1 MTERNKAMSKKATKL
16 ISLLLSVIMLLGMV
30 PMQVIAEGIDS
41 STSTVSYP
49 TGDSDGLIL
58 EFSSAGA
65 MEVFRTVYGGRILGG
80 NMLLV
85 DGSYEEAVRYE
96 KMPNIESVTYNY
108 TLEAAG
114 IAEDFGTAPT
124 DPRISDTYVS
134 APFLDTLGKMADEA
148 GLTSLYTVRVAVLDS
163 GIDATHEDLVNRVV
177 AGYDAINDAAIV
189 KGINSDIGENGHG
202 TKVAGLIG
210 AEADNGVGFCG
221 MAGKYPLELIP
232 VRVLGEDG
240 KGKIADV
247 VRGIYWAIDNGADI
261 LNMSFGANMSYYP
274 TALANA
280 IRDARRQN
288 VFSICA
294 GGNDTGY
301 NSSTTYSGFYPA
313 DLQDAYPVLA
323 GYYMSANIQSF
334 SYCAKYSD
342 VPGYDYVG
350 HDGSSLLTT
359 EPGGG
364 YARFTGTSASC
375 AAISGYTA
383 VMFSLLGGRTNSEA
397 ITAAKRMFAYGHGG
411 VSSYNKNYH
420 VYNFRNMTDMN
431 DSIKEAF
438 ISSVKATRVTIQGGI
453 ECRNVLTG
461 TVEITGRLTV
471 GATLAK
477 DATLVVYNEE
487 GTALY
492 TSEPVLKT
500 ATEQT
505 EYVFTLDT
513 SGFEDGSIT
522 LKIFY
527 RTAAE
532 AEANKDAT
540 TVQNF
545 SEYATIIRNSLVV
558 TKANLYIYDPAG
570 SAIAGQI
577 SVYNA
582 DTGKFLQKV
591 GGASSSK
598 IEVDKKLFDENGG
611 RLTFSFVTDDM
622 IFTKTSVFAP
632 EISLGGD
639 EAQKTTL
646 HFGGSTATLSYADIK
661 LCYGSDSLDLGTT
674 DSAGDIT
681 FYLSDG
687 EHRFF
692 VRDETN
698 RYLIFATAVQ
708 DGSKTE
714 ISLAE
719 DIDAAREIT
728 ISAVDSLGNGDLWT
742 VAASNGSIL
751 SAGDGMSLDMYGTD
765 IKTVYLSPV
774 MQNLA
779 VGIYDVIRHKYVTS
793 GGTESTIRRYCHVTH
808 ILGEVDVN
816 TMNSIDFDPT
826 KIITQFDIGT
836 DTLCYGENTTIVQ
849 KAVDDKGNILVGGE
863 ILIDAKATSQDQ
875 YLNSTANE
883 FSMKSANEEDT
894 ADYYSGMVE
903 DYPGTLYAGGINRW
917 PKMPIAECDYILNV
931 RYALQTDLSYD
942 GTPYVDFLP
951 YQFNTVTKTL
961 RVKLDKMMTLRLEV
975 PEGYTSAYAS
985 VEQGNIYIVRNG
997 KVETPTDIGYKA
1009 EEDGTYIVYLDAKN
1023 WDDVTDVFVAVRLSN
1038 NSGSSDES
1046 IMFFDYFPYD
1056 SANPNRTVTKPDAE
1070 FGGLKVYLG
1079 QSGRQ
1084 VYSPLLFVN
1093 YGGHTFTTS
1102 AHDKIPVGSYYVG
1115 GVDSVYGSDKTETYY
1130 VFYRGVNVAA
1140 EGTDV
1145 FLSEEEFREYN
1156 ISNNDSSNSSLCL
1169 IPELSGI
1176 VMDNSDG
1183 NSMYVYSTQK
1193 FMLDSGVT
1201 GMYAKLAERSFQWE
1215 GSGTVFM
1222 LTLPLNQTEFTV
1234 SGREIDSFV
1243 GSPAQSEF
1251 TAEQEVLIDLNA
1263 TVTGGLRITD
1273 IRHVT
1278 GSNPKAGITG
1288 EVRLLP
1294 LEIKY
1299 RKAGGDWQ
1307 KKEFFDWTGINLGKL
1322 EVGEYEAVISFAGD
1336 TESALASKET
1346 TFAFKV
1352 LGAPS
1357 AHFVTLA
1364 APNAAAD
1371 NVILTI
1377 SGKAGAIVS
1386 VSYTTPGSAAKTL
1399 SPVTLP
1405 ANGIYRMSVPLT
1417 EYGSY
1422 TFSAVSK
1429 LAGESDATAEISV
1442 ESVPS
1447 YVSPITGF
1455 KVTNGE
1461 AGELKLAWDAPV
1473 GTGKL
1478 WITRDGVTLGCL
1490 TEEYTSYND
1499 KNLDSNRIYTYE
1511 IVFEN
1516 AAGRRSGAAS
1526 AMGKPTGAPD
1536 TEKPTAPAVVTSQ
1549 ISGTSITLD
1558 WTRATDNVRVSG
1570 YRVYRDGVIIRDTT
1584 KRTFTDEGLA
1594 IDTEYS
1600 YYIKAYDGA
1609 GNESDASMI
1618 VTAKTPDGWSIDKL
1632 DASLERNRDG
1642 YIIGST
1648 LNIRASIGAGIDSAV
1663 ATVVYRTMDDKDTL
1677 QTEKIDLGNAG
1688 TAWNGVW
1695 KLSRIYEIVS
1705 VTVTAYKNGAAVA
1718 EKAAEG
1724 YPCSM
1729 TAKVSVEM
1737 TVNNAVYAKST
1748 VEKMLLVL
1756 RNNTQKSTFTLAVSP
1771 DAETNFYTFGDLS
1784 EGTYTLSLLLDGREV
1799 YKSGSFYVGEGI
1811 NKVMT
1816 PIIFDKIVR
1825 FKVPKGIILFL
1836 PYRCDGST
1844 DEDGYLMKDGE
1855 SAFLVSGSSMTLDRV
1870 VGRYAEEDGN
1880 IYDIPSSYTV
1890 TTDGSKEYTLP
1901 LPSAFTKME
1910 SYPVKLK
1917 FNAASGSSL
1926 AGVKVSIICGNFRN
1940 EAVLDSNGEAT
1951 AVILPLNS
1959 ERIYAT
1965 IENITLYNEAGER
1978 TTKIPYQTFNFMLM
1992 KPETSF
1998 EATLEEAVR
2007 EEVHLK
2013 FTSEGSLD
2021 GVTGVLSGK
2030 GDRLKFKLDAS
2041 GEVTLPMQTLTA
2053 GSYSVTIDAAY
2064 KDGRY
2069 ISPQSFSFSGTEFTG
2084 QIKSQKAVVKRVK
2097 LHFTDP
2103 TGYSPEGATVKIST
2117 TFARFE
2123 YTLGADGILEADVV
2137 FSDKNGEQFWVF
2149 LSGANGN
2156 LKWDIYGKNFWQLDC
2171 SETSEYT
2178 LSVASNI
2185 DVHVKSTGNSYDWYF
2200 YYQKDGKPMFER
2212 LYSAVPTD
2220 ILVSGA
2226 ELLALPLGSAAFS
2239 WKKATAQESYEFL
2252 KSLPAVR
2259 SFALNKETV
2268 ETVFKID
2275 DSKTEYYTVNC
2286 PTDLVGTKIPYYD
2299 VYMQIGDTLLSHR
2312 VTWQMPITL
2321 PKLADGQRVIVRPSS
2336 TKDISESLKYLGTYC
2351 AEWIL
2356 DDLSPHEKSFQF
2368 GYQSEFKF
2376 ILKDKDGNEH
2386 DGARMYFFDEVKQF
2400 RGTGLKSY
2408 TITDPLS
2415 FHTVTVFGAWVG
2427 SADGTLSRMY
2437 SYWNGIS
2444 EEKNVARH
2452 ELDITVAHTEL
2463 IVLTAEYDPIY
2474 RISRIT
2480 GELDTNIKSVKQ
2492 QADGSY
2498 LVRFTQAGA
2507 YGYQSLIRL
2516 PAGAYDITLDGENQ
2530 ASGELNLVSGTY
2542 THNLSFRISEAD
2554 LKADNRI
2561 LCHIITPQGNRS
2573 LQFIREIENTV
2584 FTYSM
2589 PTQVSSNE
2597 VMFSK
2602 RLTESGSAYLLGYGT
2617 TQPAHSIFYYNLGT
2631 TFGAY
2636 WGLERHIYT
2645 DPFSRKT
2652 TSTEYDRLDPTKSYY
2667 KPDYSAEDYK
2677 NAEYT
2682 AFSNGGSYKSF
2693 ECKWVTF
2700 KSTTN
2705 DFAVALNV
2713 DGAVTYLDTQYIK
2726 AGYYSRSGFRMRI
2739 KSRSVGFTSSFGS
2752 TYDAENQCY
2761 WLSSYFLAEYG
2772 LYDKSTG
2779 IGFLPIPMSEPESY
2793 PHTYKAELKYKY
2805 KNGAGETVMQEVSHD
2820 IRLYYDA
2827 PVLQKWNYEHFENQ
2841 YVQTSPM
2848 HYATITNREDRIAY
2862 ANQKNQYFRL
2872 DWNGTDIFTFR
2883 AWFDKPKEVYN
2894 VYAVADVPE
2903 NCKNFAIKLEY
2914 DEEQGCYTG
2923 TGVLGDALNPPKEF
2937 NIVYEL
2943 VAARPYDGMPTM
2955 QIKDLAKTYA
2965 SSKDRADK
2973 GDNGLPEGWTMETV
2987 APTNGWT
2994 LEKTHRIWAEYE
3006 KLVLSGNKITDDDLK
3021 ALLGDEMKLYYP
3033 AYNIYN
3039 EKGELLGTIQNYFI
3053 FGGVKNTD
3061 GEYSVA
3067 IMNGNEYLGKVT
3079 NGFAVNKDKGII
3091 SMYTTS
3097 DNYELL
3103 LPEFGEESVSAA
3115 GIPAVVAKA
3124 ASAIGGAIGNVGQL
3138 AASSPVVS
3146 AASDFFT
3153 VKGTAD
3159 VLNAAHGDYASN
3171 KDWMKYLT
3179 NEQRQDYLDM
3189 KSDSYLYT
3197 AVETA
3202 AGMAHPLAGV
3212 AFGLFD
3218 IWRGNMESDIE
3229 AKYKEIARLNRE
3241 NIRLKEKLEWEEFKE
3256 RWRIEME
3263 EHERA
3268 LVLIITY
3275 GWDGTTFPRNAEL
3288 PYELCYHID
3297 PSGYIFEGIEGNL
3310 LEGVKATV
3318 YYLDTESGEWVQWDS
3333 EAHGEGPNPN
3343 ISGADGKYGW
3353 DVLIGKWKV
3362 VFEKDG
3368 YYTVESIELDVP
3380 PAHLDVN
3387 MSMVSTS
3394 PATLKEVKA
3403 GAMGAYI
3410 DFTFDRPV
3418 LVDDAKRLVS
3428 VMLGGDVPDGNV
3440 EALNAALTAFG
3451 NKQKA
3456 GENDVTVGLNVATK
3470 FRFTPEDP
3478 IEVGASVKVVG
3489 EKGILTYNGIEMA
3502 AFESGYVLVPD
3513 TVADPITALS
3523 YTGIKEIEIGATLD
3537 LKADLTI
3544 TGSKGALTFKAKT
3557 PTVATVDEN
3566 GVVTAV
3572 SGGIAY
3578 FEISCGAVR
3587 TMAAVSVKEAPHTH
3601 SFTNEYPLMEYLASE
3616 ATCTEPAKYYRFCSC
3631 GIVGTE
3637 TYSHGD
3643 AKGHS
3648 FGEWTLN
3655 LADNTCERT
3664 CSVCG
3669 EVEKDNSMSLLSV
3682 SGRTA
3687 KAGGTV
3693 SMTISLANNPGIAA
3707 LAFRVSYPKSAMT
3720 LESAVAGELF
3730 GSAALNTSTGMFLFD
3745 NAADVTENGALLTLT
3760 FKVSDMAALG
3770 EYRISVEI
3778 VSCNN
3783 AAEERVVICGG
3794 QANIEIGDILPG
3806 DANGDGTVN
3815 TLDITRLRRYLAEE
3829 SVDLFPGADM
3839 NGDGAVDIEDL
3850 ACLRRYL
3857 VESGTGLGE

>member
-1 MTERNKAMSKKATKL
+1 MTERNKAMIKKATKL
-16 ISLLLSVIMLLGMV
+16 ISLLLSVVMLLGML
-30 PMQVIAEGIDS
+30 PMQVIADGIDRS
-41 STSTVSYP
+41 LPKVSYP

-65 MEVFRTVYGGRILGG
+65 LEVFRTVYGGRVLGG

-134 APFLDTLGKMADEA
+134 APFLDALGKMADEA
-148 GLTSLYTVRVAVLDS
+148 GLSSLYTVRVAVLDT

-177 AGYDAINDAAIV
+177 AGYDAINNAAIA
-189 KGINSDIGENGHG
+189 KGINSDIGTNGHG

-210 AEADNGVGFCG
+210 AEADNGVGLCG

-364 YARFTGTSASC
+364 YTRFTGTSASC

-383 VMFSLLGGRTNSEA
+383 VMFSLLGGRTNPEA

-420 VYNFRNMTDMN
+420 VYNFRNMTDMD
-431 DSIKEAF
+431 DSIRQAF

-492 TSEPVLKT
+492 ASEPVLKT

-505 EYVFTLDT
+505 EYIFTLDT
-513 SGFEDGSIT
+513 SGFKDGNIT

-591 GGASSSK
+591 GGASSSE
-598 IEVDKKLFDENGG
+598 IEVNKKLFDENGG

-622 IFTKTSVFAP
+622 IFTKTSAFAP

-646 HFGGSTATLSYADIK
+646 HFSGSKVTLSYADIK
-661 LCYGSDSLDLGTT
+661 LCCGSDSLDIGNT

-692 VRDETN
+692 VKDEKN

-708 DGSKTE
+708 DGNKTE

-751 SAGDGMSLDMYGTD
+751 SASDGMSLNLYGTD

-774 MQNLA
+774 TQNLA
-779 VGIYDVIRHKYVTS
+779 VGIYDVIRCKYVTS

-836 DTLCYGENTTIVQ
+836 DTLCYGENTTIVH

-894 ADYYSGMVE
+894 TDYYSGMVE

-931 RYALQTDLSYD
+931 RYALKTDLSYD

-961 RVKLDKMMTLRLEV
+961 HVKLDKMMTLRLEV

-997 KVETPTDIGYKA
+997 KVETPTAIGYKT

-1038 NSGSSDES
+1038 NSES

-1056 SANPNRTVTKPDAE
+1056 PANPTRTVTKPDAE
-1070 FGGLKVYLG
+1070 FGELKVYLG

-1102 AHDKIPVGSYYVG
+1102 AYDKIPVGSYHVG
-1115 GVDSVYGSDKTETYY
+1115 GVDSVYGSDKSQIYY

-1140 EGTDV
+1140 EGTNVVLAD
-1145 FLSEEEFREYN
+1145 EEFREYN
-1156 ISNNDSSNSSLCL
+1156 ISNNDNSNSALSL
-1169 IPELSGI
+1169 IPELGGI

-1201 GMYAKLAERSFQWE
+1201 GMYAKLSERSFQWE

-1243 GSPAQSEF
+1243 GSPGQSEF
-1251 TAEQEVLIDLNA
+1251 TAEQDVLIDLNA
-1263 TVTGGLRITD
+1263 TVSGGLRITD

-1278 GSNPKAGITG
+1278 GSNPKMGITG

-1322 EVGEYEAVISFAGD
+1322 ETGEYEVVISFAGD

-1352 LGAPS
+1352 SGAPS
-1357 AHFVTLA
+1357 AHFVTLT

-1371 NVILTI
+1371 DVILTI

-1386 VSYTTPGSAAKTL
+1386 VSYTTPGGTAKTL
-1399 SPVTLP
+1399 NSVTLP
-1405 ANGIYRMSVPLT
+1405 ANGIYRLSVPLT

-1422 TFSAVSK
+1422 AFSAVSK
-1429 LAGESDATAEISV
+1429 LAGESDATAEVSV

-1455 KVTNGE
+1455 KVINGE

-1499 KNLDSNRIYTYE
+1499 TNLDSNRIYTYE
-1511 IVFEN
+1511 IIFEN
-1516 AAGRRSGAAS
+1516 AAGMRSSAVS

-1549 ISGTSITLD
+1549 ISGTSITLN

-1570 YRVYRDGVIIRDTT
+1570 YRIYRDGVLIRDTA

-1609 GNESDASMI
+1609 GNESDASMT

-1632 DASLERNRDG
+1632 DVSLERNRDG
-1642 YIIGST
+1642 YIIRST

-1663 ATVVYRTMDDKDTL
+1663 ATVVYKTLDDKGTL

-1688 TAWNGVW
+1688 TAWNGVC

-1705 VTVTAYKNGAAVA
+1705 VTVTAYKDGVAVA

-1724 YPCSM
+1724 FPCLIASSVSIAL
-1729 TAKVSVEM
+1729 TVSNAPFAKA
-1737 TVNNAVYAKST
+1737 AVGN
-1748 VEKMLLVL
+1748 MQIVL
-1756 RNNTQKSTFTLAVSP
+1756 RGKQRNTTYTMPVLTES
-1771 DAETNFYTFGDLS
+1771 ETNFYSFDGLS
-1784 EGTYTLSLLLDGREV
+1784 AGTYTLSVLKDGRTV
-1799 YKSGSFYVGEGI
+1799 YEVGEI
-1811 NKVMT
+1811 AVAAEADRVLT
-1816 PIIFDKIVR
+1816 PHTISGFVR
-1825 FKVPKGIILFL
+1825 FRS
-1836 PYRCDGST
+1836 PYGTALLYTPARLS
-1844 DEDGYLMKDGE
+1844 DGYSVDENGYLTNGE
-1855 SAFLVSGSSMTLDRV
+1855 DSAFWYSGGTVRFYRVCEEYCEVEGGFYRLPQYQNITLND
-1870 VGRYAEEDGN
+1870 
-1880 IYDIPSSYTV
+1880 
-1890 TTDGSKEYTLP
+1890 SKEYTLAP
-1901 LPSAFTKME
+1901 LSGFD
-1910 SYPVKLK
+1910 SLQSQRIR
-1917 FNAASGSSL
+1917 FRFSLASGKSL
-1926 AGVKVSIICGNFRN
+1926 AGLSVQVSTMGDYRKT
-1940 EAVLDSNGEAT
+1940 VTLDQNGEAT
-1951 AVILPLNS
+1951 VLLLKPDVGGYSVSYSVADTALYSEDGSVVAYLPSQHRFFMLWQSAEEVLLTPQLQEAVI
-1959 ERIYAT
+1959 ET
-1965 IENITLYNEAGER
+1965 I
-1978 TTKIPYQTFNFMLM
+1978 
-1992 KPETSF
+1992 
-1998 EATLEEAVR
+1998 
-2007 EEVHLK
+2007 
-2013 FTSEGSLD
+2013 
-2021 GVTGVLSGK
+2021 
-2030 GDRLKFKLDAS
+2030 RLKFKSDAPLDGITGTLRSNLNDQLSFRLDAS
-2041 GEVTLPMQTLTA
+2041 GEIELPLKTATPGDYQLSIDSRLTDDYYIPSQSLSLEGTDYTMTVEAQKIEKQT
-2053 GSYSVTIDAAY
+2053 
-2064 KDGRY
+2064 
-2069 ISPQSFSFSGTEFTG
+2069 
-2084 QIKSQKAVVKRVK
+2084 VK
-2097 LHFTDP
+2097 LKFTDP
-2103 TGYSPEGATVKIST
+2103 SGYSVEGATVLIST
-2117 TFARFE
+2117 AFTRKE
-2123 YTLGADGILEADVV
+2123 YTLGADGILSAEVLVESRNAEAKSISVRISGKNGNILWKDSLYLSLADVL
-2137 FSDKNGEQFWVF
+2137 NGEYEIRINS
-2149 LSGANGN
+2149 LISISMDGAGRNQYERH
-2156 LKWDIYGKNFWQLDC
+2156 LF
-2171 SETSEYT
+2171 YT
-2178 LSVASNI
+2178 QDGTKKVICLQSDNSVVPSNI
-2185 DVHVKSTGNSYDWYF
+2185 IALG
-2200 YYQKDGKPMFER
+2200 GE
-2212 LYSAVPTD
+2212 LIAVPRPINTM
-2220 ILVSGA
+2220 LM
-2226 ELLALPLGSAAFS
+2226 LPDA
-2239 WKKATAQESYEFL
+2239 AQERYDLL
-2252 KSLPAVR
+2252 KSLTAIQ
-2259 SFALNKETV
+2259 SFVLNKETA
-2268 ETVFKID
+2268 ETVFRID
-2275 DSKTEYYTVNC
+2275 DSKTEYYTVNS
-2286 PTDLVGTKIPYYD
+2286 PTDLVGNRIPRFECF
-2299 VYMQIGDTLLSHR
+2299 VLIGDTPILSSLGAIGTSAR
-2312 VTWQMPITL
+2312 I
-2321 PKLADGQRVIVRPSS
+2321 PKLTNGQRVIIRPRS
-2336 TKDISESLKYLGTYC
+2336 TKDISESLKHLGTYC

-2356 DDLSPHEKSFQF
+2356 DDLSPHERSFRLGF
-2368 GYQSEFKF
+2368 QSIYEFR
-2376 ILKDKDGNEH
+2376 LEDKDGNPH
-2386 DGARMYFFDEVKQF
+2386 DGALAYIFNNSKRLTTESSLRVNI
-2400 RGTGLKSY
+2400 S
-2408 TITDPLS
+2408 DPLS
-2415 FHTVTVFGAWVG
+2415 PPETLFAAWVG
-2427 SADGTLSRMY
+2427 YVEKYTASVY
-2437 SYWNGIS
+2437 SYWVDVSNSGTA
-2444 EEKNVARH
+2444 ARFDFN
-2452 ELDITVAHTEL
+2452 DITTAYPEP
-2463 IVLTAEYDPIY
+2463 IVLTADYELLY
-2474 RISRIT
+2474 RIPRYT
-2480 GELDTNIKSVKQ
+2480 GEHDTNIKSVKQ
-2492 QADGSY
+2492 QKDGSY
-2498 LVRFTQAGA
+2498 LVRLTQNGA
-2507 YGYQSLIRL
+2507 NGYQSLIAL
-2516 PAGAYDITLDGENQ
+2516 PAGAFNVMLDGTEQ
-2530 ASGELNLVSGTY
+2530 TSRELELQPGKISHDV
-2542 THNLSFRISEAD
+2542 SFRISEAD
-2554 LKADNRI
+2554 LKSDNSIR
-2561 LCHIITPQGNRS
+2561 CYIITPQGNRS
-2573 LQFIREIENTV
+2573 LQFVREIDHDI
-2584 FTYSM
+2584 FAYSVPM
-2589 PTQVSSNE
+2589 KVSTNE
-2597 VMFSK
+2597 VMFHEALRNGTS
-2602 RLTESGSAYLLGYGT
+2602 LLGPGI
-2617 TQPAHSIFYYNLGT
+2617 TQPVQSIFYYNLGT
-2631 TFGAY
+2631 RFGTY
-2636 WGLERHIYT
+2636 WGLERRLFTNAIT
-2645 DPFSRKT
+2645 GKT
-2652 TSTEYDRLDPTKSYY
+2652 TSTEYDRLNPASPYY
-2667 KPDYSAEDYK
+2667 KPDYTVDDYRDTT
-2677 NAEYT
+2677 YT
-2682 AFSNGGSYKSF
+2682 AFAQGGSYKAF
-2693 ECKWVTF
+2693 ECKWVSF
-2700 KSTTN
+2700 KANTD
-2705 DFAVALNV
+2705 DFAIALNV
-2713 DGAVTYLDTQYIK
+2713 DGAVTYIDTLWPNASYFSSTRIVGFKQYIPPDNLSCSFT
-2726 AGYYSRSGFRMRI
+2726 AGYD
-2739 KSRSVGFTSSFGS
+2739 K
-2752 TYDAENQCY
+2752 ENNCY
-2761 WLSSYFLAEYG
+2761 WLTSAFLEKYG
-2772 LYDKSTG
+2772 FYDRSTG
-2779 IGFLPIPMSEPESY
+2779 YGILPIPMSEPDSY
-2793 PHTYKAELKYKY
+2793 PHTYKAELKFKY
-2805 KNGAGETVMQEVSHD
+2805 KNGAGETEMLENSND
-2820 IRLYYDA
+2820 IRMYYDA
-2827 PVLQKWNYEHFENQ
+2827 PVLQKWDFDHYTPYGIE
-2841 YVQTSPM
+2841 TSPM
-2848 HYATITNREDRIAY
+2848 HYITITNRADREGCKQQQS
-2862 ANQKNQYFRL
+2862 NNNRFTL
-2872 DWNGTDIFTFR
+2872 NWNGTDIFTFR
-2883 AWFDKPKEVYN
+2883 AWFDKPSEVCN
-2894 VYAVADVPE
+2894 VYAIGNVPTQ
-2903 NCKNFAIKLEY
+2903 CDNFAIKLEY
-2914 DEEQGCYTG
+2914 DEELGCYTG
-2923 TGVLGDALNPPKEF
+2923 TGMLGDALNPPKQF
-2937 NIVYEL
+2937 SVVYEL
-2943 VAARPYDGMPTM
+2943 VAEQPYNGMPTV
-2955 QIKDLAKTYA
+2955 QLKDMRKTEQERNAA
-2965 SSKDRADK
+2965 SEKQY
-2973 GDNGLPEGWTMETV
+2973 NLPEGWTVKEN

-2994 LEKTHRIWAEYE
+2994 LAETYRAWEKYAELYNSDKPITKE
-3006 KLVLSGNKITDDDLK
+3006 TLLPILGKELILYRPLLEIYNPEGKLVGTVQNYYDFSGK
-3021 ALLGDEMKLYYP
+3021 ALDTQISVDVAVMDGGKYITKVTSGASKSEDGKSIRFAMTSDDPAVILPDIKPTDVSSAGWGTVGKAVGTAVGAYSDYSTLDSVADYAASEADAAGWKNNLTPEQREAYNDYKQTEALRVGVESVMGISGIGAAVTVVGDLVIETVLGDQDVDGQYRKMAQLNEQMKKQQEEMEFFKEHGYRPGYP
-3033 AYNIYN
+3033 PPPAEPNI
-3039 EKGELLGTIQNYFI
+3039 KRG
-3053 FGGVKNTD
+3053 
-3061 GEYSVA
+3061 A
-3067 IMNGNEYLGKVT
+3067 
-3079 NGFAVNKDKGII
+3079 NGFPLDCVWGFD
-3091 SMYTTS
+3091 
-3097 DNYELL
+3097 
-3103 LPEFGEESVSAA
+3103 P
-3115 GIPAVVAKA
+3115 
-3124 ASAIGGAIGNVGQL
+3124 
-3138 AASSPVVS
+3138 
-3146 AASDFFT
+3146 
-3153 VKGTAD
+3153 
-3159 VLNAAHGDYASN
+3159 DY
-3171 KDWMKYLT
+3171 Y
-3179 NEQRQDYLDM
+3179 
-3189 KSDSYLYT
+3189 
-3197 AVETA
+3197 
-3202 AGMAHPLAGV
+3202 
-3212 AFGLFD
+3212 
-3218 IWRGNMESDIE
+3218 
-3229 AKYKEIARLNRE
+3229 
-3241 NIRLKEKLEWEEFKE
+3241 
-3256 RWRIEME
+3256 
-3263 EHERA
+3263 
-3268 LVLIITY
+3268 
-3275 GWDGTTFPRNAEL
+3275 
-3288 PYELCYHID
+3288 ID
-3297 PSGYIFEGIEGNL
+3297 PSGYIFEGTESNL

-3318 YYLDTESGEWVQWDS
+3318 YYLDTASGEWVQWDS

-3394 PATLKEVKA
+3394 PAMLKEVKA
-3403 GAMGAYI
+3403 GARGAYI

-3428 VMLGGDVPDGNV
+3428 VMLGGDALDGNV

-3456 GENDVTVGLNVATK
+3456 GVNDVTVGLNVATK

-3478 IEVGASVKVVG
+3478 IEVGASVKVAG

-3502 AFESGYVLVPD
+3502 AFESGYVLVPE
-3513 TVADPITALS
+3513 TVADPITALY

-3544 TGSKGALTFKAKT
+3544 TGREGALTFKAKN

-3587 TMAAVSVKEAPHTH
+3587 TMAAVSVKEAPHAH

-3643 AKGHS
+3643 AKGHV

-3693 SMTISLANNPGIAA
+3693 SVTISLANNPGIAA
-3707 LAFRVSYPKSAMT
+3707 LAFRVSYPKGAMT
-3720 LESAVAGELF
+3720 LESAVAGGLF
-3730 GSAALNTSTGMFLFD
+3730 GSATLNTSTGMFLFD
-3745 NAADVTENGALLTLT
+3745 DAADVTENGTLLTLT

-3778 VSCNN
+3778 ISCNN

-3794 QANIEIGDILPG
+3794 QANIEVRDILPG
-3806 DANGDGTVN
+3806 DANGDGTVD

-3829 SVDLFPGADM
+3829 SVDLSSGADM

-3850 ACLRRYL
+3850 TRLRRYL
-3857 VESGTGLGE
+3857 VESGTGLGG

>member
-1 MTERNKAMSKKATKL
+1 MSKKATKW
-16 ISLLLSVIMLLGMV
+16 ISLLLSVVMLLGML
-30 PMQVIAEGIDS
+30 PMQIS
-41 STSTVSYP
+41 SGAADRSNSAVGYP

-65 MEVFRTVYGGRILGG
+65 LEVFRTVYGGRMLGG

-96 KMPNIESVTYNY
+96 KMPNIASVTYNY

-124 DPRISDTYVS
+124 DPRIGDTYVS
-134 APFLDTLGKMADEA
+134 APFLDAMGKMADEA
-148 GLTSLYTVRVAVLDS
+148 GLTSLYTVRVAVLDT

-177 AGYDAINDAAIV
+177 AGYDAIHDAAIA
-189 KGINSDIGENGHG
+189 KGIHSDIGTNGHG

-232 VRVLGEDG
+232 VRVLGEDE

-294 GGNDTGY
+294 GGNDSGY

-323 GYYMSANIQSF
+323 GYDTSANIQSF

-364 YARFTGTSASC
+364 YVRFTGTSASC

-383 VMFSLLGGRTNSEA
+383 VMFSLLGGRTNPEA
-397 ITAAKRMFAYGHGG
+397 ITAAKRMFAYGHGD

-471 GATLAK
+471 GAALAK

-505 EYVFTLDT
+505 EYIFTLDT
-513 SGFEDGSIT
+513 SGFEDGNIT

-611 RLTFSFVTDDM
+611 RLTFSFVADDM
-622 IFTKTSVFAP
+622 IFSKTCVFAP

-646 HFGGSTATLSYADIK
+646 HFRGSTVTLSYADVK
-661 LCYGSDSLDLGTT
+661 LCYGSDSLDIGST

-692 VRDETN
+692 VRDKVN

-708 DGSKTE
+708 DGNKTE

-742 VAASNGSIL
+742 VAASNGRIL
-751 SAGDGMSLDMYGTD
+751 SAGDGMSLNLYGTD

-774 MQNLA
+774 TQNLA
-779 VGIYDVIRHKYVTS
+779 VGIYDVIRCQYVTS

-816 TMNSIDFDPT
+816 TMSSIDFDPT
-826 KIITQFDIGT
+826 QIITQFDIGT
-836 DTLCYGENTTIVQ
+836 DTLFYGENTTIVQ
-849 KAVDDKGNILVGGE
+849 KAVDNKGNILVGGE

-894 ADYYSGMVE
+894 TDYYSGMVE

-961 RVKLDKMMTLRLEV
+961 HVKLGKMMTLRLEV

-985 VEQGNIYIVRNG
+985 ADQGNIYIVRNG
-997 KVETPTDIGYKA
+997 KVETPTAIGYKT
-1009 EEDGTYIVYLDAKN
+1009 EEDGTYIVYLDAKD

-1056 SANPNRTVTKPDAE
+1056 PANPTRTVTKPDAE
-1070 FGGLKVYLG
+1070 FGALKVYLG

-1102 AHDKIPVGSYYVG
+1102 AYDKIPVGSYHVG

-1130 VFYRGVNVAA
+1130 VFYRSVTVAA
-1140 EGTDV
+1140 EGTNV
-1145 FLSEEEFREYN
+1145 VLSEEEFREYN
-1156 ISNNDSSNSSLCL
+1156 ISNHDSSNSSLCL
-1169 IPELSGI
+1169 IPELGGMVI
-1176 VMDNSDG
+1176 DNSDG

-1201 GMYAKLAERSFQWE
+1201 GMYAKLSARSFQWE

-1234 SGREIDSFV
+1234 SGREIDSFI
-1243 GSPAQSEF
+1243 GSPAQGEF
-1251 TAEQEVLIDLNA
+1251 TAEQEVFIDLNA
-1263 TVTGGLRITD
+1263 TVTGGLRIMD
-1273 IRHVT
+1273 LRHVT
-1278 GSNPKAGITG
+1278 GSNPKMGITG

-1294 LEIKY
+1294 LAIKY

-1322 EVGEYEAVISFAGD
+1322 ETGEYEAVISFAGD

-1346 TFAFKV
+1346 TFAFQV
-1352 LGAPS
+1352 SGAPS
-1357 AHFVTLA
+1357 AHFVTLT

-1371 NVILTI
+1371 DVILTI
-1377 SGKAGAIVS
+1377 SGKAGAMVS
-1386 VSYTTPGSAAKTL
+1386 VSYTTPGGAAKTL

-1405 ANGIYRMSVPLT
+1405 ANGIYRLSVPLT

-1429 LAGESDATAEISV
+1429 LTGESDATAEKSV

-1455 KVTNGE
+1455 RVTNGAE
-1461 AGELKLAWDAPV
+1461 GELTLAWDAPV

-1490 TEEYTSYND
+1490 TEEYTSYHD
-1499 KNLDSNRIYTYE
+1499 TNLDSNRIYTYE

-1516 AAGRRSGAAS
+1516 AAGRRSSAAS

-1536 TEKPTAPAVVTSQ
+1536 TEKPTAPAVVTAQ
-1549 ISGTSITLD
+1549 VSGTSITLS

-1570 YRVYRDGVIIRDTT
+1570 YRIYRDGVLIRDTT

-1600 YYIKAYDGA
+1600 YHIKAYDGA
-1609 GNESDASMI
+1609 GNESDASMT
-1618 VTAKTPDGWSIDKL
+1618 VTAKTPDGWSIDQL
-1632 DASLERNRDG
+1632 DVSLERNRDG
-1642 YIIGST
+1642 YIIRST

-1663 ATVVYRTMDDKDTL
+1663 ATVVYKTLDDKDAL
-1677 QTEKIDLGNAG
+1677 QTDQIDLGNAG

-1724 YPCSM
+1724 FPCLIASS
-1729 TAKVSVEM
+1729 VSIAL
-1737 TVNNAVYAKST
+1737 TVNNAPFAKAAAGH
-1748 VEKMLLVL
+1748 MQLVL
-1756 RNNTQKSTFTLAVSP
+1756 RSKQRNATYTLPVLTES
-1771 DAETNFYTFGDLS
+1771 ETNFYSFDGLS
-1784 EGTYTLSLLLDGREV
+1784 AGTYTLSVLKDGRTLYAVDEIAVAAEANRVLTPHTISGFFRFQSPYGTALLYTPAGLSDGYSVDENGYLTNGEDSAFWYSGGTARFSRVCEEYCEV
-1799 YKSGSFYVGEGI
+1799 EGSFY
-1811 NKVMT
+1811 
-1816 PIIFDKIVR
+1816 R
-1825 FKVPKGIILFL
+1825 L
-1836 PYRCDGST
+1836 PQYQNI
-1844 DEDGYLMKDGE
+1844 
-1855 SAFLVSGSSMTLDRV
+1855 TL
-1870 VGRYAEEDGN
+1870 N
-1880 IYDIPSSYTV
+1880 
-1890 TTDGSKEYTLP
+1890 GSKEYTLAP
-1901 LPSAFTKME
+1901 LSGFDLLQAQRIRFRF
-1910 SYPVKLK
+1910 SL
-1917 FNAASGSSL
+1917 ASGKSL
-1926 AGVKVSIICGNFRN
+1926 AGLSVQVSTMGDYRKT
-1940 EAVLDSNGEAT
+1940 VTLDQNGEAT
-1951 AVILPLNS
+1951 VMLLKPDVGGYSVSYSVADTALYSEDGSVVAYLPS
-1959 ERIYAT
+1959 KHR
-1965 IENITLYNEAGER
+1965 
-1978 TTKIPYQTFNFMLM
+1978 FFMLWQSDAEVLLT
-1992 KPETSF
+1992 PQLQESVIETI
-1998 EATLEEAVR
+1998 
-2007 EEVHLK
+2007 
-2013 FTSEGSLD
+2013 
-2021 GVTGVLSGK
+2021 
-2030 GDRLKFKLDAS
+2030 RLKFKSDAPLDGITGTLRSNLNDRLSFRLDAS
-2041 GEVTLPMQTLTA
+2041 GEIELPLKTATPGDYQLSIDSRLTDDYYIPPQSLRMEGTDYTMTVKAQKIEKQTVKLKVTDPS
-2053 GSYSVTIDAAY
+2053 GYSV
-2064 KDGRY
+2064 
-2069 ISPQSFSFSGTEFTG
+2069 
-2084 QIKSQKAVVKRVK
+2084 
-2097 LHFTDP
+2097 
-2103 TGYSPEGATVKIST
+2103 EGATVLIST
-2117 TFARFE
+2117 AFTRKG
-2123 YTLGADGILEADVV
+2123 YTLGADGILSAEVFVESRNAEAKSISVQIFGKNGNIQWNDSLYLSLADVL
-2137 FSDKNGEQFWVF
+2137 NGEYEIRINS
-2149 LSGANGN
+2149 LISISMDGAGRNQYERH
-2156 LKWDIYGKNFWQLDC
+2156 LF
-2171 SETSEYT
+2171 YT
-2178 LSVASNI
+2178 
-2185 DVHVKSTGNSYDWYF
+2185 
-2200 YYQKDGKPMFER
+2200 QDGTKKVIC
-2212 LYSAVPTD
+2212 LQSDNSAVPSH
-2220 ILVSGA
+2220 IIASGG
-2226 ELLALPLGSAAFS
+2226 ELIAVPRPIDTRLMLPDA
-2239 WKKATAQESYEFL
+2239 AQERYDLL
-2252 KSLPAVR
+2252 KSLTAIQ
-2259 SFALNKETV
+2259 SFVLNKETA
-2268 ETVFKID
+2268 ETVFRID
-2275 DSKTEYYTVNC
+2275 DSKTEYYTVNS
-2286 PTDLVGTKIPYYD
+2286 PTDLVGNRIPAFEYF
-2299 VYMQIGDTLLSHR
+2299 VLIGDTPILSQR
-2312 VTWQMPITL
+2312 GANGTSVRI
-2321 PKLADGQRVIVRPSS
+2321 PKLTNGQRVIIRPRS
-2336 TKDISESLKYLGTYC
+2336 TKDISESLKHLGTYC

-2356 DDLSPHEKSFQF
+2356 DDLSPHERSFRLGF
-2368 GYQSEFKF
+2368 QSIYEFR
-2376 ILKDKDGNEH
+2376 LEDKDGNPH
-2386 DGARMYFFDEVKQF
+2386 DGELVRICDNSKKL
-2400 RGTGLKSY
+2400 TTKSSMRVN
-2408 TITDPLS
+2408 ISDPLS
-2415 FHTVTVFGAWVG
+2415 PPETLFAAWVG
-2427 SADGTLSRMY
+2427 YVEPYTASVY
-2437 SYWNGIS
+2437 SYWVDVCNSGTA
-2444 EEKNVARH
+2444 ARFDFNDMTTAYP
-2452 ELDITVAHTEL
+2452 ET
-2463 IVLTAEYDPIY
+2463 IVLTADYELLY
-2474 RISRIT
+2474 RIPRYT
-2480 GELDTNIKSVKQ
+2480 GEHDTNIKSVKQ
-2492 QADGSY
+2492 QKDGSY
-2498 LVRFTQAGA
+2498 LVRLTQNGA
-2507 YGYQSLIRL
+2507 SGYHSLIAL
-2516 PAGAYDITLDGENQ
+2516 PAGAFNVMLDGTEQ
-2530 ASGELNLVSGTY
+2530 TSRELELQPGNISHDV
-2542 THNLSFRISEAD
+2542 SFRISEAD
-2554 LKADNRI
+2554 LKSDNSIR
-2561 LCHIITPQGNRS
+2561 CYIITPQGNRS
-2573 LQFIREIENTV
+2573 LQFVREIDHDI
-2584 FTYSM
+2584 FAYSVPM
-2589 PTQVSSNE
+2589 KVSTNE
-2597 VMFSK
+2597 VMFHEALRNGTS
-2602 RLTESGSAYLLGYGT
+2602 LLGSGV
-2617 TQPAHSIFYYNLGT
+2617 TQPVQSIFYFNLGT
-2631 TFGAY
+2631 RFGTY
-2636 WGLERHIYT
+2636 WGLERRLFTNAIT
-2645 DPFSRKT
+2645 GKT
-2652 TSTEYDRLDPTKSYY
+2652 TSTEYDRLNPASPYY
-2667 KPDYSAEDYK
+2667 KPDYTVDDYRDTT
-2677 NAEYT
+2677 YT
-2682 AFSNGGSYKSF
+2682 AFANGNSYKAF
-2693 ECKWVTF
+2693 ECKWVSF
-2700 KSTTN
+2700 KANTD
-2705 DFAVALNV
+2705 DFAIALNV
-2713 DGAVTYLDTQYIK
+2713 DGAVTYIDTIWPNASYFSYTRIVGFRQNIPPDNLSCSFT
-2726 AGYYSRSGFRMRI
+2726 AGYD
-2739 KSRSVGFTSSFGS
+2739 K
-2752 TYDAENQCY
+2752 ENNCY
-2761 WLSSYFLAEYG
+2761 WLTSAFLEKYG
-2772 LYDKSTG
+2772 FYDRSTG
-2779 IGFLPIPMSEPESY
+2779 YGILPIPMSEPDSY
-2793 PHTYKAELKYKY
+2793 PHTYKAELKFKY
-2805 KNGAGETVMQEVSHD
+2805 KNGAGETEMLENSND
-2820 IRLYYDA
+2820 IRMYYDA
-2827 PVLQKWNYEHFENQ
+2827 PVLQKWDFDHYTPYGIE
-2841 YVQTSPM
+2841 TSPM
-2848 HYATITNREDRIAY
+2848 HYVTITNRADRDGCKQQQSS
-2862 ANQKNQYFRL
+2862 NNRFTL
-2872 DWNGTDIFTFR
+2872 NWNGTDIFTFR
-2883 AWFDKPKEVYN
+2883 AWFDKPSEVCN
-2894 VYAVADVPE
+2894 VYAIGNVPTQ
-2903 NCKNFAIKLEY
+2903 CDNFAIRLEY
-2914 DEEQGCYTG
+2914 DEELGCYTG
-2923 TGVLGDALNPPKEF
+2923 TGMLGDALNPPKQF
-2937 NIVYEL
+2937 SVVYEL
-2943 VAARPYDGMPTM
+2943 VAEQPYNGMPTVRL
-2955 QIKDLAKTYA
+2955 KDMRKTEQERNAA
-2965 SSKDRADK
+2965 SEKQY
-2973 GDNGLPEGWTMETV
+2973 NLPEGWTVKEN

-2994 LEKTHRIWAEYE
+2994 LAETYRAWEKYAELYNSDKPITKE
-3006 KLVLSGNKITDDDLK
+3006 TLLPILGKELILYRPLLEIYNPEGKLVGTVQNYYDFSGK
-3021 ALLGDEMKLYYP
+3021 ALDTQISVDVAVMDGGKYITKVTSGASRSEDGKSIRFAMTSDDPAVILPDIKPTDISSAGWGTIGKAVGTAVGAYSDYKTLDSAADYVASEADAAGWKNNLTPEQREAYNDYKQTETLRIGVESVMGISGIGAAVTVVGDLVIETVLGDQDVDGQYRKMAQLNEQMKKQQEEMEFFKEHGYRPGYP
-3033 AYNIYN
+3033 PPPAEPNI
-3039 EKGELLGTIQNYFI
+3039 KRG
-3053 FGGVKNTD
+3053 
-3061 GEYSVA
+3061 A
-3067 IMNGNEYLGKVT
+3067 
-3079 NGFAVNKDKGII
+3079 NGFPLDHVWGFD
-3091 SMYTTS
+3091 
-3097 DNYELL
+3097 
-3103 LPEFGEESVSAA
+3103 P
-3115 GIPAVVAKA
+3115 
-3124 ASAIGGAIGNVGQL
+3124 
-3138 AASSPVVS
+3138 
-3146 AASDFFT
+3146 
-3153 VKGTAD
+3153 
-3159 VLNAAHGDYASN
+3159 DY
-3171 KDWMKYLT
+3171 Y
-3179 NEQRQDYLDM
+3179 
-3189 KSDSYLYT
+3189 
-3197 AVETA
+3197 
-3202 AGMAHPLAGV
+3202 
-3212 AFGLFD
+3212 
-3218 IWRGNMESDIE
+3218 
-3229 AKYKEIARLNRE
+3229 
-3241 NIRLKEKLEWEEFKE
+3241 
-3256 RWRIEME
+3256 
-3263 EHERA
+3263 
-3268 LVLIITY
+3268 
-3275 GWDGTTFPRNAEL
+3275 
-3288 PYELCYHID
+3288 ID
-3297 PSGYIFEGIEGNL
+3297 PSGYIFEGTENNL
-3310 LEGVKATV
+3310 LDGVRATV
-3318 YYLDTESGEWVQWDS
+3318 YYLDKDSGEWVKWDS

-3343 ISGADGKYGW
+3343 ISGTDGKYGW

-3418 LVDDAKRLVS
+3418 LVDDVKRLVS
-3428 VMLGGDVPDGNV
+3428 VMLGGDALDGNV

-3456 GENDVTVGLNVATK
+3456 GLNDVTVGLNAATK
-3470 FRFTPEDP
+3470 FRFTPDEP
-3478 IEVGASVKVVG
+3478 IEVGASVKLVG

-3502 AFESGYVLVPD
+3502 AFESGYVLVPE
-3513 TVADPITALS
+3513 TVADPITAL
-3523 YTGIKEIEIGATLD
+3523 YYNGIKEIEIGATLD
-3537 LKADLTI
+3537 LMPDLMI
-3544 TGSKGALTFKAKT
+3544 TGSEGTLTFKAKT

-3566 GVVTAV
+3566 GVVTAL

-3578 FEISCGAVR
+3578 FEISCGTVR

-3601 SFTNEYPLMEYLASE
+3601 SFTEEYPLMEYLASE
-3616 ATCTEPAKYYRFCSC
+3616 ATCTEPAKFYRFCSC

-3643 AKGHS
+3643 AKGHV

-3682 SGRTA
+3682 SGMTA
-3687 KAGGTV
+3687 KAGDTV
-3693 SMTISLANNPGIAA
+3693 SVTISLANNPGIAA
-3707 LAFRVSYPKSAMT
+3707 LAFRVSYPKGAMT
-3720 LESAVAGELF
+3720 LESAVAGGLF
-3730 GSAALNTSTGMFLFD
+3730 GSATLNTSTGMFLFD
-3745 NAADVTENGALLTLT
+3745 NAADVTENGTLLTLT
-3760 FKVSDMAALG
+3760 FRVSDMAVLG

-3794 QANIEIGDILPG
+3794 QANIEVRDVLPG
-3806 DANGDGTVN
+3806 DVNGDGVVD

-3829 SVDLFPGADM
+3829 TVDLFPGADM
-3839 NGDGAVDIEDL
+3839 NGDGAVNIEDL
-3850 ACLRRYL
+3850 TSLRRYL
-3857 VESGTGLGE
+3857 VEAATGLGG

>member
-1 MTERNKAMSKKATKL
+1 MIKKATKL
-16 ISLLLSVIMLLGMV
+16 ISLLLSVVMLLGML
-30 PMQVIAEGIDS
+30 PMQVIADGIDRS
-41 STSTVSYP
+41 LSKVSYP

-65 MEVFRTVYGGRILGG
+65 LEVFRTVYGGRVLGG

-134 APFLDTLGKMADEA
+134 APFLDALGKMADEA
-148 GLTSLYTVRVAVLDS
+148 GLSSLYTVRVAVLDT

-177 AGYDAINDAAIV
+177 AGYDAINNAAIA
-189 KGINSDIGENGHG
+189 KGINSDIGTNGHG

-210 AEADNGVGFCG
+210 AEADNGVGLCG

-364 YARFTGTSASC
+364 YTRFTGTSASC

-383 VMFSLLGGRTNSEA
+383 VMFSLLGGRTNPEA

-420 VYNFRNMTDMN
+420 VYNFRNMTDMD
-431 DSIKEAF
+431 DSIRQAF

-492 TSEPVLKT
+492 ASEPVLKT

-505 EYVFTLDT
+505 EYIFTLDT
-513 SGFEDGSIT
+513 SGFKDGNIT

-591 GGASSSK
+591 GGASSSE
-598 IEVDKKLFDENGG
+598 IEVNKKLFDENGG

-622 IFTKTSVFAP
+622 IFTKTSAFAP

-646 HFGGSTATLSYADIK
+646 HFSGSKVTLSYADIK
-661 LCYGSDSLDLGTT
+661 LCCGSDSLDIGNT

-692 VRDETN
+692 VKDEKN

-708 DGSKTE
+708 DGNKTE

-751 SAGDGMSLDMYGTD
+751 SASDGMSLNLYGTD

-774 MQNLA
+774 TQNLA
-779 VGIYDVIRHKYVTS
+779 VGIYDVIRCKYVTS

-836 DTLCYGENTTIVQ
+836 DTLCYGENTTIVH

-894 ADYYSGMVE
+894 TDYYSGMVE

-931 RYALQTDLSYD
+931 RYALKTDLSYD

-961 RVKLDKMMTLRLEV
+961 HVKLDKMMTLRLEV

-997 KVETPTDIGYKA
+997 KVETPTAIGYKT

-1038 NSGSSDES
+1038 NSES

-1056 SANPNRTVTKPDAE
+1056 PANPTRTVTKPDAE
-1070 FGGLKVYLG
+1070 FGELKVYLG

-1102 AHDKIPVGSYYVG
+1102 AYDKIPVGSYHVG
-1115 GVDSVYGSDKTETYY
+1115 GVDSVYGSDKSQIYY

-1140 EGTDV
+1140 EGTNVVLAD
-1145 FLSEEEFREYN
+1145 EEFREYN
-1156 ISNNDSSNSSLCL
+1156 ISNNDNSNSALSL
-1169 IPELSGI
+1169 IPELGGI

-1201 GMYAKLAERSFQWE
+1201 GMYAKLSERSFQWE

-1243 GSPAQSEF
+1243 GSPGQSEF
-1251 TAEQEVLIDLNA
+1251 TAEQDVLIDLNA
-1263 TVTGGLRITD
+1263 TVSGGLRITD

-1278 GSNPKAGITG
+1278 GSNPKMGITG

-1322 EVGEYEAVISFAGD
+1322 ETGEYEVVISFAGD

-1352 LGAPS
+1352 SGAPS
-1357 AHFVTLA
+1357 AHFVTLT

-1371 NVILTI
+1371 DVILTI

-1386 VSYTTPGSAAKTL
+1386 VSYTTPGGTAKTL
-1399 SPVTLP
+1399 NSVTLP
-1405 ANGIYRMSVPLT
+1405 ANGIYRLSVPLT

-1422 TFSAVSK
+1422 AFSAVSK
-1429 LAGESDATAEISV
+1429 LAGESDATAEVSV

-1455 KVTNGE
+1455 KVINGE

-1499 KNLDSNRIYTYE
+1499 TNLDSNRIYTYE
-1511 IVFEN
+1511 IIFEN
-1516 AAGRRSGAAS
+1516 AAGMRSSAVS

-1549 ISGTSITLD
+1549 ISGTSITLN

-1570 YRVYRDGVIIRDTT
+1570 YRIYRDGVLIRDTA

-1609 GNESDASMI
+1609 GNESDASMT

-1632 DASLERNRDG
+1632 DVSLERNRDG
-1642 YIIGST
+1642 YIIRST

-1663 ATVVYRTMDDKDTL
+1663 ATVVYKTLDDKGTL

-1688 TAWNGVW
+1688 TAWNGVC

-1705 VTVTAYKNGAAVA
+1705 VTVTAYKDGVAVA

-1724 YPCSM
+1724 FPCLIASSVSIAL
-1729 TAKVSVEM
+1729 TVSNAPFAKA
-1737 TVNNAVYAKST
+1737 AVGN
-1748 VEKMLLVL
+1748 MQIVL
-1756 RNNTQKSTFTLAVSP
+1756 RGKQRNTTYTMPVLTES
-1771 DAETNFYTFGDLS
+1771 ETNFYSFDGLS
-1784 EGTYTLSLLLDGREV
+1784 AGTYTLSVLKDGRTV
-1799 YKSGSFYVGEGI
+1799 YEVGEI
-1811 NKVMT
+1811 AVAAEADRVLT
-1816 PIIFDKIVR
+1816 PHTISGFVR
-1825 FKVPKGIILFL
+1825 FRS
-1836 PYRCDGST
+1836 PYGTALLYTPARLS
-1844 DEDGYLMKDGE
+1844 DGYSVDENGYLTNGE
-1855 SAFLVSGSSMTLDRV
+1855 DSAFWYSGGTVRFYRVCEEYCEVEGGFYRLPQYQNITLND
-1870 VGRYAEEDGN
+1870 
-1880 IYDIPSSYTV
+1880 
-1890 TTDGSKEYTLP
+1890 SKEYTLAP
-1901 LPSAFTKME
+1901 LSGFD
-1910 SYPVKLK
+1910 SLQSQRIR
-1917 FNAASGSSL
+1917 FRFSLASGKSL
-1926 AGVKVSIICGNFRN
+1926 AGLSVQVSTMGDYRKT
-1940 EAVLDSNGEAT
+1940 VTLDQNGEAT
-1951 AVILPLNS
+1951 VLLLKPDVGGYSVSYSVADTALYSEDGSVVAYLPSQHRFFMLWQSAEEVLLTPQLQEAVI
-1959 ERIYAT
+1959 ET
-1965 IENITLYNEAGER
+1965 I
-1978 TTKIPYQTFNFMLM
+1978 
-1992 KPETSF
+1992 
-1998 EATLEEAVR
+1998 
-2007 EEVHLK
+2007 
-2013 FTSEGSLD
+2013 
-2021 GVTGVLSGK
+2021 
-2030 GDRLKFKLDAS
+2030 RLKFKSDAPLDGITGTLRSNLNDQLSFRLDAS
-2041 GEVTLPMQTLTA
+2041 GEIELPLKTATPGDYQLSIDSRLTDDYYIPSQSLSLEGTDYTMTVEAQKIEKQT
-2053 GSYSVTIDAAY
+2053 
-2064 KDGRY
+2064 
-2069 ISPQSFSFSGTEFTG
+2069 
-2084 QIKSQKAVVKRVK
+2084 VK
-2097 LHFTDP
+2097 LKFTDP
-2103 TGYSPEGATVKIST
+2103 SGYSVEGATVLIST
-2117 TFARFE
+2117 AFTRKE
-2123 YTLGADGILEADVV
+2123 YTLGADGILSAEVLVESRNAEAKSISVRISGKNGNILWKDSLYLSLADVL
-2137 FSDKNGEQFWVF
+2137 NGEYEIRINS
-2149 LSGANGN
+2149 LISISMDGAGRNQYERH
-2156 LKWDIYGKNFWQLDC
+2156 LF
-2171 SETSEYT
+2171 YT
-2178 LSVASNI
+2178 
-2185 DVHVKSTGNSYDWYF
+2185 
-2200 YYQKDGKPMFER
+2200 QDGTKKVIC
-2212 LYSAVPTD
+2212 LQSDNSAVPSH
-2220 ILVSGA
+2220 IIASGG
-2226 ELLALPLGSAAFS
+2226 ELIAVPRPIDTRLMLPDA
-2239 WKKATAQESYEFL
+2239 AQERYDLL
-2252 KSLPAVR
+2252 KSLTAIQ
-2259 SFALNKETV
+2259 SFVLNKETA

-2275 DSKTEYYTVNC
+2275 DSKTEYYTVNS
-2286 PTDLVGTKIPYYD
+2286 PTDLVGNRIPAFEYF
-2299 VYMQIGDTLLSHR
+2299 VLIGDTPILSQR
-2312 VTWQMPITL
+2312 GANGTSVRI
-2321 PKLADGQRVIVRPSS
+2321 PKLTNGQRVIIRPHS
-2336 TKDISESLKYLGTYC
+2336 TKDISESLKHLGTYC

-2356 DDLSPHEKSFQF
+2356 DDLSPHERSFRLGF
-2368 GYQSEFKF
+2368 QSIYEFR
-2376 ILKDKDGNEH
+2376 LEDKDGNPH
-2386 DGARMYFFDEVKQF
+2386 DGELVRICDNSKKL
-2400 RGTGLKSY
+2400 TTKSSLRVN
-2408 TITDPLS
+2408 ISDPLS
-2415 FHTVTVFGAWVG
+2415 PPETLFAAWVG
-2427 SADGTLSRMY
+2427 YVEPYTASVY
-2437 SYWNGIS
+2437 SYWVDVCNSGTA
-2444 EEKNVARH
+2444 ARFDFNDMTTAYP
-2452 ELDITVAHTEL
+2452 ET
-2463 IVLTAEYDPIY
+2463 IVLTADYELLY
-2474 RISRIT
+2474 RIPRYT
-2480 GELDTNIKSVKQ
+2480 GEHDTNIKSVKQ
-2492 QADGSY
+2492 QKDGSY
-2498 LVRFTQAGA
+2498 LVRLTQNGA
-2507 YGYQSLIRL
+2507 NGYHSLIAL
-2516 PAGAYDITLDGENQ
+2516 PAGAFNVMLDGTEQ
-2530 ASGELNLVSGTY
+2530 TSRELELQPGKISHDVSF
-2542 THNLSFRISEAD
+2542 SISEAD
-2554 LKADNRI
+2554 LKSDNSIR
-2561 LCHIITPQGNRS
+2561 CYIITPQGNRS
-2573 LQFIREIENTV
+2573 LQFVREIDYDI
-2584 FTYSM
+2584 FAYSVPM
-2589 PTQVSSNE
+2589 KISTNE
-2597 VMFSK
+2597 VMFHEALRNGTS
-2602 RLTESGSAYLLGYGT
+2602 LLGPGI
-2617 TQPAHSIFYYNLGT
+2617 TQPVQSIFYYNLGT
-2631 TFGAY
+2631 RFGTY
-2636 WGLERHIYT
+2636 WGLERRLFTNAIT
-2645 DPFSRKT
+2645 GKT
-2652 TSTEYDRLDPTKSYY
+2652 TSTEYDRLNPASQYY
-2667 KPDYSAEDYK
+2667 KPDYTVDDYRDTT
-2677 NAEYT
+2677 YT
-2682 AFSNGGSYKSF
+2682 AFAQGGSYKAF
-2693 ECKWVTF
+2693 ECKWVSF
-2700 KSTTN
+2700 KANTD
-2705 DFAVALNV
+2705 DFAIALNV
-2713 DGAVTYLDTQYIK
+2713 DGAVTYIDTIWPNASYFSSTRIVGFKQYIPPDNLSCSFT
-2726 AGYYSRSGFRMRI
+2726 AGYD
-2739 KSRSVGFTSSFGS
+2739 K
-2752 TYDAENQCY
+2752 ENNCY
-2761 WLSSYFLAEYG
+2761 WLTSAFLEKYG
-2772 LYDKSTG
+2772 FYDRSTG
-2779 IGFLPIPMSEPESY
+2779 YGILPIPMSEPDSY
-2793 PHTYKAELKYKY
+2793 PHTYKAELKFKY
-2805 KNGAGETVMQEVSHD
+2805 KNGAGETEMLENSND
-2820 IRLYYDA
+2820 IRMYYDA
-2827 PVLQKWNYEHFENQ
+2827 PVLQKWDFDHYTPYGIE
-2841 YVQTSPM
+2841 TSPM
-2848 HYATITNREDRIAY
+2848 HYITITNRADREGCKQQQS
-2862 ANQKNQYFRL
+2862 NNNRFTL
-2872 DWNGTDIFTFR
+2872 NWNGTDIFTFR
-2883 AWFDKPKEVYN
+2883 AWFDKPSEVCN
-2894 VYAVADVPE
+2894 VYAIGNVPTQ
-2903 NCKNFAIKLEY
+2903 CDNFAIKLEY
-2914 DEEQGCYTG
+2914 DEELGCYTG
-2923 TGVLGDALNPPKEF
+2923 TGMLGDALNPPKQF
-2937 NIVYEL
+2937 SVVYEL
-2943 VAARPYDGMPTM
+2943 VAEQPYNGMPTV
-2955 QIKDLAKTYA
+2955 QLKDMRKTEQERNAA
-2965 SSKDRADK
+2965 SEKQY
-2973 GDNGLPEGWTMETV
+2973 NLPEGWTVKEN

-2994 LEKTHRIWAEYE
+2994 LAETYRAWEKYAELYNSDKPITKE
-3006 KLVLSGNKITDDDLK
+3006 TLLPILGKELILYRPLLEIYNPEGKLVGTVQNYYDFSGK
-3021 ALLGDEMKLYYP
+3021 ALDTQISVDVAVMDGGKYITKVTSGASRSEDGKSIRFAMTSDDPAVILPDIKPTDVSSAGWGTIGKAVGTAVGAYSDYSTLDSVADYVASEADAAGWKNNLTPEQREAYNDYKQTETLRIGVESVMGISGIGAAVTVVGDLVIETVLGDQDVDGQYRKMAELNEQMKKQQEEMEFFKEHGYRPGYP
-3033 AYNIYN
+3033 PPPAEPNI
-3039 EKGELLGTIQNYFI
+3039 KRG
-3053 FGGVKNTD
+3053 
-3061 GEYSVA
+3061 A
-3067 IMNGNEYLGKVT
+3067 
-3079 NGFAVNKDKGII
+3079 NGFPLDCVWGFD
-3091 SMYTTS
+3091 
-3097 DNYELL
+3097 
-3103 LPEFGEESVSAA
+3103 P
-3115 GIPAVVAKA
+3115 
-3124 ASAIGGAIGNVGQL
+3124 
-3138 AASSPVVS
+3138 
-3146 AASDFFT
+3146 
-3153 VKGTAD
+3153 
-3159 VLNAAHGDYASN
+3159 DY
-3171 KDWMKYLT
+3171 Y
-3179 NEQRQDYLDM
+3179 
-3189 KSDSYLYT
+3189 
-3197 AVETA
+3197 
-3202 AGMAHPLAGV
+3202 
-3212 AFGLFD
+3212 
-3218 IWRGNMESDIE
+3218 
-3229 AKYKEIARLNRE
+3229 
-3241 NIRLKEKLEWEEFKE
+3241 
-3256 RWRIEME
+3256 
-3263 EHERA
+3263 
-3268 LVLIITY
+3268 
-3275 GWDGTTFPRNAEL
+3275 
-3288 PYELCYHID
+3288 ID
-3297 PSGYIFEGIEGNL
+3297 PSGYIFEGTENNL
-3310 LEGVKATV
+3310 LEGVRATV
-3318 YYLDTESGEWVQWDS
+3318 YYLDKASGEWVKWDS

-3394 PATLKEVKA
+3394 PAMLKEVKA
-3403 GAMGAYI
+3403 GARGAYI

-3428 VMLGGDVPDGNV
+3428 VMLGGDALDGNV

-3456 GENDVTVGLNVATK
+3456 GVNDVTVGLNVATK

-3478 IEVGASVKVVG
+3478 IEVGASVKVAG

-3502 AFESGYVLVPD
+3502 AFESGYVLVPE
-3513 TVADPITALS
+3513 TVADPITALY

-3544 TGSKGALTFKAKT
+3544 TGREGALTFKAKN

-3587 TMAAVSVKEAPHTH
+3587 TMAAVSVKEAPHAH

-3643 AKGHS
+3643 AKGHV

-3693 SMTISLANNPGIAA
+3693 SVTISLANNPGIAA
-3707 LAFRVSYPKSAMT
+3707 LAFRVSYPKGAMT
-3720 LESAVAGELF
+3720 LESAVAGGLF
-3730 GSAALNTSTGMFLFD
+3730 GSATLNTSTGMFLFD
-3745 NAADVTENGALLTLT
+3745 DAADVTENGTLLTLT

-3778 VSCNN
+3778 ISCNN

-3794 QANIEIGDILPG
+3794 QANIEVRDILPG
-3806 DANGDGTVN
+3806 DANGDGTVD

-3829 SVDLFPGADM
+3829 SVDLSSGADM

-3850 ACLRRYL
+3850 TRLRRYL
-3857 VESGTGLGE
+3857 VESGTGLGG

>member
-1 MTERNKAMSKKATKL
+1 MIKKATKL
-16 ISLLLSVIMLLGMV
+16 ISLLLSVVMLLGML
-30 PMQVIAEGIDS
+30 PMQVIADGIDRS
-41 STSTVSYP
+41 LSKVSYP

-65 MEVFRTVYGGRILGG
+65 LEVFRTVYGGRVLGG

-134 APFLDTLGKMADEA
+134 APFLDALGKMADEA
-148 GLTSLYTVRVAVLDS
+148 GLSSLYTVRVAVLDT

-177 AGYDAINDAAIV
+177 AGYDAINNAAIA
-189 KGINSDIGENGHG
+189 KGINSDIGTNGHG

-210 AEADNGVGFCG
+210 AEADNGVGLCG

-364 YARFTGTSASC
+364 YTRFTGTSASC

-397 ITAAKRMFAYGHGG
+397 ITAAKRMFAYGHGE

-420 VYNFRNMTDMN
+420 VYNFRNMTDMD
-431 DSIKEAF
+431 DSIRQAF

-492 TSEPVLKT
+492 ASEPVLKT

-505 EYVFTLDT
+505 EYIFTLDT
-513 SGFEDGSIT
+513 SGFKDGNIT

-527 RTAAE
+527 RTA

-591 GGASSSK
+591 GGASSSE

-622 IFTKTSVFAP
+622 IFTKTSAFAP

-646 HFGGSTATLSYADIK
+646 HFSGSKVTLSYADIK
-661 LCYGSDSLDLGTT
+661 LCCGSDSLDIGNT

-692 VRDETN
+692 VKDEKN

-708 DGSKTE
+708 DGNKTE

-742 VAASNGSIL
+742 VVASNGSIL
-751 SAGDGMSLDMYGTD
+751 SASDGMSLNLYGTD

-774 MQNLA
+774 TQNLA
-779 VGIYDVIRHKYVTS
+779 VGIYDVIHHKYVTS

-836 DTLCYGENTTIVQ
+836 DTLCYGENTTIVH

-863 ILIDAKATSQDQ
+863 ILESAYSTTSTNQ
-875 YLNSTANE
+875 YFNSIANE

-894 ADYYSGMVE
+894 TDYYSGMVE

-931 RYALQTDLSYD
+931 RYALKTDLSYD

-961 RVKLDKMMTLRLEV
+961 HVKLDKMMTLRLEV

-985 VEQGNIYIVRNG
+985 ADQGNIYIVRNG
-997 KVETPTDIGYKA
+997 KVETPTAIGYKT

-1038 NSGSSDES
+1038 NSES

-1056 SANPNRTVTKPDAE
+1056 PANPTRTVTKPNAE
-1070 FGGLKVYLG
+1070 FGELKVYLG

-1102 AHDKIPVGSYYVG
+1102 AYDKIPVGSYHVG

-1140 EGTDV
+1140 EGTNV
-1145 FLSEEEFREYN
+1145 VLSDEEFREYN
-1156 ISNNDSSNSSLCL
+1156 ISNNDSSNSALSL
-1169 IPELSGI
+1169 IPELGGI

-1201 GMYAKLAERSFQWE
+1201 GMYAKLSERSFQWE

-1243 GSPAQSEF
+1243 GSPGQSEF
-1251 TAEQEVLIDLNA
+1251 TAEQDVLIDLNA
-1263 TVTGGLRITD
+1263 TVSGGLRITD

-1278 GSNPKAGITG
+1278 GSNPKMGITG

-1322 EVGEYEAVISFAGD
+1322 ETGEYEVVISFAGD

-1352 LGAPS
+1352 SGAPS
-1357 AHFVTLA
+1357 AHFVTLT

-1371 NVILTI
+1371 DVILTI

-1386 VSYTTPGSAAKTL
+1386 VSYTTPGGTAKTL
-1399 SPVTLP
+1399 NSVTLP
-1405 ANGIYRMSVPLT
+1405 ANGIYRLSVPLT

-1422 TFSAVSK
+1422 AFSAVSK
-1429 LAGESDATAEISV
+1429 LAGESDATAEVSV

-1511 IVFEN
+1511 IIFEN
-1516 AAGRRSGAAS
+1516 AAGMRSSAVS

-1549 ISGTSITLD
+1549 ISGTSITLN

-1570 YRVYRDGVIIRDTT
+1570 YRIYRDGVLIRDTA

-1609 GNESDASMI
+1609 GNESDASMT

-1632 DASLERNRDG
+1632 DVSLERNRDG
-1642 YIIGST
+1642 YIIRST

-1663 ATVVYRTMDDKDTL
+1663 ATVVYKTLDDKGTL

-1688 TAWNGVW
+1688 TAWNGVC

-1705 VTVTAYKNGAAVA
+1705 VTVTAYKDGVAVA

-1724 YPCSM
+1724 FPCLIASSVSIAL
-1729 TAKVSVEM
+1729 TVSNAPFAKA
-1737 TVNNAVYAKST
+1737 AVGN
-1748 VEKMLLVL
+1748 MQIVL
-1756 RNNTQKSTFTLAVSP
+1756 RGKQRNTTYTMPVLTES
-1771 DAETNFYTFGDLS
+1771 ETNFYSFDGLS
-1784 EGTYTLSLLLDGREV
+1784 AGTYTLSVLKDGRTV
-1799 YKSGSFYVGEGI
+1799 YEVGEI
-1811 NKVMT
+1811 AVAAEADRVLT
-1816 PIIFDKIVR
+1816 PHTISGFFRFKSPYGTALLYTPARLSDGYSVDENGYLTNGEDSAFWYSGGTVR
-1825 FKVPKGIILFL
+1825 FYRVCEEYCEVEGGFYRL
-1836 PYRCDGST
+1836 PQYQNI
-1844 DEDGYLMKDGE
+1844 
-1855 SAFLVSGSSMTLDRV
+1855 TLND
-1870 VGRYAEEDGN
+1870 
-1880 IYDIPSSYTV
+1880 
-1890 TTDGSKEYTLP
+1890 SKEYTLAP
-1901 LPSAFTKME
+1901 LSGFD
-1910 SYPVKLK
+1910 SLQSQRIR
-1917 FNAASGSSL
+1917 FRFSLASGKSL
-1926 AGVKVSIICGNFRN
+1926 AGLSVQVSTMGDYRKT
-1940 EAVLDSNGEAT
+1940 VTLDQNGEAT
-1951 AVILPLNS
+1951 VLLLKPDVGGYSVSYSVADTALYSEDGSVVAYLPSQHRFFMLWQSAEEVLLTPQLQEAVI
-1959 ERIYAT
+1959 ET
-1965 IENITLYNEAGER
+1965 I
-1978 TTKIPYQTFNFMLM
+1978 
-1992 KPETSF
+1992 
-1998 EATLEEAVR
+1998 
-2007 EEVHLK
+2007 
-2013 FTSEGSLD
+2013 
-2021 GVTGVLSGK
+2021 
-2030 GDRLKFKLDAS
+2030 RLKFKSDAPLDGITGTLRSNLNDQLSFRLDAS
-2041 GEVTLPMQTLTA
+2041 GEIELPLKTATPGDYQLSIDSRLTDDYYIPSQSLSLEGTDYTMTVEAQKIEKQT
-2053 GSYSVTIDAAY
+2053 
-2064 KDGRY
+2064 
-2069 ISPQSFSFSGTEFTG
+2069 
-2084 QIKSQKAVVKRVK
+2084 VK
-2097 LHFTDP
+2097 LKFTDP
-2103 TGYSPEGATVKIST
+2103 SGYSVEGATVLIST
-2117 TFARFE
+2117 AFTRKE
-2123 YTLGADGILEADVV
+2123 YTLGADGILSAEVLVESRNAEAKSISVRISGKNGNILWKDSLYLSLADVL
-2137 FSDKNGEQFWVF
+2137 NGEYEIRINS
-2149 LSGANGN
+2149 LISISMDGAGRNQYERH
-2156 LKWDIYGKNFWQLDC
+2156 LF
-2171 SETSEYT
+2171 YT
-2178 LSVASNI
+2178 
-2185 DVHVKSTGNSYDWYF
+2185 
-2200 YYQKDGKPMFER
+2200 QDGTKKVIC
-2212 LYSAVPTD
+2212 LQSDNSAVPSH
-2220 ILVSGA
+2220 IIASGG
-2226 ELLALPLGSAAFS
+2226 ELIAVPRPIDTRLMLPDA
-2239 WKKATAQESYEFL
+2239 AQERYDLL
-2252 KSLPAVR
+2252 KSLTAIQ
-2259 SFALNKETV
+2259 SFVLNKETA

-2275 DSKTEYYTVNC
+2275 DSKTEYYTVNS
-2286 PTDLVGTKIPYYD
+2286 PTDLVGNRIPAFEYF
-2299 VYMQIGDTLLSHR
+2299 VLIGDTPILSQR
-2312 VTWQMPITL
+2312 GANGTSVRI
-2321 PKLADGQRVIVRPSS
+2321 PKLTNGQRVIIRPHS
-2336 TKDISESLKYLGTYC
+2336 TKDISESLKHLGTYC

-2356 DDLSPHEKSFQF
+2356 DDLSPHERSFRLGF
-2368 GYQSEFKF
+2368 QSIYEFR
-2376 ILKDKDGNEH
+2376 LEDKDGNPH
-2386 DGARMYFFDEVKQF
+2386 DGEFVRICDNSKKL
-2400 RGTGLKSY
+2400 TTKSSLRVN
-2408 TITDPLS
+2408 ISDPLS
-2415 FHTVTVFGAWVG
+2415 PPETLFAAWVG
-2427 SADGTLSRMY
+2427 YVEPYTASVY
-2437 SYWNGIS
+2437 SYWVDVCNSGTA
-2444 EEKNVARH
+2444 ARFDFNDMTTAYP
-2452 ELDITVAHTEL
+2452 ET
-2463 IVLTAEYDPIY
+2463 IVLTADYELLY
-2474 RISRIT
+2474 RIPRYT
-2480 GELDTNIKSVKQ
+2480 GEHDTNIKSVKQ
-2492 QADGSY
+2492 QKDGSY
-2498 LVRFTQAGA
+2498 LVRLTQNGA
-2507 YGYQSLIRL
+2507 NGYHSLIAL
-2516 PAGAYDITLDGENQ
+2516 PAGAFNVMLDGTEQ
-2530 ASGELNLVSGTY
+2530 TSRELELQPGKISHDVSF
-2542 THNLSFRISEAD
+2542 SISEAD
-2554 LKADNRI
+2554 LKSDNSIR
-2561 LCHIITPQGNRS
+2561 CYIITPQGNRS
-2573 LQFIREIENTV
+2573 LQFVREIDHDI
-2584 FTYSM
+2584 FAYSVPM
-2589 PTQVSSNE
+2589 KVSTNE
-2597 VMFSK
+2597 VMFHEALRNGTS
-2602 RLTESGSAYLLGYGT
+2602 LLGPGI
-2617 TQPAHSIFYYNLGT
+2617 TQPVQSIFYYNLGT
-2631 TFGAY
+2631 RFGTY
-2636 WGLERHIYT
+2636 WGLERRLFTNAIT
-2645 DPFSRKT
+2645 GKT
-2652 TSTEYDRLDPTKSYY
+2652 TSTEYDRLNPASQYY
-2667 KPDYSAEDYK
+2667 KPDYTVDDYRDTT
-2677 NAEYT
+2677 YT
-2682 AFSNGGSYKSF
+2682 AFAQGGSYKAF
-2693 ECKWVTF
+2693 ECKWVSF
-2700 KSTTN
+2700 KANTD
-2705 DFAVALNV
+2705 DFAIALNV
-2713 DGAVTYLDTQYIK
+2713 DGAVTYIDTIWPNASYFSSTRIVGFKQYIPPDNLSCSFT
-2726 AGYYSRSGFRMRI
+2726 AGYD
-2739 KSRSVGFTSSFGS
+2739 K
-2752 TYDAENQCY
+2752 ENNCY
-2761 WLSSYFLAEYG
+2761 WLTSAFLEKYG
-2772 LYDKSTG
+2772 FYDRSTG
-2779 IGFLPIPMSEPESY
+2779 YGTLPIPMSEPDSY
-2793 PHTYKAELKYKY
+2793 PHTYKAELKFKY
-2805 KNGAGETVMQEVSHD
+2805 KNGAGETEMLENSND
-2820 IRLYYDA
+2820 IRMYYDA
-2827 PVLQKWNYEHFENQ
+2827 PVLQKWDFDHYTPYGIE
-2841 YVQTSPM
+2841 TSPM
-2848 HYATITNREDRIAY
+2848 QYVTITNRADREGCKQQQSNNY
-2862 ANQKNQYFRL
+2862 RFTLN
-2872 DWNGTDIFTFR
+2872 WNGTDIFTFR
-2883 AWFDKPKEVYN
+2883 AWFDKPAEVCN
-2894 VYAVADVPE
+2894 VYAIGNVPAQ
-2903 NCKNFAIKLEY
+2903 CDNFAIRLEY
-2914 DEEQGCYTG
+2914 DEELGCYTG
-2923 TGVLGDALNPPKEF
+2923 TGMLGDALNPPKQF
-2937 NIVYEL
+2937 SVVYEL
-2943 VAARPYDGMPTM
+2943 VAEQPYNGMPTV
-2955 QIKDLAKTYA
+2955 QLKDMRKTEQERNAA
-2965 SSKDRADK
+2965 SEKQY
-2973 GDNGLPEGWTMETV
+2973 NLPEGWTVKEN

-2994 LEKTHRIWAEYE
+2994 LAETYRAWEKYAELYNSDKPITKE
-3006 KLVLSGNKITDDDLK
+3006 TLLPILGKELILYRPLLEIYNPEGKLVGTVQNYYDFSGK
-3021 ALLGDEMKLYYP
+3021 ALDTQISVDAAVMDGGKYITKVTSGASRSEDGKSIRFAMTSDDPAVILPDIKPTDVSSAGWGTVGKAVGTAVGAYSDYSTLDSVADYAASEADAAGWKNNLTPEQREAYNDYKQTEALRVGVESVMGISGIGAAVTVVGDLVIETVLGDQDVDGQYRKMAQLNEQMKKQQEEMEFFKEHGYRPGYP
-3033 AYNIYN
+3033 PPPAEPNI
-3039 EKGELLGTIQNYFI
+3039 KRG
-3053 FGGVKNTD
+3053 
-3061 GEYSVA
+3061 A
-3067 IMNGNEYLGKVT
+3067 
-3079 NGFAVNKDKGII
+3079 NGFPLDCVWSFD
-3091 SMYTTS
+3091 
-3097 DNYELL
+3097 
-3103 LPEFGEESVSAA
+3103 P
-3115 GIPAVVAKA
+3115 
-3124 ASAIGGAIGNVGQL
+3124 
-3138 AASSPVVS
+3138 
-3146 AASDFFT
+3146 
-3153 VKGTAD
+3153 
-3159 VLNAAHGDYASN
+3159 DY
-3171 KDWMKYLT
+3171 Y
-3179 NEQRQDYLDM
+3179 
-3189 KSDSYLYT
+3189 
-3197 AVETA
+3197 
-3202 AGMAHPLAGV
+3202 
-3212 AFGLFD
+3212 
-3218 IWRGNMESDIE
+3218 
-3229 AKYKEIARLNRE
+3229 
-3241 NIRLKEKLEWEEFKE
+3241 
-3256 RWRIEME
+3256 
-3263 EHERA
+3263 
-3268 LVLIITY
+3268 
-3275 GWDGTTFPRNAEL
+3275 
-3288 PYELCYHID
+3288 ID
-3297 PSGYIFEGIEGNL
+3297 PSGYIFEGTESNL
-3310 LEGVKATV
+3310 LEGVRATV
-3318 YYLDTESGEWVQWDS
+3318 YYLDKDSGEWVQWDS

-3403 GAMGAYI
+3403 GARGTYI

-3428 VMLGGDVPDGNV
+3428 VMLGGDALEGNV

-3456 GENDVTVGLNVATK
+3456 GVNDVTVGLNVATK

-3502 AFESGYVLVPD
+3502 AFESGYVLVPE

-3544 TGSKGALTFKAKT
+3544 TGSEGTLTFKAKT

-3587 TMAAVSVKEAPHTH
+3587 TMAAVSVKEAPHAH
-3601 SFTNEYPLMEYLASE
+3601 SFTEEYPLMEYLASE

-3643 AKGHS
+3643 AKGHV

-3682 SGRTA
+3682 SGKTA

-3693 SMTISLANNPGIAA
+3693 SVTISLANNPGIAA
-3707 LAFRVSYPKSAMT
+3707 LAFRVSYPKGAMT
-3720 LESAVAGELF
+3720 LESAVAGGLF
-3730 GSAALNTSTGMFLFD
+3730 GSATLNTSTGMFLFD
-3745 NAADVTENGALLTLT
+3745 DAADVTENGTLLTLT

-3778 VSCNN
+3778 ISCNN

-3794 QANIEIGDILPG
+3794 QANIEVRDILPG
-3806 DANGDGTVN
+3806 DANGDGVVD

-3829 SVDLFPGADM
+3829 SVDLSSGADM
-3839 NGDGAVDIEDL
+3839 NGDGVVDIEDL
-3850 ACLRRYL
+3850 ARLRRYL
-3857 VESGTGLGE
+3857 VESGTGLGG

>member
-1 MTERNKAMSKKATKL
+1 MIKKATKL
-16 ISLLLSVIMLLGMV
+16 ISLLLSVVMLLGML
-30 PMQVIAEGIDS
+30 PMQVIADGIDRS
-41 STSTVSYP
+41 LSKVSYP

-65 MEVFRTVYGGRILGG
+65 LEVFRTVYGGRVLGG

-134 APFLDTLGKMADEA
+134 APFLDALGKMADEA
-148 GLTSLYTVRVAVLDS
+148 GLSSLYTVRVAVLDT

-177 AGYDAINDAAIV
+177 AGYDAINNAAIA
-189 KGINSDIGENGHG
+189 KGINSDIGTNGHG

-210 AEADNGVGFCG
+210 AEADNGVGLCG

-364 YARFTGTSASC
+364 YTRFTGTSASC

-383 VMFSLLGGRTNSEA
+383 VMFSLLGGRTNPEA

-420 VYNFRNMTDMN
+420 VYNFRNMTDMD
-431 DSIKEAF
+431 DSIRQAF

-492 TSEPVLKT
+492 ASEPVLKT

-505 EYVFTLDT
+505 EYIFTLDT
-513 SGFEDGSIT
+513 SGFEDGNIT

-591 GGASSSK
+591 GGASSSE

-622 IFTKTSVFAP
+622 IFTKTSAFAP

-646 HFGGSTATLSYADIK
+646 HFSGSKVTLSYADIK
-661 LCYGSDSLDLGTT
+661 LCYGSDSLDIGNT

-692 VRDETN
+692 VKDEKN

-742 VAASNGSIL
+742 VVASNGSIL
-751 SAGDGMSLDMYGTD
+751 SAGDGMSLNLYGTD

-774 MQNLA
+774 TQNLA
-779 VGIYDVIRHKYVTS
+779 VGIYDVIHHKYVTS

-863 ILIDAKATSQDQ
+863 ILESAYSTTSTSQ
-875 YLNSTANE
+875 YFNSIANE
-883 FSMKSANEEDT
+883 FSMKSTNEEDT

-931 RYALQTDLSYD
+931 RYALKTDLSYD

-961 RVKLDKMMTLRLEV
+961 HVKLDKMMTLRLEV

-985 VEQGNIYIVRNG
+985 ADQGNIYIVRNG
-997 KVETPTDIGYKA
+997 KVETPTAIGYKT

-1038 NSGSSDES
+1038 NSES

-1056 SANPNRTVTKPDAE
+1056 PANPTRTVTKPNAE
-1070 FGGLKVYLG
+1070 FGELKVYLG

-1102 AHDKIPVGSYYVG
+1102 AYDKIPVGSYHVG

-1140 EGTDV
+1140 EGTNV
-1145 FLSEEEFREYN
+1145 VLSDEEFREYN
-1156 ISNNDSSNSSLCL
+1156 ISNNDSSNSALSL
-1169 IPELSGI
+1169 IPELGGI

-1201 GMYAKLAERSFQWE
+1201 GMYAKLSERSFQWE

-1243 GSPAQSEF
+1243 GSPGQSEF
-1251 TAEQEVLIDLNA
+1251 TAEQDVLIDLNA
-1263 TVTGGLRITD
+1263 TVSGGLRITD

-1278 GSNPKAGITG
+1278 GSNPKMGITG

-1307 KKEFFDWTGINLGKL
+1307 KKEFFDWTRINLGKL
-1322 EVGEYEAVISFAGD
+1322 EAGEYEAVISFAGD

-1352 LGAPS
+1352 SGAPS
-1357 AHFVTLA
+1357 AHFVTLT

-1371 NVILTI
+1371 DVILTI

-1386 VSYTTPGSAAKTL
+1386 VSYTTPGGTAKTL
-1399 SPVTLP
+1399 NSVTLP
-1405 ANGIYRMSVPLT
+1405 ANGIYRLSVPLT

-1422 TFSAVSK
+1422 AFSAVSK
-1429 LAGESDATAEISV
+1429 LAGESDATAEVSV

-1516 AAGRRSGAAS
+1516 AAGRRSSAVS

-1549 ISGTSITLD
+1549 ISGTSITLN

-1570 YRVYRDGVIIRDTT
+1570 YRIYRDGVLIRDTA

-1609 GNESDASMI
+1609 GNESDASMT

-1632 DASLERNRDG
+1632 DVSLERNRDG
-1642 YIIGST
+1642 YIIRST

-1663 ATVVYRTMDDKDTL
+1663 ATVVYKTLDDKGTL

-1688 TAWNGVW
+1688 TAWNGVC

-1705 VTVTAYKNGAAVA
+1705 VTVTAYKDGVAVA

-1724 YPCSM
+1724 FPCLIASS
-1729 TAKVSVEM
+1729 VSIAL
-1737 TVNNAVYAKST
+1737 TVSNAPFAKSAAGN
-1748 VEKMLLVL
+1748 MQIVL
-1756 RNNTQKSTFTLAVSP
+1756 RGKQRNATYTMPVLTES
-1771 DAETNFYTFGDLS
+1771 ETNFYSFDGLS
-1784 EGTYTLSLLLDGREV
+1784 AGTYTLSVLKDGRTV
-1799 YKSGSFYVGEGI
+1799 YEVGEI
-1811 NKVMT
+1811 AVAAEADRVLT
-1816 PIIFDKIVR
+1816 PHTISGFFRFKSPYGTALLYTPARLSDGYSVDENGYLTNGEDSAFWYSGGTVR
-1825 FKVPKGIILFL
+1825 FYRVCEEYCEVEGGFYRL
-1836 PYRCDGST
+1836 PQYQNI
-1844 DEDGYLMKDGE
+1844 
-1855 SAFLVSGSSMTLDRV
+1855 TLND
-1870 VGRYAEEDGN
+1870 
-1880 IYDIPSSYTV
+1880 
-1890 TTDGSKEYTLP
+1890 SKEYTLAP
-1901 LPSAFTKME
+1901 LSGFD
-1910 SYPVKLK
+1910 SLQSQRIR
-1917 FNAASGSSL
+1917 FRFSLASGKSL
-1926 AGVKVSIICGNFRN
+1926 AGLSVQVSTMGDYRKT
-1940 EAVLDSNGEAT
+1940 VTLDQNGEAT
-1951 AVILPLNS
+1951 VLLLKPDVGGYSVSYSVADTALYSEDGSVVAYLPS
-1959 ERIYAT
+1959 QHR
-1965 IENITLYNEAGER
+1965 
-1978 TTKIPYQTFNFMLM
+1978 FFMLWQ
-1992 KPETSF
+1992 S
-1998 EATLEEAVR
+1998 A
-2007 EEVHLK
+2007 EEVLL
-2013 FTSEGSLD
+2013 TPQLQET
-2021 GVTGVLSGK
+2021 VIETI
-2030 GDRLKFKLDAS
+2030 RLKFKSDAPLDGITGTLRSNLNDQLSFRLDAS
-2041 GEVTLPMQTLTA
+2041 GEIELPLKTATPGDYQLSIDSRLTDDYYIPSQSLSLEGTDYTMTVKAQKIEKQT
-2053 GSYSVTIDAAY
+2053 
-2064 KDGRY
+2064 
-2069 ISPQSFSFSGTEFTG
+2069 
-2084 QIKSQKAVVKRVK
+2084 VK
-2097 LHFTDP
+2097 LKFTDP
-2103 TGYSPEGATVKIST
+2103 SGYSVEGATVLIST
-2117 TFARFE
+2117 AFTRKG
-2123 YTLGADGILEADVV
+2123 YTLGADGILSAEVFVESRNAEAKSISVQIFGRNGNILWDDSLYLSLADVL
-2137 FSDKNGEQFWVF
+2137 NGEYEIRINSFISIRMGGAGWNQYERHLFYTQDGTKKAICLQSDNSVVPSHIIA
-2149 LSGANGN
+2149 SGGE
-2156 LKWDIYGKNFWQLDC
+2156 LI
-2171 SETSEYT
+2171 
-2178 LSVASNI
+2178 
-2185 DVHVKSTGNSYDWYF
+2185 
-2200 YYQKDGKPMFER
+2200 
-2212 LYSAVPTD
+2212 AVPRPINTM
-2220 ILVSGA
+2220 LM
-2226 ELLALPLGSAAFS
+2226 LPDA
-2239 WKKATAQESYEFL
+2239 AQERYDLL
-2252 KSLPAVR
+2252 KSLTAIQ
-2259 SFALNKETV
+2259 SFVLNKETA
-2268 ETVFKID
+2268 ETVFRID
-2275 DSKTEYYTVNC
+2275 DSKTEYYTVNS
-2286 PTDLVGTKIPYYD
+2286 PTDLVGNRIPRFECF
-2299 VYMQIGDTLLSHR
+2299 VLIGDTPILSSLGAIGTSAR
-2312 VTWQMPITL
+2312 I
-2321 PKLADGQRVIVRPSS
+2321 PKLTNGQRVIIRPRS
-2336 TKDISESLKYLGTYC
+2336 TKDISESLKHLGTYC

-2356 DDLSPHEKSFQF
+2356 DDLSPHERSFRLGF
-2368 GYQSEFKF
+2368 QSIYEFR
-2376 ILKDKDGNEH
+2376 LEDKDGNTH
-2386 DGARMYFFDEVKQF
+2386 DGALAYIFNNSKRLTTESSLRVNI
-2400 RGTGLKSY
+2400 S
-2408 TITDPLS
+2408 DPLS
-2415 FHTVTVFGAWVG
+2415 PPETLFAAWGGYVEPYTA
-2427 SADGTLSRMY
+2427 SVY
-2437 SYWNGIS
+2437 SYWVDVCNSGTA
-2444 EEKNVARH
+2444 ARFDFNDMTTAYP
-2452 ELDITVAHTEL
+2452 EP
-2463 IVLTAEYDPIY
+2463 IVLTADYELLY
-2474 RISRIT
+2474 RIPRYT
-2480 GELDTNIKSVKQ
+2480 GEHDTNIKSVKQ
-2492 QADGSY
+2492 QKDGSY
-2498 LVRFTQAGA
+2498 LVRLTQNGA
-2507 YGYQSLIRL
+2507 SGYHSLIAL
-2516 PAGAYDITLDGENQ
+2516 PAGAFNVMLDGTEQ
-2530 ASGELNLVSGTY
+2530 TSRELELQPGKISHDVSF
-2542 THNLSFRISEAD
+2542 SISEAD
-2554 LKADNRI
+2554 LKSDNSIR
-2561 LCHIITPQGNRS
+2561 CYIITPQGNRS
-2573 LQFIREIENTV
+2573 LQFVREIDHDI
-2584 FTYSM
+2584 FAYSVPM
-2589 PTQVSSNE
+2589 KVSTNE
-2597 VMFSK
+2597 VMFHEALRNGTS
-2602 RLTESGSAYLLGYGT
+2602 LLGPGI
-2617 TQPAHSIFYYNLGT
+2617 TQPVQSIFYYNLGT
-2631 TFGAY
+2631 RFGTY
-2636 WGLERHIYT
+2636 WGLERRLFTNAIT
-2645 DPFSRKT
+2645 GKT
-2652 TSTEYDRLDPTKSYY
+2652 TSTEYDRLNPASQYY
-2667 KPDYSAEDYK
+2667 KPDYTVDDYRDTT
-2677 NAEYT
+2677 YT
-2682 AFSNGGSYKSF
+2682 AFAQGGSYKAF
-2693 ECKWVTF
+2693 ECKWVSF
-2700 KSTTN
+2700 KANTD
-2705 DFAVALNV
+2705 DFAIALNV
-2713 DGAVTYLDTQYIK
+2713 DGAVTYIDTIWPNASYFSSTRIVGFKQYIPPDNLSCSFT
-2726 AGYYSRSGFRMRI
+2726 AGYD
-2739 KSRSVGFTSSFGS
+2739 K
-2752 TYDAENQCY
+2752 ENNCY
-2761 WLSSYFLAEYG
+2761 WLTSAFLEKYG
-2772 LYDKSTG
+2772 FYDRSTG
-2779 IGFLPIPMSEPESY
+2779 YGILPIPMSEPDSY
-2793 PHTYKAELKYKY
+2793 PHTYKAELKFKY
-2805 KNGAGETVMQEVSHD
+2805 KNGAGETEMLENSND
-2820 IRLYYDA
+2820 IRMYYDA
-2827 PVLQKWNYEHFENQ
+2827 PVLQKWDFDHYTPYGIE
-2841 YVQTSPM
+2841 TSPM
-2848 HYATITNREDRIAY
+2848 HYITITNRADREGCKQQQS
-2862 ANQKNQYFRL
+2862 NNNHFTL
-2872 DWNGTDIFTFR
+2872 NWNGTDIFTFR
-2883 AWFDKPKEVYN
+2883 AWFDKPSEVCN
-2894 VYAVADVPE
+2894 VYAIGNVPTQ
-2903 NCKNFAIKLEY
+2903 CDNFAIKLEY
-2914 DEEQGCYTG
+2914 DEELGCYTG
-2923 TGVLGDALNPPKEF
+2923 TGMLGDALNPPKQF
-2937 NIVYEL
+2937 SVVYEL
-2943 VAARPYDGMPTM
+2943 VAEQPYNGMPTV
-2955 QIKDLAKTYA
+2955 QLKDMRKTEQERNAA
-2965 SSKDRADK
+2965 SEKQY
-2973 GDNGLPEGWTMETV
+2973 NLPEGWTVKEN

-2994 LEKTHRIWAEYE
+2994 LAETYRAWEKYAELYNSDKPITKE
-3006 KLVLSGNKITDDDLK
+3006 TLLPILGKELILYRPLLEIYNPEGKLVGTVQNYYDFSGK
-3021 ALLGDEMKLYYP
+3021 ALDTQIGVDVAVMDGGKYITKVTSGASRSEDGKSIRFAMTSDDPAVILPDIKPTDVSSAGWGTVGKAVGTAVGAYSDYSTLDSVADYAASEADAAGWKNNLTPEQREAYNDYKQTEALRIGVESVMGISGIGTAVTVVGDLVIETVLGDQDVDGQYRKMAQLNEQMKKQQEEMEFFKEHGYRPGYP
-3033 AYNIYN
+3033 PPPAEPNI
-3039 EKGELLGTIQNYFI
+3039 KRG
-3053 FGGVKNTD
+3053 
-3061 GEYSVA
+3061 A
-3067 IMNGNEYLGKVT
+3067 
-3079 NGFAVNKDKGII
+3079 NGFPLDCVWGFD
-3091 SMYTTS
+3091 
-3097 DNYELL
+3097 
-3103 LPEFGEESVSAA
+3103 P
-3115 GIPAVVAKA
+3115 
-3124 ASAIGGAIGNVGQL
+3124 
-3138 AASSPVVS
+3138 
-3146 AASDFFT
+3146 
-3153 VKGTAD
+3153 
-3159 VLNAAHGDYASN
+3159 DY
-3171 KDWMKYLT
+3171 Y
-3179 NEQRQDYLDM
+3179 
-3189 KSDSYLYT
+3189 
-3197 AVETA
+3197 
-3202 AGMAHPLAGV
+3202 
-3212 AFGLFD
+3212 
-3218 IWRGNMESDIE
+3218 
-3229 AKYKEIARLNRE
+3229 
-3241 NIRLKEKLEWEEFKE
+3241 
-3256 RWRIEME
+3256 
-3263 EHERA
+3263 
-3268 LVLIITY
+3268 
-3275 GWDGTTFPRNAEL
+3275 
-3288 PYELCYHID
+3288 ID
-3297 PSGYIFEGIEGNL
+3297 PSGYIFEGTESNL
-3310 LEGVKATV
+3310 LEGVRATV
-3318 YYLDTESGEWVQWDS
+3318 YYLDKDSGEWVQWDS

-3403 GAMGAYI
+3403 GARGTYI

-3428 VMLGGDVPDGNV
+3428 VMLGGDALEGNV

-3470 FRFTPEDP
+3470 FRFTPDEP

-3489 EKGILTYNGIEMA
+3489 EKGTLTYNGIEMA
-3502 AFESGYVLVPD
+3502 AFESGYVLVPE
-3513 TVADPITALS
+3513 TVADPITALYYS
-3523 YTGIKEIEIGATLD
+3523 GIKEIEIGATLD

-3544 TGSKGALTFKAKT
+3544 TGSEGTLTFKAKN
-3557 PTVATVDEN
+3557 PTVATIDEN

-3587 TMAAVSVKEAPHTH
+3587 TMAAVSVKEAPHAH

-3616 ATCTEPAKYYRFCSC
+3616 ATCTEAAKYYRFCSC
-3631 GIVGTE
+3631 GMVGTE
-3637 TYSHGD
+3637 TYSRGE

-3669 EVEKDNSMSLLSV
+3669 EVEKDNSMSILSV

-3693 SMTISLANNPGIAA
+3693 SVTISLANNPGIAA
-3707 LAFRVSYPKSAMT
+3707 LAFRVSYPKGAMK
-3720 LESAVAGELF
+3720 LESAVAGGLF
-3730 GSAALNTSTGMFLFD
+3730 GSATLNTSTGMFLFD
-3745 NAADVTENGALLTLT
+3745 NAADVTENGTLLTLT

-3794 QANIEIGDILPG
+3794 QANIEIRDILPG
-3806 DANGDGTVN
+3806 DANGDGTVD

-3850 ACLRRYL
+3850 TCLRRYL
-3857 VESGTGLGE
+3857 VESGTGLGG

>member
-1 MTERNKAMSKKATKL
+1 MSKKATKL
-16 ISLLLSVIMLLGMV
+16 ISLLLSVIMLLGML
-30 PMQVIAEGIDS
+30 PMQISAGAADRSKPAVG
-41 STSTVSYP
+41 YP

-65 MEVFRTVYGGRILGG
+65 LEIFRTVYGGRMLGG

-96 KMPNIESVTYNY
+96 KMPNIASVTYNY

-124 DPRISDTYVS
+124 DPRIGDTYVS
-134 APFLDTLGKMADEA
+134 APFLDAMGKMADEA
-148 GLTSLYTVRVAVLDS
+148 GLTSLYTVRVAVLDT

-177 AGYDAINDAAIV
+177 AGYDAIHDAAIA
-189 KGINSDIGENGHG
+189 KGIHSDIGTNGHG

-232 VRVLGEDG
+232 VRVLGEDE

-294 GGNDTGY
+294 GGNDSGY

-383 VMFSLLGGRTNSEA
+383 VMFSLLGGRTNPEA
-397 ITAAKRMFAYGHGG
+397 ITAAKRMFAYGHGD

-471 GATLAK
+471 GAALAK

-505 EYVFTLDT
+505 EYIFTLDT
-513 SGFEDGSIT
+513 SGFEDGNIT

-591 GGASSSK
+591 GGASSSE

-622 IFTKTSVFAP
+622 IFTKTSAFAP

-646 HFGGSTATLSYADIK
+646 HFSGSTVTLSYADIK
-661 LCYGSDSLDLGTT
+661 LCYGSDSLDLGST

-708 DGSKTE
+708 DGNKTE

-751 SAGDGMSLDMYGTD
+751 SAGDGMSLNLYGTD

-774 MQNLA
+774 TQNLA
-779 VGIYDVIRHKYVTS
+779 VGIYDVIRYKYVTS

-826 KIITQFDIGT
+826 QIITQFDIGT

-863 ILIDAKATSQDQ
+863 IMESAYSTSTNQ
-875 YLNSTANE
+875 YFNSTANE

-961 RVKLDKMMTLRLEV
+961 HVKLGKMMTLRLEV

-985 VEQGNIYIVRNG
+985 ADQGNIYIVRNG
-997 KVETPTDIGYKA
+997 KVETPTAIGYKT
-1009 EEDGTYIVYLDAKN
+1009 EEDGTYIVYLDAKD

-1056 SANPNRTVTKPDAE
+1056 PANPTRTVTKPDAE
-1070 FGGLKVYLG
+1070 FGALKVYLG

-1102 AHDKIPVGSYYVG
+1102 AYDKIPVGSYYVG

-1130 VFYRGVNVAA
+1130 VFYREVNVAA
-1140 EGTDV
+1140 EGTNV
-1145 FLSEEEFREYN
+1145 VLAEEEFREYS
-1156 ISNNDSSNSSLCL
+1156 ISNNDSSNSALSL
-1169 IPELSGI
+1169 IPELGGI

-1183 NSMYVYSTQK
+1183 NSMYVYGTQK

-1201 GMYAKLAERSFQWE
+1201 GMYAKLSERSFQWE

-1222 LTLPLNQTEFTV
+1222 LTLPLGQTEFIV

-1251 TAEQEVLIDLNA
+1251 AAEQDVLIDLNA

-1278 GSNPKAGITG
+1278 GGNPKMGITG
-1288 EVRLLP
+1288 EVRLFP

-1322 EVGEYEAVISFAGD
+1322 ETGEYEAVISFAGD

-1346 TFAFKV
+1346 TFAFQV
-1352 LGAPS
+1352 SGAPS
-1357 AHFVTLA
+1357 AHFVTLT

-1371 NVILTI
+1371 DVILTI
-1377 SGKAGAIVS
+1377 SGKAGAMVS
-1386 VSYTTPGSAAKTL
+1386 VSYTTPGGAAKTL

-1405 ANGIYRMSVPLT
+1405 ANGIYRLSVPLT

-1429 LAGESDATAEISV
+1429 LTGESDATAETSV

-1490 TEEYTSYND
+1490 TEEYTSYSD
-1499 KNLDSNRIYTYE
+1499 TNLDSNRIYTYE
-1511 IVFEN
+1511 IIFEN
-1516 AAGRRSGAAS
+1516 AAGMRSSAAS

-1536 TEKPTAPAVVTSQ
+1536 TEKPTAPAVVTPQ
-1549 ISGTSITLD
+1549 ISGTSITLS

-1570 YRVYRDGVIIRDTT
+1570 YRIYRDGVLIRDTT

-1600 YYIKAYDGA
+1600 YHIKAYDGA
-1609 GNESDASMI
+1609 GNESDASMT
-1618 VTAKTPDGWSIDKL
+1618 VTAKTPDGWSIDQL
-1632 DASLERNRDG
+1632 DVSLERNRDG
-1642 YIIGST
+1642 YIIRST

-1663 ATVVYRTMDDKDTL
+1663 ATVVYKTLDDKDAL
-1677 QTEKIDLGNAG
+1677 QTDQIDLGNAG

-1724 YPCSM
+1724 FPCLIASS
-1729 TAKVSVEM
+1729 VSIAL
-1737 TVNNAVYAKST
+1737 TVNNAPFAKAAAGH
-1748 VEKMLLVL
+1748 MQLVL
-1756 RNNTQKSTFTLAVSP
+1756 RSKQRNATYTLPVLTES
-1771 DAETNFYTFGDLS
+1771 ETNFYSFDGLS
-1784 EGTYTLSLLLDGREV
+1784 AGTYTLSVLKDGRAVYAVDEIAVAAEADKVLTPHTISGFFRFRSPYGTALLYTPARLPDGYSVDENGYLTNGEDSAFWYSGETARFSRVCEEYCEV
-1799 YKSGSFYVGEGI
+1799 EGSFY
-1811 NKVMT
+1811 
-1816 PIIFDKIVR
+1816 R
-1825 FKVPKGIILFL
+1825 L
-1836 PYRCDGST
+1836 PQYQNI
-1844 DEDGYLMKDGE
+1844 
-1855 SAFLVSGSSMTLDRV
+1855 TL
-1870 VGRYAEEDGN
+1870 N
-1880 IYDIPSSYTV
+1880 
-1890 TTDGSKEYTLP
+1890 GSKEYTLAP
-1901 LPSAFTKME
+1901 LSGFDLLQAQRIRFRF
-1910 SYPVKLK
+1910 SL
-1917 FNAASGSSL
+1917 ASGKSL
-1926 AGVKVSIICGNFRN
+1926 AGLSVQVSTMGDYRKT
-1940 EAVLDSNGEAT
+1940 VTLDQNGEAT
-1951 AVILPLNS
+1951 VMLLKPDVGGYSVSYSVADTALYAEDGSVVACLPS
-1959 ERIYAT
+1959 QHR
-1965 IENITLYNEAGER
+1965 
-1978 TTKIPYQTFNFMLM
+1978 FFMLWQSDAEVLLT
-1992 KPETSF
+1992 PQLQEVVIETI
-1998 EATLEEAVR
+1998 
-2007 EEVHLK
+2007 
-2013 FTSEGSLD
+2013 
-2021 GVTGVLSGK
+2021 
-2030 GDRLKFKLDAS
+2030 RLKFQSDAPLDGITGTLRSNLNDQLSFRLDAS
-2041 GEVTLPMQTLTA
+2041 GEIELPLETATPGDYRLSIDSRLTDD
-2053 GSYSVTIDAAY
+2053 Y
-2064 KDGRY
+2064 Y
-2069 ISPQSFSFSGTEFTG
+2069 IPSQSFRLEGTDYTMTV
-2084 QIKSQKAVVKRVK
+2084 KAQKVEKQTVK
-2097 LHFTDP
+2097 LKFTDP
-2103 TGYSPEGATVKIST
+2103 SGYSVEGASVLIST
-2117 TFARFE
+2117 AFARKG
-2123 YTLGADGILEADVV
+2123 YTLGADGILSAEVFVESRNAEAKSISVRIFGKNGNIQWKDSLYLSLADVW
-2137 FSDKNGEQFWVF
+2137 NGEYEIRINS
-2149 LSGANGN
+2149 LIRIRMEGAGRNQYERY
-2156 LKWDIYGKNFWQLDC
+2156 LF
-2171 SETSEYT
+2171 YT
-2178 LSVASNI
+2178 QDGTKKAICLQSDNSVVPSHIIALGGELI
-2185 DVHVKSTGNSYDWYF
+2185 
-2200 YYQKDGKPMFER
+2200 
-2212 LYSAVPTD
+2212 AVPRPGNTW
-2220 ILVSGA
+2220 
-2226 ELLALPLGSAAFS
+2226 LLLPDA
-2239 WKKATAQESYEFL
+2239 AQERYDLL
-2252 KSLPAVR
+2252 KSLTATQ
-2259 SFALNKETV
+2259 SFVLNKETA
-2268 ETVFKID
+2268 ETVFRID
-2275 DSKTEYYTVNC
+2275 DAKTEYYTVNQ
-2286 PTDLVGTKIPYYD
+2286 PTDLVGNRIPAFEYF
-2299 VYMQIGDTLLSHR
+2299 VLIGDTPILSSLGVFGTSAR
-2312 VTWQMPITL
+2312 I
-2321 PKLADGQRVIVRPSS
+2321 PKLTNGQRVIIRPRS
-2336 TKDISESLKYLGTYC
+2336 TKDISESLKHLGTYC

-2356 DDLSPHEKSFQF
+2356 DDLSPHERSFRLGF
-2368 GYQSEFKF
+2368 QSIYEFR
-2376 ILKDKDGNEH
+2376 LEDKDGNPH
-2386 DGARMYFFDEVKQF
+2386 DGELVRICDNSKKL
-2400 RGTGLKSY
+2400 TTKSSMRVN
-2408 TITDPLS
+2408 ISDPLS
-2415 FHTVTVFGAWVG
+2415 PPETLFAAWVG
-2427 SADGTLSRMY
+2427 YVETYTGSVY
-2437 SYWNGIS
+2437 SYWVDVCNSGTA
-2444 EEKNVARH
+2444 ARFDFNDMTTAYP
-2452 ELDITVAHTEL
+2452 EP
-2463 IVLTAEYDPIY
+2463 IVLTADYELLY
-2474 RISRIT
+2474 RIPRYT
-2480 GELDTNIKSVKQ
+2480 GEHDTNIKSVKQ
-2492 QADGSY
+2492 QKDGSY
-2498 LVRFTQAGA
+2498 LVRLTQNGA
-2507 YGYQSLIRL
+2507 SGYHSLIAL
-2516 PAGAYDITLDGENQ
+2516 PAGAFNVMLDGTEQ
-2530 ASGELNLVSGTY
+2530 TSRELELQPGNISHDV
-2542 THNLSFRISEAD
+2542 SFRISEAD
-2554 LKADNRI
+2554 LKSDNSIR
-2561 LCHIITPQGNRS
+2561 CYIITPQGNRS
-2573 LQFIREIENTV
+2573 LQFVREIDHDI
-2584 FTYSM
+2584 FAYSVPM
-2589 PTQVSSNE
+2589 KVSTNE
-2597 VMFSK
+2597 VMFHEALRNGTS
-2602 RLTESGSAYLLGYGT
+2602 LLGSGV
-2617 TQPAHSIFYYNLGT
+2617 TQPVQSIFYFNLGT
-2631 TFGAY
+2631 RFGTY
-2636 WGLERHIYT
+2636 WGLERRLFTNAIT
-2645 DPFSRKT
+2645 GKT
-2652 TSTEYDRLDPTKSYY
+2652 TSTEYDRLNPASPYY
-2667 KPDYSAEDYK
+2667 KPDYTVDDYRDTT
-2677 NAEYT
+2677 YT
-2682 AFSNGGSYKSF
+2682 AFANGNSYKAF
-2693 ECKWVTF
+2693 ECKWVSF
-2700 KSTTN
+2700 KANTD
-2705 DFAVALNV
+2705 DFAIALNV
-2713 DGAVTYLDTQYIK
+2713 DGAVTYIDTLWPNASYFSSTRIVGFRQNIPPDNLSCSFT
-2726 AGYYSRSGFRMRI
+2726 AGYD
-2739 KSRSVGFTSSFGS
+2739 K
-2752 TYDAENQCY
+2752 ENNCY
-2761 WLSSYFLAEYG
+2761 WLTSAFLEKYG
-2772 LYDKSTG
+2772 FYDRSTG
-2779 IGFLPIPMSEPESY
+2779 YGILPIPMSEPDSY
-2793 PHTYKAELKYKY
+2793 PHTYKAELKFKY
-2805 KNGAGETVMQEVSHD
+2805 KNGAGETEMLENSND
-2820 IRLYYDA
+2820 IRMYYDA
-2827 PVLQKWNYEHFENQ
+2827 PVLQKWDFDHYTPYGIE
-2841 YVQTSPM
+2841 TSPM
-2848 HYATITNREDRIAY
+2848 HYVTITNRADRDGCKQQQSS
-2862 ANQKNQYFRL
+2862 NNRFTL
-2872 DWNGTDIFTFR
+2872 NWNGTDIFTFR
-2883 AWFDKPKEVYN
+2883 AWFDKPSEVCN
-2894 VYAVADVPE
+2894 VYAIGNVPTQ
-2903 NCKNFAIKLEY
+2903 CDNFAIRLEY
-2914 DEEQGCYTG
+2914 DEELGCYTG
-2923 TGVLGDALNPPKEF
+2923 TGMLGDALNPPKQF
-2937 NIVYEL
+2937 SVVYEL
-2943 VAARPYDGMPTM
+2943 VAEQPYNGMPTVRL
-2955 QIKDLAKTYA
+2955 KDMRKTEQERNAA
-2965 SSKDRADK
+2965 SEKQY
-2973 GDNGLPEGWTMETV
+2973 NLPEGWTVKEN

-2994 LEKTHRIWAEYE
+2994 LAETYRAWEKYAELYNSDKPITKE
-3006 KLVLSGNKITDDDLK
+3006 TLLPILGKELILYRPLLEIYNPEGKLVGTVQNYYDFSGK
-3021 ALLGDEMKLYYP
+3021 ALDTQISVDVAVMDGGKYITKVTSGASRSEDGKSIRFAMTSDDPAVILPDIKPTDVSSAGWGTVGKAVGTAVGAYSDYSTLDSVADYAASEADAAGWKNNLTPEQREAYNDYKQTETLRIGVESVMGISGIGAAVTVVGDLVIETVLGDQDVDGQYRKMAQLNEQMKKQQEEMEFFKEHGYRPGYP
-3033 AYNIYN
+3033 PPPAEPNI
-3039 EKGELLGTIQNYFI
+3039 KRG
-3053 FGGVKNTD
+3053 
-3061 GEYSVA
+3061 A
-3067 IMNGNEYLGKVT
+3067 
-3079 NGFAVNKDKGII
+3079 NGFPLDCVWSFD
-3091 SMYTTS
+3091 
-3097 DNYELL
+3097 
-3103 LPEFGEESVSAA
+3103 P
-3115 GIPAVVAKA
+3115 
-3124 ASAIGGAIGNVGQL
+3124 
-3138 AASSPVVS
+3138 
-3146 AASDFFT
+3146 
-3153 VKGTAD
+3153 
-3159 VLNAAHGDYASN
+3159 DY
-3171 KDWMKYLT
+3171 Y
-3179 NEQRQDYLDM
+3179 
-3189 KSDSYLYT
+3189 
-3197 AVETA
+3197 
-3202 AGMAHPLAGV
+3202 
-3212 AFGLFD
+3212 
-3218 IWRGNMESDIE
+3218 
-3229 AKYKEIARLNRE
+3229 
-3241 NIRLKEKLEWEEFKE
+3241 
-3256 RWRIEME
+3256 
-3263 EHERA
+3263 
-3268 LVLIITY
+3268 
-3275 GWDGTTFPRNAEL
+3275 
-3288 PYELCYHID
+3288 ID
-3297 PSGYIFEGIEGNL
+3297 PSGYIFEGTENNL
-3310 LEGVKATV
+3310 LEGVRATV
-3318 YYLDTESGEWVQWDS
+3318 YYLDTASGEWVKWDS

-3418 LVDDAKRLVS
+3418 LVDDVKRLVS
-3428 VMLGGDVPDGNV
+3428 VMLGGDALDGNV

-3456 GENDVTVGLNVATK
+3456 GLNDVTVGLNAATK
-3470 FRFTPEDP
+3470 FRFTPDEP

-3502 AFESGYVLVPD
+3502 AFESGYVLVPE
-3513 TVADPITALS
+3513 TVADPITAL
-3523 YTGIKEIEIGATLD
+3523 YYNGIKEIEIGATLD
-3537 LKADLTI
+3537 LMPDLMI
-3544 TGSKGALTFKAKT
+3544 TGSEGTLTFKAKT

-3566 GVVTAV
+3566 GVVTAL

-3578 FEISCGAVR
+3578 FEISCGTVR

-3601 SFTNEYPLMEYLASE
+3601 SFTEEYPLMEYLASE
-3616 ATCTEPAKYYRFCSC
+3616 ATCTEPAKFYRFCSC

-3643 AKGHS
+3643 AKGHV

-3682 SGRTA
+3682 SGMTA
-3687 KAGGTV
+3687 KAGDTV
-3693 SMTISLANNPGIAA
+3693 SVTISLANNPGIAA
-3707 LAFRVSYPKSAMT
+3707 LAFRVSYPKGAMT
-3720 LESAVAGELF
+3720 LESAVAGGLF
-3730 GSAALNTSTGMFLFD
+3730 GSATLNTSTGMFLFD
-3745 NAADVTENGALLTLT
+3745 HATDVTENGTLLTLT
-3760 FKVSDMAALG
+3760 FRVSDMAALG

-3794 QANIEIGDILPG
+3794 QANIEVRGVLPG
-3806 DANGDGTVN
+3806 DVNGDGVVD

-3829 SVDLFPGADM
+3829 SVDLSSGADM
-3839 NGDGAVDIEDL
+3839 NGDGVVDIEDL
-3850 ACLRRYL
+3850 ARLRRYL
-3857 VESGTGLGE
+3857 VEAGMGLGE

>member
-1 MTERNKAMSKKATKL
+1 MTERNKAMIKKATKL
-16 ISLLLSVIMLLGMV
+16 ISLLLSVVMLLGML
-30 PMQVIAEGIDS
+30 PMQVIADGIDRS
-41 STSTVSYP
+41 LSKVSYP

-65 MEVFRTVYGGRILGG
+65 LEVFRTVYGGRVLGG

-134 APFLDTLGKMADEA
+134 APFLDALGKMADEA
-148 GLTSLYTVRVAVLDS
+148 GLSSLYTVRVAVLDT

-177 AGYDAINDAAIV
+177 AGYDAINNAAIA
-189 KGINSDIGENGHG
+189 KGINSDIGTNGHG

-210 AEADNGVGFCG
+210 AEADNGVGLCG

-364 YARFTGTSASC
+364 YTRFTGTSASC

-383 VMFSLLGGRTNSEA
+383 VMFSLLGGRTNPEA

-420 VYNFRNMTDMN
+420 VYNFRNMTDMD
-431 DSIKEAF
+431 DSIRQAF

-492 TSEPVLKT
+492 ASEPVLKT

-505 EYVFTLDT
+505 EYIFTLDT
-513 SGFEDGSIT
+513 SGFKDGNIT

-591 GGASSSK
+591 GGASSSE
-598 IEVDKKLFDENGG
+598 IEVNKKLFDENGG

-622 IFTKTSVFAP
+622 IFTKTSAFAP

-646 HFGGSTATLSYADIK
+646 HFSGSKVTLSYADIK
-661 LCYGSDSLDLGTT
+661 LCCGSDSLDIGNT

-692 VRDETN
+692 VKDEKN

-708 DGSKTE
+708 DGNKTE

-751 SAGDGMSLDMYGTD
+751 SASDGMSLNLYGTD

-774 MQNLA
+774 TQNLA
-779 VGIYDVIRHKYVTS
+779 VGIYDVIRCKYVTS

-836 DTLCYGENTTIVQ
+836 DTLCYGENTTIVH

-894 ADYYSGMVE
+894 TDYYSGMVE

-931 RYALQTDLSYD
+931 RYALKTDLSYD

-961 RVKLDKMMTLRLEV
+961 HVKLDKMMTLRLEV

-997 KVETPTDIGYKA
+997 KVETPTAIGYKT

-1038 NSGSSDES
+1038 NSES

-1056 SANPNRTVTKPDAE
+1056 PANPTRTVTKPDAE
-1070 FGGLKVYLG
+1070 FGELKVYLG

-1102 AHDKIPVGSYYVG
+1102 AYDKIPVGSYHVG
-1115 GVDSVYGSDKTETYY
+1115 GVDSVYGSDKSQIYY

-1140 EGTDV
+1140 EGTNVVLAD
-1145 FLSEEEFREYN
+1145 EEFREYN
-1156 ISNNDSSNSSLCL
+1156 ISNNDNSNSALSL
-1169 IPELSGI
+1169 IPELGGI

-1201 GMYAKLAERSFQWE
+1201 GMYAKLSERSFQWE

-1243 GSPAQSEF
+1243 GSPGQSEF
-1251 TAEQEVLIDLNA
+1251 TAEQDVLIDLNA
-1263 TVTGGLRITD
+1263 TVSGGLRITD

-1278 GSNPKAGITG
+1278 GSNPKMGITG

-1322 EVGEYEAVISFAGD
+1322 ETGEYEVVISFAGD

-1352 LGAPS
+1352 SGAPS
-1357 AHFVTLA
+1357 AHFVTLT

-1371 NVILTI
+1371 DVILTI

-1386 VSYTTPGSAAKTL
+1386 VSYTTPGGTAKTL
-1399 SPVTLP
+1399 NSVTLP
-1405 ANGIYRMSVPLT
+1405 ANGIYRLSVPLT

-1422 TFSAVSK
+1422 AFSAVSK
-1429 LAGESDATAEISV
+1429 LAGESDATAEVSV

-1455 KVTNGE
+1455 KVINGE

-1499 KNLDSNRIYTYE
+1499 TNLDSNRIYTYE
-1511 IVFEN
+1511 IIFEN
-1516 AAGRRSGAAS
+1516 AAGMRSSAVS

-1549 ISGTSITLD
+1549 ISGTSITLN

-1570 YRVYRDGVIIRDTT
+1570 YRIYRDGVLIRDTA

-1609 GNESDASMI
+1609 GNESDASMT

-1632 DASLERNRDG
+1632 DVSLERNRDG
-1642 YIIGST
+1642 YIIRST

-1663 ATVVYRTMDDKDTL
+1663 ATVVYKTLDDKGTL

-1688 TAWNGVW
+1688 TAWNGVC

-1705 VTVTAYKNGAAVA
+1705 VTVTAYKDGVAVA

-1724 YPCSM
+1724 FPCLIASSVSIAL
-1729 TAKVSVEM
+1729 TVSNAPFAKA
-1737 TVNNAVYAKST
+1737 AVGN
-1748 VEKMLLVL
+1748 MQIVL
-1756 RNNTQKSTFTLAVSP
+1756 RGKQRNTTYTMPVLTES
-1771 DAETNFYTFGDLS
+1771 ETNFYSFDGLS
-1784 EGTYTLSLLLDGREV
+1784 AGTYTLSVLKDGRTV
-1799 YKSGSFYVGEGI
+1799 YEVGEI
-1811 NKVMT
+1811 AVAAEADRVLT
-1816 PIIFDKIVR
+1816 PHTISGFVR
-1825 FKVPKGIILFL
+1825 FRS
-1836 PYRCDGST
+1836 PYGTALLYTPARLS
-1844 DEDGYLMKDGE
+1844 DGYSVDENGYLTNGE
-1855 SAFLVSGSSMTLDRV
+1855 DSAFWYSGGTVRFYRVCEEYCEVEGGFYRLPQYQNITLND
-1870 VGRYAEEDGN
+1870 
-1880 IYDIPSSYTV
+1880 
-1890 TTDGSKEYTLP
+1890 SKEYTLAP
-1901 LPSAFTKME
+1901 LSGFD
-1910 SYPVKLK
+1910 SLQSQRIR
-1917 FNAASGSSL
+1917 FRFSLASGKSL
-1926 AGVKVSIICGNFRN
+1926 AGLSVQVSTMGDYRKT
-1940 EAVLDSNGEAT
+1940 VTLDQNGEAT
-1951 AVILPLNS
+1951 VLLLKPDVGGYSVSYSVADTALYSEDGSVVAYLPSQHRFFMLWQSAEEVLLTPQLQEAVI
-1959 ERIYAT
+1959 ET
-1965 IENITLYNEAGER
+1965 I
-1978 TTKIPYQTFNFMLM
+1978 
-1992 KPETSF
+1992 
-1998 EATLEEAVR
+1998 
-2007 EEVHLK
+2007 
-2013 FTSEGSLD
+2013 
-2021 GVTGVLSGK
+2021 
-2030 GDRLKFKLDAS
+2030 RLKFKSDAPLDGITGTLRSNLNDQLSFRLDAS
-2041 GEVTLPMQTLTA
+2041 GEIELPLKTATPGDYQLSIDSRLTDDYYIPSQSLSLEGTDYTMTVEAQKIEKQT
-2053 GSYSVTIDAAY
+2053 
-2064 KDGRY
+2064 
-2069 ISPQSFSFSGTEFTG
+2069 
-2084 QIKSQKAVVKRVK
+2084 VK
-2097 LHFTDP
+2097 LKFTDP
-2103 TGYSPEGATVKIST
+2103 SGYSVEGATVLIST
-2117 TFARFE
+2117 AFTRKE
-2123 YTLGADGILEADVV
+2123 YTLGADGILSAEVLVESRNAEAKSISVRISGKNGNILWKDSLYLSLADVL
-2137 FSDKNGEQFWVF
+2137 NGEYEIRINS
-2149 LSGANGN
+2149 LISISMDGAGRNQYERH
-2156 LKWDIYGKNFWQLDC
+2156 LF
-2171 SETSEYT
+2171 YT
-2178 LSVASNI
+2178 
-2185 DVHVKSTGNSYDWYF
+2185 
-2200 YYQKDGKPMFER
+2200 QDGTKKVIC
-2212 LYSAVPTD
+2212 LQSDNSAVPSH
-2220 ILVSGA
+2220 IIASGG
-2226 ELLALPLGSAAFS
+2226 ELIAVPRPIDTRLMLPDA
-2239 WKKATAQESYEFL
+2239 AQERYDLL
-2252 KSLPAVR
+2252 KSLTAIQ
-2259 SFALNKETV
+2259 SFVLNKETA

-2275 DSKTEYYTVNC
+2275 DSKTEYYTVNS
-2286 PTDLVGTKIPYYD
+2286 PTDLVGNRIPAFEYF
-2299 VYMQIGDTLLSHR
+2299 VLIGDTPILSQR
-2312 VTWQMPITL
+2312 GANGTSVRI
-2321 PKLADGQRVIVRPSS
+2321 PKLTNGQRVIIRPHS
-2336 TKDISESLKYLGTYC
+2336 TKDISESLKHLGTYC

-2356 DDLSPHEKSFQF
+2356 DDLSPHERSFRLGF
-2368 GYQSEFKF
+2368 QSIYEFR
-2376 ILKDKDGNEH
+2376 LEDKDGNPH
-2386 DGARMYFFDEVKQF
+2386 DGELVRICDNSKKL
-2400 RGTGLKSY
+2400 TTKSSLRVN
-2408 TITDPLS
+2408 ISDPLS
-2415 FHTVTVFGAWVG
+2415 PPETLFAAWVG
-2427 SADGTLSRMY
+2427 YVEPYTASVY
-2437 SYWNGIS
+2437 SYWVDVCNSGTA
-2444 EEKNVARH
+2444 ARFDFNDMTTAYP
-2452 ELDITVAHTEL
+2452 ET
-2463 IVLTAEYDPIY
+2463 IVLTADYELLY
-2474 RISRIT
+2474 RIPRYT
-2480 GELDTNIKSVKQ
+2480 GEHDTNIKSVKQ
-2492 QADGSY
+2492 QKDGSY
-2498 LVRFTQAGA
+2498 LVRLTQNGA
-2507 YGYQSLIRL
+2507 NGYHSLIAL
-2516 PAGAYDITLDGENQ
+2516 PAGAFNVMLDGTEQ
-2530 ASGELNLVSGTY
+2530 TSRELELQPGKISHDVSF
-2542 THNLSFRISEAD
+2542 SISEAD
-2554 LKADNRI
+2554 LKSDNSIR
-2561 LCHIITPQGNRS
+2561 CYIITPQGNRS
-2573 LQFIREIENTV
+2573 LQFVREIDYDI
-2584 FTYSM
+2584 FAYSVPM
-2589 PTQVSSNE
+2589 KISTNE
-2597 VMFSK
+2597 VMFHEALRNGTS
-2602 RLTESGSAYLLGYGT
+2602 LLGPGI
-2617 TQPAHSIFYYNLGT
+2617 TQPVQSIFYYNLGT
-2631 TFGAY
+2631 RFGTY
-2636 WGLERHIYT
+2636 WGLERRLFTNAIT
-2645 DPFSRKT
+2645 GKT
-2652 TSTEYDRLDPTKSYY
+2652 TSTEYDRLNPASQYY
-2667 KPDYSAEDYK
+2667 KPDYTVDDYRDTT
-2677 NAEYT
+2677 YT
-2682 AFSNGGSYKSF
+2682 AFAQGGSYKAF
-2693 ECKWVTF
+2693 ECKWVSF
-2700 KSTTN
+2700 KANTD
-2705 DFAVALNV
+2705 DFAIALNV
-2713 DGAVTYLDTQYIK
+2713 DGAVTYIDTIWPNASYFSSTRIVGFKQYIPPDNLSCSFT
-2726 AGYYSRSGFRMRI
+2726 AGYD
-2739 KSRSVGFTSSFGS
+2739 K
-2752 TYDAENQCY
+2752 ENNCY
-2761 WLSSYFLAEYG
+2761 WLTSAFLEKYG
-2772 LYDKSTG
+2772 FYDRSTG
-2779 IGFLPIPMSEPESY
+2779 YGILPIPMSEPDSY
-2793 PHTYKAELKYKY
+2793 PHTYKAELKFKY
-2805 KNGAGETVMQEVSHD
+2805 KNGAGETEMLENSND
-2820 IRLYYDA
+2820 IRMYYDA
-2827 PVLQKWNYEHFENQ
+2827 PVLQKWDFDHYTPYGIE
-2841 YVQTSPM
+2841 TSPM
-2848 HYATITNREDRIAY
+2848 HYITITNRADREGCKQQQS
-2862 ANQKNQYFRL
+2862 NNNRFTL
-2872 DWNGTDIFTFR
+2872 NWNGTDIFTFR
-2883 AWFDKPKEVYN
+2883 AWFDKPSEVCN
-2894 VYAVADVPE
+2894 VYAIGNVPTQ
-2903 NCKNFAIKLEY
+2903 CDNFAIKLEY
-2914 DEEQGCYTG
+2914 DEELGCYTG
-2923 TGVLGDALNPPKEF
+2923 TGMLGDALNPPKQF
-2937 NIVYEL
+2937 SVVYEL
-2943 VAARPYDGMPTM
+2943 VAEQPYNGMPTV
-2955 QIKDLAKTYA
+2955 QLKDMRKTEQERNAA
-2965 SSKDRADK
+2965 SEKQY
-2973 GDNGLPEGWTMETV
+2973 NLPEGWTVKEN

-2994 LEKTHRIWAEYE
+2994 LAETYRAWEKYAELYNSDKPITKE
-3006 KLVLSGNKITDDDLK
+3006 TLLPILGKELILYRPLLEIYNPEGKLVGTVQNYYDFSGK
-3021 ALLGDEMKLYYP
+3021 ALDTQISVDVAVMDGGKYITKVTSGASRSEDGKSIRFAMTSDDPAVILPDIKPTDVSSAGWGTIGKAVGTAVGAYSDYSTLDSVADYVASEADAAGWKNNLTPEQREAYNDYKQTETLRIGVESVMGISGIGAAVTVVGDLVIETVLGDQDVDGQYRKMAELNEQMKKQQEEMEFFKEHGYRPGYP
-3033 AYNIYN
+3033 PPPAEPNI
-3039 EKGELLGTIQNYFI
+3039 KRG
-3053 FGGVKNTD
+3053 
-3061 GEYSVA
+3061 A
-3067 IMNGNEYLGKVT
+3067 
-3079 NGFAVNKDKGII
+3079 NGFPLDCVWGFD
-3091 SMYTTS
+3091 
-3097 DNYELL
+3097 
-3103 LPEFGEESVSAA
+3103 P
-3115 GIPAVVAKA
+3115 
-3124 ASAIGGAIGNVGQL
+3124 
-3138 AASSPVVS
+3138 
-3146 AASDFFT
+3146 
-3153 VKGTAD
+3153 
-3159 VLNAAHGDYASN
+3159 DY
-3171 KDWMKYLT
+3171 Y
-3179 NEQRQDYLDM
+3179 
-3189 KSDSYLYT
+3189 
-3197 AVETA
+3197 
-3202 AGMAHPLAGV
+3202 
-3212 AFGLFD
+3212 
-3218 IWRGNMESDIE
+3218 
-3229 AKYKEIARLNRE
+3229 
-3241 NIRLKEKLEWEEFKE
+3241 
-3256 RWRIEME
+3256 
-3263 EHERA
+3263 
-3268 LVLIITY
+3268 
-3275 GWDGTTFPRNAEL
+3275 
-3288 PYELCYHID
+3288 ID
-3297 PSGYIFEGIEGNL
+3297 PSGYIFEGTENNL
-3310 LEGVKATV
+3310 LEGVRATV
-3318 YYLDTESGEWVQWDS
+3318 YYLDKASGEWVKWDS

-3394 PATLKEVKA
+3394 PAMLKEVKA
-3403 GAMGAYI
+3403 GARGAYI

-3428 VMLGGDVPDGNV
+3428 VMLGGDALDGNV

-3456 GENDVTVGLNVATK
+3456 GVNDVTVGLNVATK

-3478 IEVGASVKVVG
+3478 IEVGASVKVAG

-3502 AFESGYVLVPD
+3502 AFESGYVLVPE
-3513 TVADPITALS
+3513 TVADPITALY

-3544 TGSKGALTFKAKT
+3544 TGREGALTFKAKN

-3587 TMAAVSVKEAPHTH
+3587 TMAAVSVKEAPHAH

-3643 AKGHS
+3643 AKGHV

-3693 SMTISLANNPGIAA
+3693 SVTISLANNPGIAA
-3707 LAFRVSYPKSAMT
+3707 LAFRVSYPKGAMT
-3720 LESAVAGELF
+3720 LESAVAGGLF
-3730 GSAALNTSTGMFLFD
+3730 GSATLNTSTGMFLFD
-3745 NAADVTENGALLTLT
+3745 DAADVTENGTLLTLT

-3778 VSCNN
+3778 ISCNN

-3794 QANIEIGDILPG
+3794 QANIEVRDILPG
-3806 DANGDGTVN
+3806 DANGDGTVD

-3829 SVDLFPGADM
+3829 SVDLSSGADM

-3850 ACLRRYL
+3850 TRLRRYL
-3857 VESGTGLGE
+3857 VESGTGLGG

>member
-1 MTERNKAMSKKATKL
+1 MIKKATKL
-16 ISLLLSVIMLLGMV
+16 ISLLLSVVMLLGML
-30 PMQVIAEGIDS
+30 PMQVIADGIDRS
-41 STSTVSYP
+41 LSKVSYP

-65 MEVFRTVYGGRILGG
+65 LEVFRTVYGGRVLGG

-134 APFLDTLGKMADEA
+134 APFLDALGKMADEA
-148 GLTSLYTVRVAVLDS
+148 GLSSLYTVRVAVLDT

-177 AGYDAINDAAIV
+177 AGYDAINNAAIA
-189 KGINSDIGENGHG
+189 KGINSDIGTNGHG

-210 AEADNGVGFCG
+210 AEADNGVGLCG

-364 YARFTGTSASC
+364 YTRFTGTSASC

-383 VMFSLLGGRTNSEA
+383 VMFSLLGGRTNPEA

-420 VYNFRNMTDMN
+420 VYNFRNMTDMD
-431 DSIKEAF
+431 DSIRQAF

-492 TSEPVLKT
+492 ASEPVLKT

-505 EYVFTLDT
+505 EYIFTLDT
-513 SGFEDGSIT
+513 SGFEDGNIT

-591 GGASSSK
+591 GGASSSE

-622 IFTKTSVFAP
+622 IFTKTSAFAP

-646 HFGGSTATLSYADIK
+646 HFSGSKVTLSYADIK
-661 LCYGSDSLDLGTT
+661 LCCGSDSLDIGNT

-692 VRDETN
+692 VKDEKN

-708 DGSKTE
+708 DGNKTE

-742 VAASNGSIL
+742 VVASNGSIL
-751 SAGDGMSLDMYGTD
+751 SASDGMSLNLYGTD

-774 MQNLA
+774 TQNLA
-779 VGIYDVIRHKYVTS
+779 VGIYDVIHHKYVTS

-836 DTLCYGENTTIVQ
+836 DTLCYGENTTIVH

-863 ILIDAKATSQDQ
+863 ILESAYSTTSTNQ
-875 YLNSTANE
+875 YFNSIANE

-894 ADYYSGMVE
+894 TDYYSGMVE

-931 RYALQTDLSYD
+931 RYALKTDLSYD

-961 RVKLDKMMTLRLEV
+961 HVKLDKMMTLRLEV

-985 VEQGNIYIVRNG
+985 ADQGNIYIVRNG
-997 KVETPTDIGYKA
+997 KVETPTAIGYKT

-1038 NSGSSDES
+1038 NSES

-1056 SANPNRTVTKPDAE
+1056 PANPTRTVTKPNAE
-1070 FGGLKVYLG
+1070 FGELKVYLG

-1102 AHDKIPVGSYYVG
+1102 AYDKIPVGSYHVG

-1140 EGTDV
+1140 EGTNV
-1145 FLSEEEFREYN
+1145 VLSDEEFREYN
-1156 ISNNDSSNSSLCL
+1156 ISNNDSSNSALSL
-1169 IPELSGI
+1169 IPELGGI

-1201 GMYAKLAERSFQWE
+1201 GMYAKLSERSFQWE

-1243 GSPAQSEF
+1243 GSPGQSEF
-1251 TAEQEVLIDLNA
+1251 TAEQDVLIDLNA
-1263 TVTGGLRITD
+1263 TVSGGLRITD

-1278 GSNPKAGITG
+1278 GSNPKMGITG

-1322 EVGEYEAVISFAGD
+1322 ETGEYEVVISFAGD

-1352 LGAPS
+1352 SGAPS
-1357 AHFVTLA
+1357 AHFVTLT

-1371 NVILTI
+1371 DVILTI

-1386 VSYTTPGSAAKTL
+1386 VSYTTPGGTAKTL
-1399 SPVTLP
+1399 NSVTLP
-1405 ANGIYRMSVPLT
+1405 ANGIYRLSVPLT

-1422 TFSAVSK
+1422 AFSAVSK
-1429 LAGESDATAEISV
+1429 LAGESDATAEVSV

-1516 AAGRRSGAAS
+1516 AAGRRSSAAS

-1549 ISGTSITLD
+1549 ISGTSITLN

-1570 YRVYRDGVIIRDTT
+1570 YRIYRDGVLIRDTA

-1609 GNESDASMI
+1609 GNESDASMT

-1632 DASLERNRDG
+1632 DVSLERNRDG
-1642 YIIGST
+1642 YIIRST

-1663 ATVVYRTMDDKDTL
+1663 ATVVYKTLDDKGTL

-1688 TAWNGVW
+1688 TAWNGVCN
-1695 KLSRIYEIVS
+1695 LSRIYEIVS
-1705 VTVTAYKNGAAVA
+1705 VTVTAYKDGVAVA

-1724 YPCSM
+1724 FPCLIASSVSIAL
-1729 TAKVSVEM
+1729 TVSNAPFAKA
-1737 TVNNAVYAKST
+1737 AVGN
-1748 VEKMLLVL
+1748 MQIVL
-1756 RNNTQKSTFTLAVSP
+1756 RGKQRNTTYTMPVLTES
-1771 DAETNFYTFGDLS
+1771 ETNFYSFDGLS
-1784 EGTYTLSLLLDGREV
+1784 AGTYTLSVLKDGRTV
-1799 YKSGSFYVGEGI
+1799 YEVGEI
-1811 NKVMT
+1811 AVAAEADRVLT
-1816 PIIFDKIVR
+1816 PHTISGFFRFKSPYGTALLYTPARLSDGYSVDENGYLTNGEDSAFWYSGGTVR
-1825 FKVPKGIILFL
+1825 FYRVCEEYCEVEGGFYRL
-1836 PYRCDGST
+1836 PQYQNI
-1844 DEDGYLMKDGE
+1844 
-1855 SAFLVSGSSMTLDRV
+1855 TLND
-1870 VGRYAEEDGN
+1870 
-1880 IYDIPSSYTV
+1880 
-1890 TTDGSKEYTLP
+1890 SKEYTLAP
-1901 LPSAFTKME
+1901 LSGFD
-1910 SYPVKLK
+1910 SLQSQRIR
-1917 FNAASGSSL
+1917 FRFSLASGKSL
-1926 AGVKVSIICGNFRN
+1926 AGLSVQVSTMGDYRKT
-1940 EAVLDSNGEAT
+1940 VTLDQNGEAT
-1951 AVILPLNS
+1951 VLLLKPDVGGYSVSYSVADTALYSEDGSVVAYLPSQHRFFMLWQSAEEVLLTPQLQEAVI
-1959 ERIYAT
+1959 ET
-1965 IENITLYNEAGER
+1965 I
-1978 TTKIPYQTFNFMLM
+1978 
-1992 KPETSF
+1992 
-1998 EATLEEAVR
+1998 
-2007 EEVHLK
+2007 
-2013 FTSEGSLD
+2013 
-2021 GVTGVLSGK
+2021 
-2030 GDRLKFKLDAS
+2030 RLKFKSDAPLDGITGTLRSNLNDQLSFRLDAS
-2041 GEVTLPMQTLTA
+2041 GEIELPLKTATPGDYQLSIDSRLTDDYYIPSQSLSLEGTDYTMTVKAQKIEKQT
-2053 GSYSVTIDAAY
+2053 
-2064 KDGRY
+2064 
-2069 ISPQSFSFSGTEFTG
+2069 
-2084 QIKSQKAVVKRVK
+2084 VK
-2097 LHFTDP
+2097 LKFTDP
-2103 TGYSPEGATVKIST
+2103 SGYSVEGATVLIST
-2117 TFARFE
+2117 AFTRKE
-2123 YTLGADGILEADVV
+2123 YTLGADGILSAEVLVESRNAEAKSISVRISGKNGNILWKDSLYLSLADVL
-2137 FSDKNGEQFWVF
+2137 NGEYEIRINS
-2149 LSGANGN
+2149 LISISMDGAGRNQYERH
-2156 LKWDIYGKNFWQLDC
+2156 LF
-2171 SETSEYT
+2171 YT
-2178 LSVASNI
+2178 
-2185 DVHVKSTGNSYDWYF
+2185 
-2200 YYQKDGKPMFER
+2200 QDGTKKVIC
-2212 LYSAVPTD
+2212 LQSDNSAVPSH
-2220 ILVSGA
+2220 IIASGG
-2226 ELLALPLGSAAFS
+2226 ELIAVPRPIDTRLMLPDA
-2239 WKKATAQESYEFL
+2239 AQERYDLL
-2252 KSLPAVR
+2252 KSLTAIQ
-2259 SFALNKETV
+2259 SFVLNKETA

-2275 DSKTEYYTVNC
+2275 DSKTEYYTVNS
-2286 PTDLVGTKIPYYD
+2286 PTDLVGNRIPAFEYF
-2299 VYMQIGDTLLSHR
+2299 VLIGDTPILSQR
-2312 VTWQMPITL
+2312 GANGTSVRI
-2321 PKLADGQRVIVRPSS
+2321 PKLTNGQRVIIRPHS
-2336 TKDISESLKYLGTYC
+2336 TKDISESLKHLGTYC

-2356 DDLSPHEKSFQF
+2356 DDLSPHERSFRLGF
-2368 GYQSEFKF
+2368 QSIYEFR
-2376 ILKDKDGNEH
+2376 LEDKDGNPH
-2386 DGARMYFFDEVKQF
+2386 DGEFVRICDNSKKL
-2400 RGTGLKSY
+2400 TTKSSLRVN
-2408 TITDPLS
+2408 ISDPLS
-2415 FHTVTVFGAWVG
+2415 PPETLFAAWVG
-2427 SADGTLSRMY
+2427 YVEPYTASVY
-2437 SYWNGIS
+2437 SYWVDVCNSGTA
-2444 EEKNVARH
+2444 ARFDFNDMTTAYP
-2452 ELDITVAHTEL
+2452 ET
-2463 IVLTAEYDPIY
+2463 IVLTADYELLY
-2474 RISRIT
+2474 RIPRYT
-2480 GELDTNIKSVKQ
+2480 GEHDTNIKSVKQ
-2492 QADGSY
+2492 QKDGSY
-2498 LVRFTQAGA
+2498 LVRLTQNGA
-2507 YGYQSLIRL
+2507 NGYHSLIAL
-2516 PAGAYDITLDGENQ
+2516 PAGAFNVMLDGTEQ
-2530 ASGELNLVSGTY
+2530 TSRELELQPGKISHDVSF
-2542 THNLSFRISEAD
+2542 SISEAD
-2554 LKADNRI
+2554 LKSDNSIR
-2561 LCHIITPQGNRS
+2561 CYIITPQGNRS
-2573 LQFIREIENTV
+2573 LQFVREIDYDI
-2584 FTYSM
+2584 FAYSVPM
-2589 PTQVSSNE
+2589 KISTNE
-2597 VMFSK
+2597 VMFHEALRNGTS
-2602 RLTESGSAYLLGYGT
+2602 LLGPGI
-2617 TQPAHSIFYYNLGT
+2617 TQPVQSIFYYNLGT
-2631 TFGAY
+2631 RFGTY
-2636 WGLERHIYT
+2636 WGLERRLFTNAIT
-2645 DPFSRKT
+2645 GKT
-2652 TSTEYDRLDPTKSYY
+2652 TSTEYDRLNPASQYY
-2667 KPDYSAEDYK
+2667 KPDYTVDDYRDTT
-2677 NAEYT
+2677 YT
-2682 AFSNGGSYKSF
+2682 AFAQGGSYKAF
-2693 ECKWVTF
+2693 ECKWVSF
-2700 KSTTN
+2700 KANTD
-2705 DFAVALNV
+2705 DFAIALNV
-2713 DGAVTYLDTQYIK
+2713 DGAVTYIDTIWPNASYFSSTRIVGFKQYIPPDNLSCSFT
-2726 AGYYSRSGFRMRI
+2726 AGYD
-2739 KSRSVGFTSSFGS
+2739 K
-2752 TYDAENQCY
+2752 ENNCY
-2761 WLSSYFLAEYG
+2761 WLTSAFLEKYG
-2772 LYDKSTG
+2772 FYDRSTG
-2779 IGFLPIPMSEPESY
+2779 YGILPIPMSEPDSY
-2793 PHTYKAELKYKY
+2793 PHTYKAELKFKY
-2805 KNGAGETVMQEVSHD
+2805 KNGAGETEMLENSND
-2820 IRLYYDA
+2820 IRMYYDA
-2827 PVLQKWNYEHFENQ
+2827 PVLQKWDFDHYTPYGIE
-2841 YVQTSPM
+2841 TSPM
-2848 HYATITNREDRIAY
+2848 HYITITNRADREGCKQQQS
-2862 ANQKNQYFRL
+2862 NNNRFTL
-2872 DWNGTDIFTFR
+2872 NWNGTDIFTFR
-2883 AWFDKPKEVYN
+2883 AWFDKPSEVCN
-2894 VYAVADVPE
+2894 VYAIGNVPTQ
-2903 NCKNFAIKLEY
+2903 CDNFAIKLEY
-2914 DEEQGCYTG
+2914 DEELGCYTG
-2923 TGVLGDALNPPKEF
+2923 TGMLGDALNPPKQF
-2937 NIVYEL
+2937 SVVYEL
-2943 VAARPYDGMPTM
+2943 VAEQPYNGMPTV
-2955 QIKDLAKTYA
+2955 QLKDMRKTEQERNAA
-2965 SSKDRADK
+2965 SEKQY
-2973 GDNGLPEGWTMETV
+2973 NLPEGWTVKEN

-2994 LEKTHRIWAEYE
+2994 LAETYRAWEKYAELYNSDKPITKE
-3006 KLVLSGNKITDDDLK
+3006 TLLPILGKELILYRPLLEIYNPEGKLVGTVQNYYDFSGK
-3021 ALLGDEMKLYYP
+3021 ALDTQIGVDVAVMDGGKYITKVTSGASRSEDGKNIRFAMTSDDPAVILPDIKPTDVSSAGWGTVGKAVGTAVGAYSDYSTLDSVADYAASEADAAGWKNNLTPEQREAYNDYKQTEALRVGVESVMGISGIGAAVTVVGDLVIETVLGDQDVDGQYRKMAQLNEQMKKQQEEMEFFKEHGYRPGYP
-3033 AYNIYN
+3033 PPPAEPNI
-3039 EKGELLGTIQNYFI
+3039 KRG
-3053 FGGVKNTD
+3053 
-3061 GEYSVA
+3061 A
-3067 IMNGNEYLGKVT
+3067 
-3079 NGFAVNKDKGII
+3079 NGFPLDCVWGFD
-3091 SMYTTS
+3091 
-3097 DNYELL
+3097 
-3103 LPEFGEESVSAA
+3103 P
-3115 GIPAVVAKA
+3115 
-3124 ASAIGGAIGNVGQL
+3124 
-3138 AASSPVVS
+3138 
-3146 AASDFFT
+3146 
-3153 VKGTAD
+3153 
-3159 VLNAAHGDYASN
+3159 DY
-3171 KDWMKYLT
+3171 Y
-3179 NEQRQDYLDM
+3179 
-3189 KSDSYLYT
+3189 
-3197 AVETA
+3197 
-3202 AGMAHPLAGV
+3202 
-3212 AFGLFD
+3212 
-3218 IWRGNMESDIE
+3218 
-3229 AKYKEIARLNRE
+3229 
-3241 NIRLKEKLEWEEFKE
+3241 
-3256 RWRIEME
+3256 
-3263 EHERA
+3263 
-3268 LVLIITY
+3268 
-3275 GWDGTTFPRNAEL
+3275 
-3288 PYELCYHID
+3288 ID
-3297 PSGYIFEGIEGNL
+3297 PSGYIFEGTESNL
-3310 LEGVKATV
+3310 LEGVRATV
-3318 YYLDTESGEWVQWDS
+3318 YYLDKDSGEWVQWDS

-3403 GAMGAYI
+3403 GARGAYI

-3418 LVDDAKRLVS
+3418 LVDDAKHLVS
-3428 VMLGGDVPDGNV
+3428 VMLGGDALDGNV

-3456 GENDVTVGLNVATK
+3456 GVNDVTVGLNVATK

-3502 AFESGYVLVPD
+3502 AFESGYVLVPE

-3544 TGSKGALTFKAKT
+3544 TGSEGALTFKAKT

-3587 TMAAVSVKEAPHTH
+3587 TMAAVSVKEAPHAH
-3601 SFTNEYPLMEYLASE
+3601 SFTEEYPLMEYLASE

-3643 AKGHS
+3643 AKGHV

-3682 SGRTA
+3682 SGKTA

-3693 SMTISLANNPGIAA
+3693 SVTISLANNPGIAA
-3707 LAFRVSYPKSAMT
+3707 LAFRVSYPKGAMT
-3720 LESAVAGELF
+3720 LESAVAGGLF
-3730 GSAALNTSTGMFLFD
+3730 GSATLNTSTGMFLFD
-3745 NAADVTENGALLTLT
+3745 DAADVTENGTLLTLT

-3778 VSCNN
+3778 ISCNN

-3794 QANIEIGDILPG
+3794 QANIEVRDILPG
-3806 DANGDGTVN
+3806 DANGDGTVD

-3829 SVDLFPGADM
+3829 SVDLSSGADM
-3839 NGDGAVDIEDL
+3839 NGDGVVDIEDL
-3850 ACLRRYL
+3850 ARLRRYL
-3857 VESGTGLGE
+3857 VESGTGLGG

>member
-30 PMQVIAEGIDS
+30 PMQVIAEGIDRSS
-41 STSTVSYP
+41 STVGYP

-65 MEVFRTVYGGRILGG
+65 LEVFRTVYGGRMLGG

-134 APFLDTLGKMADEA
+134 APFLDAMGKMADEA
-148 GLTSLYTVRVAVLDS
+148 GLSSLYTVRVAVLDT

-177 AGYDAINDAAIV
+177 AGYDAINDAAIA
-189 KGINSDIGENGHG
+189 KGINSDIGVGGHG

-247 VRGIYWAIDNGADI
+247 VRGIYWAIENGADI

-280 IRDARRQN
+280 IRDAYRQN

-323 GYYMSANIQSF
+323 GYYSSANIQSF

-383 VMFSLLGGRTNSEA
+383 VMFSLLGGRTNPEA

-411 VSSYNKNYH
+411 VSYYNKNYH
-420 VYNFRNMTDMN
+420 VYNFRNMTDMD
-431 DSIKEAF
+431 DSVRQAF

-471 GATLAK
+471 GAALAK
-477 DATLVVYNEE
+477 DATLVVYNGE

-505 EYVFTLDT
+505 EYIFTLDT
-513 SGFEDGSIT
+513 SGFEDGDIT

-540 TVQNF
+540 TVHNY
-545 SEYATIIRNSLVV
+545 SEYATVIRNSLVV
-558 TKANLYIYDPAG
+558 TKANLYIYDPEG

-591 GGASSSK
+591 GGASSSE

-646 HFGGSTATLSYADIK
+646 HFSGSTVTLSYADIK
-661 LCYGSDSLDLGTT
+661 LCCGSDSLDIGST
-674 DSAGDIT
+674 DKAGDIT

-692 VRDETN
+692 VKDEKN

-742 VAASNGSIL
+742 VVASNGSIL
-751 SAGDGMSLDMYGTD
+751 SASDGMSLNLYGTD

-774 MQNLA
+774 TQNLA
-779 VGIYDVIRHKYVTS
+779 VGIYDVIRYKYITS
-793 GGTESTIRRYCHVTH
+793 SGAESTIRRYCHVTH

-836 DTLCYGENTTIVQ
+836 DTLCYGENTTIVH

-863 ILIDAKATSQDQ
+863 ILESAYSTTSTNQ
-875 YLNSTANE
+875 YFNSTANE

-894 ADYYSGMVE
+894 TDYYSGMVE

-931 RYALQTDLSYD
+931 RYALKTDLSYD

-961 RVKLDKMMTLRLEV
+961 HVKLDKMMTLRLEV

-997 KVETPTDIGYKA
+997 KAETPTAIGYKS

-1056 SANPNRTVTKPDAE
+1056 PANPTRTVTKPDAE
-1070 FGGLKVYLG
+1070 FGELKVYLG

-1093 YGGHTFTTS
+1093 CGGHTFITS

-1115 GVDSVYGSDKTETYY
+1115 GVDSVYGSDKSQIYY
-1130 VFYRGVNVAA
+1130 VFYREVNVAA
-1140 EGTDV
+1140 EGTNVVLAD
-1145 FLSEEEFREYN
+1145 EEFREYN
-1156 ISNNDSSNSSLCL
+1156 ISNNDNSNSSLSL
-1169 IPELSGI
+1169 IPELGGI

-1183 NSMYVYSTQK
+1183 NSIYVYRTQK

-1201 GMYAKLAERSFQWE
+1201 GMYAKLSERSFEWE

-1234 SGREIDSFV
+1234 NGREIDSFV

-1251 TAEQEVLIDLNA
+1251 TTEQDVLIDLNA
-1263 TVTGGLRITD
+1263 TVAGGLRITD

-1278 GSNPKAGITG
+1278 GGNPKMGITG

-1322 EVGEYEAVISFAGD
+1322 EAGEYEAVISFAGD
-1336 TESALASKET
+1336 TESALTSKET

-1352 LGAPS
+1352 SGAPS
-1357 AHFVTLA
+1357 AHFVTLS

-1371 NVILTI
+1371 DVILTI
-1377 SGKAGAIVS
+1377 SGKAGAVVS
-1386 VSYTTPGSAAKTL
+1386 VSYTTPGGAAKTL

-1405 ANGIYRMSVPLT
+1405 ANGIYRLSVPLT

-1429 LAGESDATAEISV
+1429 LEGESDATAETSV

-1499 KNLDSNRIYTYE
+1499 TNLDSNRIYTYE

-1516 AAGRRSGAAS
+1516 AAGMRSSAAS

-1536 TEKPTAPAVVTSQ
+1536 TEKPTAPAVVTPQ
-1549 ISGTSITLD
+1549 ISGTSVTLS

-1570 YRVYRDGVIIRDTT
+1570 YRIYRDGVLIRDTT

-1609 GNESDASMI
+1609 GNESDASMT

-1648 LNIRASIGAGIDSAV
+1648 LNIRASIGAGVDSAV

-1677 QTEKIDLGNAG
+1677 QTDKIDLGNAG

-1695 KLSRIYEIVS
+1695 RLSRIYEIVS

-1718 EKAAEG
+1718 EKAAED

-1729 TAKVSVEM
+1729 TAKVSVEL

-1756 RNNTQKSTFTLAVSP
+1756 RNKTQKSTFTLAVNTE
-1771 DAETNFYTFGDLS
+1771 AETNFYTFGDLS

-1799 YKSGSFYVGEGI
+1799 YKSGNFYVGEGI

-1816 PIIFDKIVR
+1816 PITFDKIVR

-1855 SAFLVSGSSMTLDRV
+1855 SAFLLSGSSITLGRV
-1870 VGRYAEEDGN
+1870 VERYAEEDGN

-1917 FNAASGSSL
+1917 FNAASGSCL
-1926 AGVKVSIICGNFRN
+1926 AGVKVRISCGYFRN

-1965 IENITLYNEAGER
+1965 IEDVTLYNEAGER
-1978 TTKIPYQTFNFMLM
+1978 TTKIPYQTFTFMLM

-1998 EATLEEAVR
+1998 EATLEEATR

-2013 FTSEGSLD
+2013 FTFEGSLD

-2103 TGYSPEGATVKIST
+2103 LGYSTEGAIVETLT
-2117 TFARFE
+2117 TFGNDR
-2123 YTLGADGILEADVV
+2123 YTLGADGILETDIV
-2137 FSDKNGEQFWVF
+2137 FSDKNEEQLSVF

-2156 LKWDIYGKNFWQLDC
+2156 LKWNISDNNFWQLDC
-2171 SETSEYT
+2171 SETIEYT
-2178 LSVASNI
+2178 LSVNSNI
-2185 DVHVKSTGNSYDWYF
+2185 DVHVKYTGNSYDWYF
-2200 YYQKDGKPMFER
+2200 YYQKDGKPVFER
-2212 LYSAVPTD
+2212 LNSAVPTD

-2226 ELLALPLGSAAFS
+2226 KLLALPMGTGKLS

-2252 KSLPAVR
+2252 KSLPAVQT
-2259 SFALNKETV
+2259 FALNKETV

-2275 DSKTEYYTVNC
+2275 DSKTEYYTINSL
-2286 PTDLVGTKIPYYD
+2286 TDLVGANIMYYD
-2299 VYMQIGDTLLSHR
+2299 VYLQIGDTLLSYR
-2312 VTWQMPITL
+2312 VAGQQSITL

-2368 GYQSEFKF
+2368 AYQHKFEF

-2400 RGTGLKSY
+2400 CGTNSKSY
-2408 TITDPLS
+2408 TLTDPLS
-2415 FHTVTVFGAWVG
+2415 FHTFTVFGAWVG
-2427 SADGTLSRMY
+2427 KSDNTVMSSY
-2437 SYWNGIS
+2437 SYWDSIS
-2444 EEKNVARH
+2444 GEKNVARH
-2452 ELDITVAHTEL
+2452 ELDITVAHPEP
-2463 IVLTAEYDPIY
+2463 IVLTAEYELIY
-2474 RISRIT
+2474 RIPRYT
-2480 GELDTNIKSVKQ
+2480 GELNTNIKSVKQ

-2507 YGYQSLIRL
+2507 YGYQSLIGL

-2542 THNLSFRISEAD
+2542 THNISFRISEAD

-2617 TQPAHSIFYYNLGT
+2617 TQPAHSIFYYTLGT

-2636 WGLERHIYT
+2636 WGLERHVYA

-2682 AFSNGGSYKSF
+2682 AFSNGSSYKSF

-2726 AGYYSRSGFRMRI
+2726 VVYLNRSLRMRT
-2739 KSRSVGFTSSFGS
+2739 KSKSVGFTCSFGS

-2761 WLSSYFLAEYG
+2761 WLSSEFLAEYG

-2805 KNGAGETVMQEVSHD
+2805 KNGAGETVMQEASHD

-2827 PVLQKWNYEHFENQ
+2827 PVLQKWNYEHFEK
-2841 YVQTSPM
+2841 YFFKTSPM
-2848 HYATITNREDRIAY
+2848 HYVTITNREDRIAY
-2862 ANQKNQYFRL
+2862 ANQTNRYFAL
-2872 DWNGTDIFTFR
+2872 DWNGTDVFTFR

-2923 TGVLGDALNPPKEF
+2923 TGVLGDALSPPKEF

-2943 VAARPYDGMPTM
+2943 VAARPYEGMPTM

-2965 SSKDRADK
+2965 SSKDRAEK
-2973 GDNGLPEGWTMETV
+2973 GDNGLPKGWTMETV

-2994 LEKTHRIWAEYE
+2994 LEETYRIWAEYE

-3053 FGGVKNTD
+3053 FGGVQNTD
-3061 GEYSVA
+3061 GEYSIA

-3115 GIPAVVAKA
+3115 GIPAVVSKA
-3124 ASAIGGAIGNVGQL
+3124 ASAIGGAIGSVGQL

-3146 AASDFFT
+3146 AASDIFT

-3159 VLNAAHGDYASN
+3159 VLNAAHGDYIGD
-3171 KDWMKYLT
+3171 KGWMNYLT

-3189 KSDSYLYT
+3189 KSDSYLHT
-3197 AVETA
+3197 AIETV
-3202 AGMAHPLAGV
+3202 AGMVHPVAGV

-3241 NIRLKEKLEWEEFKE
+3241 NIRLQSKLETEAL
-3256 RWRIEME
+3256 RLGRIELE
-3263 EHERA
+3263 EHRKS
-3268 LVLIITY
+3268 LVLIITQ

-3288 PYELCYHID
+3288 PYDLCYHID

-3318 YYLDTESGEWVQWDS
+3318 YYLDTESGEWVRWDS

-3394 PATLKEVKA
+3394 PAMLKEVKA
-3403 GAMGAYI
+3403 GARGAYI

-3418 LVDDAKRLVS
+3418 LVDDAKRLIS
-3428 VMLGGDVPDGNV
+3428 VMLGGDALDGSV

-3456 GENDVTVGLNVATK
+3456 GEHDVTVGLNVATR
-3470 FRFTPEDP
+3470 FRFTPDEP

-3502 AFESGYVLVPD
+3502 AFESGYVLVPE

-3523 YTGIKEIEIGATLD
+3523 YSGIKEIEIGATLD

-3544 TGSKGALTFKAKT
+3544 TGSEGTLTFKAKN

-3566 GVVTAV
+3566 GVVTAL
-3572 SGGIAY
+3572 SGGTAY
-3578 FEISCGAVR
+3578 FEISCGTVR
-3587 TMAAVSVKEAPHTH
+3587 TMAAVSVKEAPHAH
-3601 SFTNEYPLMEYLASE
+3601 SFTEEFPIMEYLASE
-3616 ATCTEPAKYYRFCSC
+3616 ATCTEAAKYYRFCSC

-3643 AKGHS
+3643 AKGHV

-3669 EVEKDNSMSLLSV
+3669 EVEKDNSISLLSV
-3682 SGRTA
+3682 SGKTA

-3693 SMTISLANNPGIAA
+3693 SVTISLANNPGIAA
-3707 LAFRVSYPKSAMT
+3707 LAFRVSYPKGAMK
-3720 LESAVAGELF
+3720 LESAVAGGLF
-3730 GSAALNTSTGMFLFD
+3730 GSATLNASTGMFLFD
-3745 NAADVTENGALLTLT
+3745 NADDVTENGTLLTMT

-3778 VSCNN
+3778 ISCNN

-3794 QANIEIGDILPG
+3794 QANIEISDILSG
-3806 DANGDGTVN
+3806 DANGDGTVD

-3839 NGDGAVDIEDL
+3839 NGDGAVNIEDL

-3857 VESGTGLGE
+3857 VEAGAGLGE

>member
-16 ISLLLSVIMLLGMV
+16 ISLLLSVIMLLGML
-30 PMQVIAEGIDS
+30 PMQISAGAADRSKPAVG
-41 STSTVSYP
+41 YP

-65 MEVFRTVYGGRILGG
+65 LEIFRTVYGGRMLGG

-124 DPRISDTYVS
+124 DPRINDTYVS
-134 APFLDTLGKMADEA
+134 APFLDALGKMADEA
-148 GLTSLYTVRVAVLDS
+148 GLTSIYTVRAAVLDT

-177 AGYDAINDAAIV
+177 AGYDAINDAVIA
-189 KGINSDIGENGHG
+189 KGINSDISANGHG

-210 AEADNGVGFCG
+210 AEADNDVGFCG

-301 NSSTTYSGFYPA
+301 NSGTTYSGFYPA

-383 VMFSLLGGRTNSEA
+383 VMFSLLGGRTNPEA

-411 VSSYNKNYH
+411 VSYYNKNYH
-420 VYNFRNMTDMN
+420 VYNFKNMTDMN
-431 DSIKEAF
+431 DSIKEAL
-438 ISSVKATRVTIQGGI
+438 INSVKATRVTIQGGI

-477 DATLVVYNEE
+477 DATLVAYNEE

-492 TSEPVLKT
+492 ISEPVLKT

-505 EYVFTLDT
+505 EYIFTLDT
-513 SGFEDGSIT
+513 STFEDDNIT

-532 AEANKDAT
+532 AEADKDAT

-545 SEYATIIRNSLVV
+545 SEYATVIRNSLVV

-591 GGASSSK
+591 GGASSSE

-622 IFTKTSVFAP
+622 IFTKTSAFAP

-646 HFGGSTATLSYADIK
+646 HFSGSTVTLSYADIK
-661 LCYGSDSLDLGTT
+661 LCYGSDSLDLGST

-708 DGSKTE
+708 DGNKTE

-751 SAGDGMSLDMYGTD
+751 SAGDGMSLNLYGTD

-774 MQNLA
+774 TQNLA
-779 VGIYDVIRHKYVTS
+779 VGIYDVIRYKYVTS

-826 KIITQFDIGT
+826 QIITQFDIGT

-863 ILIDAKATSQDQ
+863 IMESAYSTSTNQ
-875 YLNSTANE
+875 YFNSTANE

-931 RYALQTDLSYD
+931 RYALKTDLSYD

-961 RVKLDKMMTLRLEV
+961 HVKLDKMMTLRLEV

-985 VEQGNIYIVRNG
+985 VDQGNIYIVRNG
-997 KVETPTDIGYKA
+997 KAETPTAIGYKA

-1038 NSGSSDES
+1038 NSES

-1056 SANPNRTVTKPDAE
+1056 PANPTRTVTKPDAE
-1070 FGGLKVYLG
+1070 FGELKVYLG
-1079 QSGRQ
+1079 QNGRQ
-1084 VYSPLLFVN
+1084 VYSPLLFVS

-1130 VFYRGVNVAA
+1130 VFYREVNVAA
-1140 EGTDV
+1140 EGTNV
-1145 FLSEEEFREYN
+1145 VLAEEEFREYS
-1156 ISNNDSSNSSLCL
+1156 ISNNDSSNSALSL
-1169 IPELSGI
+1169 IPELGGI

-1183 NSMYVYSTQK
+1183 NSMYVYGTQK

-1201 GMYAKLAERSFQWE
+1201 GMYAKLSERSFQWE

-1222 LTLPLNQTEFTV
+1222 LTLPLGQTEFIV

-1251 TAEQEVLIDLNA
+1251 AAEQDVLIDLNA

-1278 GSNPKAGITG
+1278 GSNPKMGITG

-1299 RKAGGDWQ
+1299 RKAGDDWQ

-1322 EVGEYEAVISFAGD
+1322 EDGEYEAVISFAGD
-1336 TESALASKET
+1336 TESALAPKET

-1352 LGAPS
+1352 CGAPS
-1357 AHFVTLA
+1357 AHFVTLT

-1371 NVILTI
+1371 DVILTI

-1386 VSYTTPGSAAKTL
+1386 VSYTTPGGAAKTL

-1405 ANGIYRMSVPLT
+1405 ANGIYRLSVPLT

-1429 LAGESDATAEISV
+1429 LTGESDATAETSV

-1490 TEEYTSYND
+1490 TEEYTSYSD
-1499 KNLDSNRIYTYE
+1499 TNLDSNRIYTYE

-1516 AAGRRSGAAS
+1516 AAGRRSSAAS

-1536 TEKPTAPAVVTSQ
+1536 TEKPTAPSVVTSQ
-1549 ISGTSITLD
+1549 ISGTSITLN

-1570 YRVYRDGVIIRDTT
+1570 YRIYRDGVLIRDTT
-1584 KRTFTDEGLA
+1584 KRTFIDEGLA

-1609 GNESDASMI
+1609 GNESDASMT

-1632 DASLERNRDG
+1632 DVSLERNRDG
-1642 YIIGST
+1642 YIIRST

-1663 ATVVYRTMDDKDTL
+1663 ATVVYKTLDDKGTL
-1677 QTEKIDLGNAG
+1677 QTDKIDLGNAG
-1688 TAWNGVW
+1688 TAWNGVC

-1705 VTVTAYKNGAAVA
+1705 VTVTAYQNGAAVA

-1724 YPCSM
+1724 FPCLIASSVSIAL
-1729 TAKVSVEM
+1729 TVSNAPFAKAAAGNM
-1737 TVNNAVYAKST
+1737 Q
-1748 VEKMLLVL
+1748 LVL
-1756 RNNTQKSTFTLAVSP
+1756 RCRQRNATYTLPVLTES
-1771 DAETNFYTFGDLS
+1771 ETNFYSFDGLS
-1784 EGTYTLSLLLDGREV
+1784 AGTYTLSVLKDGRAVYAVDEIAVAAEADKVLTPHTISGFFRFRSPYGTALLYTPARLPDGYSVDENGYLTNGEDSAFWYSGETARFSRVCEEYCEV
-1799 YKSGSFYVGEGI
+1799 EGSFY
-1811 NKVMT
+1811 
-1816 PIIFDKIVR
+1816 R
-1825 FKVPKGIILFL
+1825 L
-1836 PYRCDGST
+1836 PQYQNI
-1844 DEDGYLMKDGE
+1844 
-1855 SAFLVSGSSMTLDRV
+1855 TL
-1870 VGRYAEEDGN
+1870 N
-1880 IYDIPSSYTV
+1880 
-1890 TTDGSKEYTLP
+1890 GSKEYTLAP
-1901 LPSAFTKME
+1901 LSGFDLLQAQRIRFRF
-1910 SYPVKLK
+1910 SL
-1917 FNAASGSSL
+1917 ASGKSL
-1926 AGVKVSIICGNFRN
+1926 AGLSVQVSTMGDYRKT
-1940 EAVLDSNGEAT
+1940 VTLDQNGEAT
-1951 AVILPLNS
+1951 VMLLKPDVGGYSVSYSVADTALYAEDGSVVACLPS
-1959 ERIYAT
+1959 QHR
-1965 IENITLYNEAGER
+1965 
-1978 TTKIPYQTFNFMLM
+1978 FFMLWQSDAEVLLT
-1992 KPETSF
+1992 PQLQESVIETI
-1998 EATLEEAVR
+1998 
-2007 EEVHLK
+2007 
-2013 FTSEGSLD
+2013 
-2021 GVTGVLSGK
+2021 
-2030 GDRLKFKLDAS
+2030 RLKFKSDAPLDGITGTLRSNLNDQLSFRLDAS
-2041 GEVTLPMQTLTA
+2041 GEIELPLKTATPGDYQLSIDSRLTDDYYIPPQSLRMEGTDYTMTVKAQKIEKQTVKLKVTDPS
-2053 GSYSVTIDAAY
+2053 GYSV
-2064 KDGRY
+2064 
-2069 ISPQSFSFSGTEFTG
+2069 
-2084 QIKSQKAVVKRVK
+2084 
-2097 LHFTDP
+2097 
-2103 TGYSPEGATVKIST
+2103 EGATVLIST
-2117 TFARFE
+2117 AFTRKG
-2123 YTLGADGILEADVV
+2123 YTLGADGILSAEVFVESRNAEAKSISVQIFGKNGNIQWNDSLYLSLADVL
-2137 FSDKNGEQFWVF
+2137 NGEYEIRINS
-2149 LSGANGN
+2149 LISISMDGAGRNQYERH
-2156 LKWDIYGKNFWQLDC
+2156 LF
-2171 SETSEYT
+2171 YT
-2178 LSVASNI
+2178 
-2185 DVHVKSTGNSYDWYF
+2185 
-2200 YYQKDGKPMFER
+2200 QDGTKKVIC
-2212 LYSAVPTD
+2212 LQSDNSAVPSH
-2220 ILVSGA
+2220 IIASGG
-2226 ELLALPLGSAAFS
+2226 ELIAVPRPIDTRLMLPDA
-2239 WKKATAQESYEFL
+2239 AQERYDLL
-2252 KSLPAVR
+2252 KSLTAIQ
-2259 SFALNKETV
+2259 SFVLNKETA
-2268 ETVFKID
+2268 ETVFRID
-2275 DSKTEYYTVNC
+2275 DSKTEYYTVNS
-2286 PTDLVGTKIPYYD
+2286 PTDLVGNRIPAFEYF
-2299 VYMQIGDTLLSHR
+2299 VLIGDTPILSQR
-2312 VTWQMPITL
+2312 GANGTSVRI
-2321 PKLADGQRVIVRPSS
+2321 PKLTNGQRVIIRPRS
-2336 TKDISESLKYLGTYC
+2336 TKDISESLKHLGTYC

-2356 DDLSPHEKSFQF
+2356 DDLSPHERSFRLGF
-2368 GYQSEFKF
+2368 QSIYEFR
-2376 ILKDKDGNEH
+2376 LEDKDGNPH
-2386 DGARMYFFDEVKQF
+2386 DGELVRICDNSKKL
-2400 RGTGLKSY
+2400 TTKSSMRVN
-2408 TITDPLS
+2408 ISDPLS
-2415 FHTVTVFGAWVG
+2415 PPETLFAAWVG
-2427 SADGTLSRMY
+2427 YVETYTGSVY
-2437 SYWNGIS
+2437 SYWVDVCNSGTA
-2444 EEKNVARH
+2444 ARFDFNDMTTAYP
-2452 ELDITVAHTEL
+2452 EP
-2463 IVLTAEYDPIY
+2463 IVLTADYELLY
-2474 RISRIT
+2474 RIPRYT
-2480 GELDTNIKSVKQ
+2480 GEHDTNIKSVKQ
-2492 QADGSY
+2492 QKDGSY
-2498 LVRFTQAGA
+2498 LVRLTQNGA
-2507 YGYQSLIRL
+2507 SGYHSLIAL
-2516 PAGAYDITLDGENQ
+2516 PAGAFNVMLDGTEQ
-2530 ASGELNLVSGTY
+2530 TSRELELQPGNISHDV
-2542 THNLSFRISEAD
+2542 SFRISEAD
-2554 LKADNRI
+2554 LKSDNSIR
-2561 LCHIITPQGNRS
+2561 CYIITPQGNRS
-2573 LQFIREIENTV
+2573 LQFVREIDHDI
-2584 FTYSM
+2584 FAYSVPM
-2589 PTQVSSNE
+2589 KVSTNE
-2597 VMFSK
+2597 VMFHEALRNGTS
-2602 RLTESGSAYLLGYGT
+2602 LLGSGV
-2617 TQPAHSIFYYNLGT
+2617 TQPVQSIFYFNLGT
-2631 TFGAY
+2631 RFGTY
-2636 WGLERHIYT
+2636 WGLERRLFTNAIT
-2645 DPFSRKT
+2645 GKT
-2652 TSTEYDRLDPTKSYY
+2652 TSTEYDRLNPASPYY
-2667 KPDYSAEDYK
+2667 KPDYTVDDYRDTT
-2677 NAEYT
+2677 YT
-2682 AFSNGGSYKSF
+2682 AFANGNSYKAF
-2693 ECKWVTF
+2693 ECKWVSF
-2700 KSTTN
+2700 KANTD
-2705 DFAVALNV
+2705 DFAIALNV
-2713 DGAVTYLDTQYIK
+2713 DGAVTYIDTLWPNASYFSSTRIVGFRQNIPPDNLSCSFT
-2726 AGYYSRSGFRMRI
+2726 AGYD
-2739 KSRSVGFTSSFGS
+2739 K
-2752 TYDAENQCY
+2752 ENNCY
-2761 WLSSYFLAEYG
+2761 WLTSAFLEKYG
-2772 LYDKSTG
+2772 FYDRSTG
-2779 IGFLPIPMSEPESY
+2779 YGILPIPMSEPDSY
-2793 PHTYKAELKYKY
+2793 PHTYKAELKFKY
-2805 KNGAGETVMQEVSHD
+2805 KNGAGETEMLENSND
-2820 IRLYYDA
+2820 IRMYYDA
-2827 PVLQKWNYEHFENQ
+2827 PVLQKWDFDHYTPYGIE
-2841 YVQTSPM
+2841 TSPM
-2848 HYATITNREDRIAY
+2848 HYVTITNRADRDGCKQQQSS
-2862 ANQKNQYFRL
+2862 NNRFTL
-2872 DWNGTDIFTFR
+2872 NWNGTDIFTFR
-2883 AWFDKPKEVYN
+2883 AWFDKPSEVCN
-2894 VYAVADVPE
+2894 VYAIGNVPTQ
-2903 NCKNFAIKLEY
+2903 CDNFAIRLEY
-2914 DEEQGCYTG
+2914 DEELGCYTG
-2923 TGVLGDALNPPKEF
+2923 TGMLGDALNPPKQF
-2937 NIVYEL
+2937 SVVYEL
-2943 VAARPYDGMPTM
+2943 VAEQPYNGMPTVRL
-2955 QIKDLAKTYA
+2955 KDMRKTEQERNAA
-2965 SSKDRADK
+2965 SEKQY
-2973 GDNGLPEGWTMETV
+2973 NLPEGWTVKEN

-2994 LEKTHRIWAEYE
+2994 LAETYRAWEKYAELYNSDKPITKE
-3006 KLVLSGNKITDDDLK
+3006 TLLPILGKELILYRPLLEIYNPEGKLVGTVQNYYDFSGK
-3021 ALLGDEMKLYYP
+3021 ALDTQISVDVAVMDGGKYITKVTSGASRSEDGKSIRFAMTSDDPAVILPDIKPTDVSSAGWGTVGKAVGTAVGAYSDYSTLDSVADYAASEADAAGWKNNLTPEQREAYNDYKQTETLRIGVESVMGISGIGAAVTVVGDLVIETVLGDQDVDGQYRKMAQLNEQMKKQQEEMEFFKEHGYRPGYP
-3033 AYNIYN
+3033 PPPAEPNI
-3039 EKGELLGTIQNYFI
+3039 KRG
-3053 FGGVKNTD
+3053 
-3061 GEYSVA
+3061 A
-3067 IMNGNEYLGKVT
+3067 
-3079 NGFAVNKDKGII
+3079 NGFPLDHVWGFD
-3091 SMYTTS
+3091 
-3097 DNYELL
+3097 
-3103 LPEFGEESVSAA
+3103 P
-3115 GIPAVVAKA
+3115 
-3124 ASAIGGAIGNVGQL
+3124 
-3138 AASSPVVS
+3138 
-3146 AASDFFT
+3146 
-3153 VKGTAD
+3153 
-3159 VLNAAHGDYASN
+3159 DY
-3171 KDWMKYLT
+3171 Y
-3179 NEQRQDYLDM
+3179 
-3189 KSDSYLYT
+3189 
-3197 AVETA
+3197 
-3202 AGMAHPLAGV
+3202 
-3212 AFGLFD
+3212 
-3218 IWRGNMESDIE
+3218 
-3229 AKYKEIARLNRE
+3229 
-3241 NIRLKEKLEWEEFKE
+3241 
-3256 RWRIEME
+3256 
-3263 EHERA
+3263 
-3268 LVLIITY
+3268 
-3275 GWDGTTFPRNAEL
+3275 
-3288 PYELCYHID
+3288 ID
-3297 PSGYIFEGIEGNL
+3297 PSGYIFEGTENNL
-3310 LEGVKATV
+3310 LDGVRATV
-3318 YYLDTESGEWVQWDS
+3318 YYLDKDSGEWVKWDS

-3418 LVDDAKRLVS
+3418 LVDDVKRLVS
-3428 VMLGGDVPDGNV
+3428 VMLGGDALDGNV

-3456 GENDVTVGLNVATK
+3456 GLNDVTVGLNAATK
-3470 FRFTPEDP
+3470 FRFTPDEP

-3502 AFESGYVLVPD
+3502 AFESGYVLVPE
-3513 TVADPITALS
+3513 TVADPITAL
-3523 YTGIKEIEIGATLD
+3523 YYNGIKEIEIGATLD
-3537 LKADLTI
+3537 LMPDLMI
-3544 TGSKGALTFKAKT
+3544 TGSEGTLTFKAKT

-3566 GVVTAV
+3566 GVVTAL

-3578 FEISCGAVR
+3578 FEISCGTVR

-3601 SFTNEYPLMEYLASE
+3601 SFTEEYPLMEYLASE
-3616 ATCTEPAKYYRFCSC
+3616 ATCTEPAKFYRFCSC

-3643 AKGHS
+3643 AKGHV

-3682 SGRTA
+3682 SGMTA
-3687 KAGGTV
+3687 KAGDTV
-3693 SMTISLANNPGIAA
+3693 SVTISLANNPGIAA
-3707 LAFRVSYPKSAMT
+3707 LAFRVSYPKGAMT
-3720 LESAVAGELF
+3720 LESAVAGGLF
-3730 GSAALNTSTGMFLFD
+3730 GSATLNTSTGMFLFD
-3745 NAADVTENGALLTLT
+3745 NAADVTENGTLLTLT
-3760 FKVSDMAALG
+3760 FRVSDMAVLG

-3794 QANIEIGDILPG
+3794 QANIEVRDVLPG
-3806 DANGDGTVN
+3806 DVNGDGVVD

-3829 SVDLFPGADM
+3829 TVDLFPGADM
-3839 NGDGAVDIEDL
+3839 NGDGAVNIEDL
-3850 ACLRRYL
+3850 TSLRRYL
-3857 VESGTGLGE
+3857 VEAATGLGG

>member
-1 MTERNKAMSKKATKL
+1 MSKKATKL
-16 ISLLLSVIMLLGMV
+16 ISLLLSVIMLLGML
-30 PMQVIAEGIDS
+30 PMQVIAEGIDRS
-41 STSTVSYP
+41 PSTVSYP

-65 MEVFRTVYGGRILGG
+65 LEVFRAVYGGRKLGG

-114 IAEDFGTAPT
+114 IAVDFGTAPT

-148 GLTSLYTVRVAVLDS
+148 GLTSLYTVRVAVLDT

-177 AGYDAINDAAIV
+177 AGYDAINDAAIA
-189 KGINSDIGENGHG
+189 KGIKSDIGAGGHG

-294 GGNDTGY
+294 GGNDSGY

-323 GYYMSANIQSF
+323 GYYTSANIQSF

-383 VMFSLLGGRTNSEA
+383 VMFSLLGGRTNPEA

-411 VSSYNKNYH
+411 VSYYNKNYH
-420 VYNFRNMTDMN
+420 VYNFRNMTDMD
-431 DSIKEAF
+431 DSVRQAF

-487 GTALY
+487 GIALY
-492 TSEPVLKT
+492 TSEPVLKM

-505 EYVFTLDT
+505 EYIFTLDT
-513 SGFEDGSIT
+513 SSFEDGNIT

-591 GGASSSK
+591 GGASSSE

-646 HFGGSTATLSYADIK
+646 HFSGSTVTLSYADIK
-661 LCYGSDSLDLGTT
+661 LCYGSDSFDLGTT
-674 DSAGDIT
+674 DRAGDIT

-692 VRDETN
+692 VRDKAN

-708 DGSKTE
+708 DGNKTE

-779 VGIYDVIRHKYVTS
+779 VGIYDVIRCKYVTS

-836 DTLCYGENTTIVQ
+836 DTLCYGENTTIVH

-903 DYPGTLYAGGINRW
+903 NYPGTLYAGGINRW

-931 RYALQTDLSYD
+931 RYAMETDLSYD

-961 RVKLDKMMTLRLEV
+961 HVKLDKMMTLRLEV

-997 KVETPTDIGYKA
+997 KVETPTAIGYKT

-1023 WDDVTDVFVAVRLSN
+1023 WDAVTDVFVAVRLSN
-1038 NSGSSDES
+1038 NSES

-1056 SANPNRTVTKPDAE
+1056 PANPNRTVTKPDTK
-1070 FGGLKVYLG
+1070 FGELKVYLG

-1093 YGGHTFTTS
+1093 YGGHTFITS
-1102 AHDKIPVGSYYVG
+1102 AYDKIPVGSYYVG
-1115 GVDSVYGSDKTETYY
+1115 GVDSVYGSDKTATYY

-1140 EGTDV
+1140 EGTNV
-1145 FLSEEEFREYN
+1145 VLSDEEFREYN

-1169 IPELSGI
+1169 IPELGGI
-1176 VMDNSDG
+1176 VMDNSDR
-1183 NSMYVYSTQK
+1183 NSMYVYRAQK

-1201 GMYAKLAERSFQWE
+1201 GMYAKLSERSFEWE

-1222 LTLPLNQTEFTV
+1222 LTLPLNKTEFIV
-1234 SGREIDSFV
+1234 NGREIDSFV

-1251 TAEQEVLIDLNA
+1251 TTEQDVLIDLNS

-1273 IRHVT
+1273 IRHVS
-1278 GSNPKAGITG
+1278 GSNPKMGITG
-1288 EVRLLP
+1288 EVRMLP

-1322 EVGEYEAVISFAGD
+1322 ETGEYEAVISFAGD
-1336 TESALASKET
+1336 TESALTSKET

-1352 LGAPS
+1352 SGAPS
-1357 AHFVTLA
+1357 AHFVTLSS
-1364 APNAAAD
+1364 PNAAAD
-1371 NVILTI
+1371 DVILTI
-1377 SGKAGAIVS
+1377 SGKAGAVVS
-1386 VSYTTPGSAAKTL
+1386 VSYTTPGGTAKTL

-1405 ANGIYRMSVPLT
+1405 ANGIYRLSVPLT

-1429 LAGESDATAEISV
+1429 LTGESDATAEISV

-1499 KNLDSNRIYTYE
+1499 TNLDSNRIYTYE

-1516 AAGRRSGAAS
+1516 AAGMRSSAAS
-1526 AMGKPTGAPD
+1526 AMGKPAGAPD
-1536 TEKPTAPAVVTSQ
+1536 TEKPTAPAVVTAQ
-1549 ISGTSITLD
+1549 VSGTSITLS

-1570 YRVYRDGVIIRDTT
+1570 YRIYRDGVLIRDTT

-1609 GNESDASMI
+1609 GNESDASMT

-1632 DASLERNRDG
+1632 DVSLERNRDG

-1648 LNIRASIGAGIDSAV
+1648 INIRASIGAGIDSAA
-1663 ATVVYRTMDDKDTL
+1663 ATIVYKTLDDKGTL

-1705 VTVTAYKNGAAVA
+1705 VTVTAYKNGVAVA
-1718 EKAAEG
+1718 EKAAED
-1724 YPCSM
+1724 YPRLIASSVSIAL
-1729 TAKVSVEM
+1729 TVSNAPFAKAAAGNM
-1737 TVNNAVYAKST
+1737 Q
-1748 VEKMLLVL
+1748 LVL
-1756 RNNTQKSTFTLAVSP
+1756 RGKLRNTTYTMPVLTES
-1771 DAETNFYTFGDLS
+1771 ETNFYSFDGLS
-1784 EGTYTLSLLLDGREV
+1784 AGTYTLSVLKDGRTVYEV
-1799 YKSGSFYVGEGI
+1799 DEIVVAAEADRVLTPHTISGFFRFRSPYGTALLYTPAGLPDGYSVDENGYLTNGEDSAFWYSGGTVRFYRVCEEYCEVEGSFY
-1811 NKVMT
+1811 
-1816 PIIFDKIVR
+1816 R
-1825 FKVPKGIILFL
+1825 L
-1836 PYRCDGST
+1836 PQYQNI
-1844 DEDGYLMKDGE
+1844 
-1855 SAFLVSGSSMTLDRV
+1855 TLND
-1870 VGRYAEEDGN
+1870 
-1880 IYDIPSSYTV
+1880 
-1890 TTDGSKEYTLP
+1890 SKEYTLAP
-1901 LPSAFTKME
+1901 LSGFDLLQAQRIRFRF
-1910 SYPVKLK
+1910 SL
-1917 FNAASGSSL
+1917 ASGKSL
-1926 AGVKVSIICGNFRN
+1926 AGLSVQVSTMRDYRKT
-1940 EAVLDSNGEAT
+1940 VTLDQNGEAT
-1951 AVILPLNS
+1951 VLLLKPDVGGYSVSYSVADTALYSEDGSVVAYLPS
-1959 ERIYAT
+1959 QHR
-1965 IENITLYNEAGER
+1965 
-1978 TTKIPYQTFNFMLM
+1978 FFMLWQSDTEVLLR
-1992 KPETSF
+1992 PQLQETVI
-1998 EATLEEAVR
+1998 ETIR
-2007 EEVHLK
+2007 LK
-2013 FTSEGSLD
+2013 FKSDAPLD
-2021 GVTGVLSGK
+2021 GVTGTLRSNLNDQLSF
-2030 GDRLKFKLDAS
+2030 RLDAS
-2041 GEVTLPMQTLTA
+2041 GEIELPLKTATPGDYQLSIDSRLTDDYYIPSQSLRLEGTDHTMTVKAQKIEKQT
-2053 GSYSVTIDAAY
+2053 
-2064 KDGRY
+2064 
-2069 ISPQSFSFSGTEFTG
+2069 
-2084 QIKSQKAVVKRVK
+2084 VK
-2097 LHFTDP
+2097 LKFTDP
-2103 TGYSPEGATVKIST
+2103 SGYSVEGATVLIST
-2117 TFARFE
+2117 AFTRKG
-2123 YTLGADGILEADVV
+2123 YTLGADGILSAEVFVESRNAEAKSISVRTFGKNGNIQWNDSLYLSLADVL
-2137 FSDKNGEQFWVF
+2137 NGEYEIRINS
-2149 LSGANGN
+2149 LISIRMDGAGRNQYERH
-2156 LKWDIYGKNFWQLDC
+2156 LF
-2171 SETSEYT
+2171 YT
-2178 LSVASNI
+2178 QDGTKKSICLQSDNSV
-2185 DVHVKSTGNSYDWYF
+2185 VPSYIIAL
-2200 YYQKDGKPMFER
+2200 GGE
-2212 LYSAVPTD
+2212 LIAVPRPINTRL
-2220 ILVSGA
+2220 ILPDA
-2226 ELLALPLGSAAFS
+2226 
-2239 WKKATAQESYEFL
+2239 AQERYDLL
-2252 KSLPAVR
+2252 KSLTAIQ
-2259 SFALNKETV
+2259 SFVLNKETA
-2268 ETVFKID
+2268 ETVFRID
-2275 DSKTEYYTVNC
+2275 DSKTEYYTVNS
-2286 PTDLVGTKIPYYD
+2286 PTDLVGNRFPTFEYF
-2299 VYMQIGDTLLSHR
+2299 VLIGDTPILSPLGLNWTSVR
-2312 VTWQMPITL
+2312 I
-2321 PKLADGQRVIVRPSS
+2321 PKLTNGQRVIIRPHSK
-2336 TKDISESLKYLGTYC
+2336 KDISESLKHLGTYC

-2356 DDLSPHEKSFQF
+2356 DDLSPHERSFRLGF
-2368 GYQSEFKF
+2368 QSIYEFR
-2376 ILKDKDGNEH
+2376 LEDKDGNPH
-2386 DGARMYFFDEVKQF
+2386 DGAFAYIFNNSKQLI
-2400 RGTGLKSY
+2400 TKSSLRVN
-2408 TITDPLS
+2408 ISDPLS
-2415 FHTVTVFGAWVG
+2415 PPETLFAAWVG
-2427 SADGTLSRMY
+2427 YVENYTASVY
-2437 SYWNGIS
+2437 SYWVDVCNSGTA
-2444 EEKNVARH
+2444 ARFDFN
-2452 ELDITVAHTEL
+2452 DITTAYPEP
-2463 IVLTAEYDPIY
+2463 IVLTIDYELLY
-2474 RISRIT
+2474 RIPRYT
-2480 GELDTNIKSVKQ
+2480 GEHDTNIKSVKQ
-2492 QADGSY
+2492 QKDGSY
-2498 LVRFTQAGA
+2498 LVRLTQNGA
-2507 YGYQSLIRL
+2507 NGYQSLIAL
-2516 PAGAYDITLDGENQ
+2516 PAGAFNVMLDGTEQ
-2530 ASGELNLVSGTY
+2530 SSRELELQPGNISHAV
-2542 THNLSFRISEAD
+2542 SFRISEAD
-2554 LKADNRI
+2554 LKSDNSIR
-2561 LCHIITPQGNRS
+2561 CYIITPQGNRS
-2573 LQFIREIENTV
+2573 LQFVREIDHDI
-2584 FTYSM
+2584 FAYSVPM
-2589 PTQVSSNE
+2589 KVSTNE
-2597 VMFSK
+2597 VMFHEALRNGTS
-2602 RLTESGSAYLLGYGT
+2602 LLGPGI
-2617 TQPAHSIFYYNLGT
+2617 TQPVQSIFYYNLGT
-2631 TFGAY
+2631 RFGTY
-2636 WGLERHIYT
+2636 WGLERRLFTNAIT
-2645 DPFSRKT
+2645 GKT
-2652 TSTEYDRLDPTKSYY
+2652 TSTEYDRLNPASPYY
-2667 KPDYSAEDYK
+2667 KPDYTVDDYRDTT
-2677 NAEYT
+2677 YT
-2682 AFSNGGSYKSF
+2682 AFANGNSYKAF
-2693 ECKWVTF
+2693 ECKWVSF
-2700 KSTTN
+2700 KANTD
-2705 DFAVALNV
+2705 DFAIALNV
-2713 DGAVTYLDTQYIK
+2713 DGAVTYIDTLWPNASYFSSTRIVGFKQNIPPDNLSCSFT
-2726 AGYYSRSGFRMRI
+2726 AGYD
-2739 KSRSVGFTSSFGS
+2739 K
-2752 TYDAENQCY
+2752 ENNCY
-2761 WLSSYFLAEYG
+2761 WLTSAFLEKYG
-2772 LYDKSTG
+2772 FYDRSTG
-2779 IGFLPIPMSEPESY
+2779 YGILPIPMSEPDSY
-2793 PHTYKAELKYKY
+2793 PHTYKAELKFKY
-2805 KNGAGETVMQEVSHD
+2805 KNGAGETEMLENSND
-2820 IRLYYDA
+2820 IRMYYDA
-2827 PVLQKWNYEHFENQ
+2827 PVLQKWDFDHYTKGRIE
-2841 YVQTSPM
+2841 TSPM
-2848 HYATITNREDRIAY
+2848 HYVTITNRADRDDCK
-2862 ANQKNQYFRL
+2862 QQQSKNNRFTL

-2883 AWFDKPKEVYN
+2883 AWFDKPAEVCN
-2894 VYAVADVPE
+2894 VYAIGNVPTQ
-2903 NCKNFAIKLEY
+2903 CDNFAIRLEY
-2914 DEEQGCYTG
+2914 DEELGCYTG
-2923 TGVLGDALNPPKEF
+2923 TGMLGDALNPPKQF
-2937 NIVYEL
+2937 SVVYEL
-2943 VAARPYDGMPTM
+2943 VAEQPYNGMPTV
-2955 QIKDLAKTYA
+2955 QLKDMRKTEQERNAA
-2965 SSKDRADK
+2965 SEKQY
-2973 GDNGLPEGWTMETV
+2973 NLPEGWTVKEN

-2994 LEKTHRIWAEYE
+2994 LAETYRAWEKYAELYNSDKPITKE
-3006 KLVLSGNKITDDDLK
+3006 TLLPILGRELILYRPLLEIYNPEGKLVGTVQNYYDFSGK
-3021 ALLGDEMKLYYP
+3021 ALD
-3033 AYNIYN
+3033 
-3039 EKGELLGTIQNYFI
+3039 TQ
-3053 FGGVKNTD
+3053 
-3061 GEYSVA
+3061 
-3067 IMNGNEYLGKVT
+3067 
-3079 NGFAVNKDKGII
+3079 I
-3091 SMYTTS
+3091 SM
-3097 DNYELL
+3097 D
-3103 LPEFGEESVSAA
+3103 V
-3115 GIPAVVAKA
+3115 AVMD
-3124 ASAIGGAIGNVGQL
+3124 GG
-3138 AASSPVVS
+3138 
-3146 AASDFFT
+3146 
-3153 VKGTAD
+3153 
-3159 VLNAAHGDYASN
+3159 
-3171 KDWMKYLT
+3171 KYLT
-3179 NEQRQDYLDM
+3179 KVTSGASRSEDGKSIRFAMTSDDPAVILPDIKPTDVSSAGWGTVGKAVGTAVGAYSDYSTLDSVADYAASEADAAGWKNNLTPEQREAYNDYKQAEALRIGVESVMGVSGIGAAVTVVGDMVIETVLGDQDVDGQYRKMAQLNEQM
-3189 KSDSYLYT
+3189 KKQQ
-3197 AVETA
+3197 EE
-3202 AGMAHPLAGV
+3202 
-3212 AFGLFD
+3212 
-3218 IWRGNMESDIE
+3218 MEF
-3229 AKYKEIARLNRE
+3229 
-3241 NIRLKEKLEWEEFKE
+3241 FKE
-3256 RWRIEME
+3256 HGYRPGYPPPPAEPNIKRG
-3263 EHERA
+3263 A
-3268 LVLIITY
+3268 N
-3275 GWDGTTFPRNAEL
+3275 GFPL
-3288 PYELCYHID
+3288 DCVWGFDPDYYID
-3297 PSGYIFEGIEGNL
+3297 PSGYIFEGTENNL
-3310 LEGVKATV
+3310 LDGVRATV
-3318 YYLDTESGEWVQWDS
+3318 YYLDKDSGEWVRWDS

-3394 PATLKEVKA
+3394 PAMLKEVKV

-3418 LVDDAKRLVS
+3418 LVDDVKRLVS
-3428 VMLGGDVPDGNV
+3428 VMLGGDALDGNV

-3456 GENDVTVGLNVATK
+3456 GVNDVTVGLNVATR

-3502 AFESGYVLVPD
+3502 AFESGYVLVPE

-3544 TGSKGALTFKAKT
+3544 TGSEGTLTFKAKT
-3557 PTVATVDEN
+3557 PTVATIDEN
-3566 GVVTAV
+3566 GIVTAV
-3572 SGGIAY
+3572 SGGTAY
-3578 FEISCGAVR
+3578 FEITCGTVR
-3587 TMAAVSVKEAPHTH
+3587 TMAAVSVKEAPHAH
-3601 SFTNEYPLMEYLASE
+3601 SFTEEYPLMEYLASE
-3616 ATCTEPAKYYRFCSC
+3616 ATCTEAAKYYRFCSC

-3637 TYSHGD
+3637 TYSRGD
-3643 AKGHS
+3643 AKGHV

-3693 SMTISLANNPGIAA
+3693 SVTISLANNPGIAA
-3707 LAFRVSYPKSAMT
+3707 LAFRVSYPKGAMT
-3720 LESAVAGELF
+3720 LESAVAGGLF
-3730 GSAALNTSTGMFLFD
+3730 GSATLNTSTGMFLFD
-3745 NAADVTENGALLTLT
+3745 NAADVTENGTLLTLT

-3778 VSCNN
+3778 ISCNN

-3794 QANIEIGDILPG
+3794 QANIEVRDILPG
-3806 DANGDGTVN
+3806 DANGDGVVD
-3815 TLDITRLRRYLAEE
+3815 TLDVTRLRRYLAEE

-3839 NGDGAVDIEDL
+3839 NGDGVVDIEDL
-3850 ACLRRYL
+3850 ARLRRYL
-3857 VESGTGLGE
+3857 VESGTGLGG

>member
-1 MTERNKAMSKKATKL
+1 MTERNKAMIKKATKL
-16 ISLLLSVIMLLGMV
+16 ISLLLSVVMLLGML
-30 PMQVIAEGIDS
+30 PMQVIADGIDRS
-41 STSTVSYP
+41 LSKVSYP

-65 MEVFRTVYGGRILGG
+65 LEVFRTVYGGRVLGG

-134 APFLDTLGKMADEA
+134 APFLDALGKMADEA
-148 GLTSLYTVRVAVLDS
+148 GLSSLYTVRVAVLDT

-177 AGYDAINDAAIV
+177 AGYDAINNAAIA
-189 KGINSDIGENGHG
+189 KGINSDIGTNGHG

-210 AEADNGVGFCG
+210 AEADNGVGLCG
-221 MAGKYPLELIP
+221 MAGKYPIELIP

-364 YARFTGTSASC
+364 YTRFTGTSASC

-383 VMFSLLGGRTNSEA
+383 VMFSLLGGRTNPEA

-420 VYNFRNMTDMN
+420 VYNFRNMTDMD
-431 DSIKEAF
+431 DSIRQAF

-492 TSEPVLKT
+492 ASEPVLKT

-505 EYVFTLDT
+505 EYIFTLDT
-513 SGFEDGSIT
+513 SGFEDGNIT

-591 GGASSSK
+591 GGASSSE

-622 IFTKTSVFAP
+622 IFTKTSAFAP

-646 HFGGSTATLSYADIK
+646 HFSGSKVTLSYADIK
-661 LCYGSDSLDLGTT
+661 LCYGSDSLDIGNT

-692 VRDETN
+692 VKDEKN

-742 VAASNGSIL
+742 VVASNGSIL
-751 SAGDGMSLDMYGTD
+751 SAGDGMSLNLYGTD

-774 MQNLA
+774 TQNLA
-779 VGIYDVIRHKYVTS
+779 VGIYDVIHHKYVTS

-863 ILIDAKATSQDQ
+863 ILESAYSTTSTNQ
-875 YLNSTANE
+875 YFNSIANE
-883 FSMKSANEEDT
+883 FSMKSANEKDT
-894 ADYYSGMVE
+894 TDYYSGMVE

-931 RYALQTDLSYD
+931 RYALKTDLSYD

-951 YQFNTVTKTL
+951 YRFNTVTKTL
-961 RVKLDKMMTLRLEV
+961 HVKLDKMMTLRLEV

-985 VEQGNIYIVRNG
+985 ADQGNIYIVRNG
-997 KVETPTDIGYKA
+997 KVETPTAIGYKT

-1038 NSGSSDES
+1038 NSES

-1056 SANPNRTVTKPDAE
+1056 PANPTRTVTKPDAE
-1070 FGGLKVYLG
+1070 FGELKVYLG

-1102 AHDKIPVGSYYVG
+1102 AYDKIPVGSYHVG

-1140 EGTDV
+1140 EGTNV
-1145 FLSEEEFREYN
+1145 VLSDEEFREYN
-1156 ISNNDSSNSSLCL
+1156 ISNNDSSNSALSL
-1169 IPELSGI
+1169 IPELGGI

-1201 GMYAKLAERSFQWE
+1201 GMYAKLSERSFQWE

-1243 GSPAQSEF
+1243 GSPGQSEF
-1251 TAEQEVLIDLNA
+1251 TAEQDVLIDLNA
-1263 TVTGGLRITD
+1263 TVSGGLRITD

-1278 GSNPKAGITG
+1278 GSNPKMGITG

-1322 EVGEYEAVISFAGD
+1322 ETGEYEVVISFAGD

-1352 LGAPS
+1352 SGAPS
-1357 AHFVTLA
+1357 AHFVTLT

-1371 NVILTI
+1371 DVILTI

-1386 VSYTTPGSAAKTL
+1386 VSYTTPGGTAKTL
-1399 SPVTLP
+1399 NSVTLP
-1405 ANGIYRMSVPLT
+1405 ANGIYRLSVPLT

-1422 TFSAVSK
+1422 AFSAVSK
-1429 LAGESDATAEISV
+1429 LAGESDATAEVSV

-1516 AAGRRSGAAS
+1516 AAGRRSSAVS

-1549 ISGTSITLD
+1549 ISGTSITLN

-1570 YRVYRDGVIIRDTT
+1570 YRIYRDGVLIRDTA

-1609 GNESDASMI
+1609 GNESDASMT

-1632 DASLERNRDG
+1632 DVSLERNRDG
-1642 YIIGST
+1642 YIIRST

-1663 ATVVYRTMDDKDTL
+1663 ATVVYKTLDDKGTL

-1688 TAWNGVW
+1688 TAWNGVC

-1705 VTVTAYKNGAAVA
+1705 VTVTAYKDGVAVA

-1724 YPCSM
+1724 FPCLIASS
-1729 TAKVSVEM
+1729 VSIAL
-1737 TVNNAVYAKST
+1737 TVSNAPFAKSASGN
-1748 VEKMLLVL
+1748 MQIVL
-1756 RNNTQKSTFTLAVSP
+1756 RGKQRNATYTMPVLTES
-1771 DAETNFYTFGDLS
+1771 ETNFYSFDGLS
-1784 EGTYTLSLLLDGREV
+1784 AGTYTLSVLKDGRTV
-1799 YKSGSFYVGEGI
+1799 YEVGEI
-1811 NKVMT
+1811 AVAAEADRVLT
-1816 PIIFDKIVR
+1816 PHTISGFFRFKSPYGTALLYTPARLSDGYSVDENGYLTNGEDSAFWYSGGTVR
-1825 FKVPKGIILFL
+1825 FYRVCEEYCEVEGGFYRL
-1836 PYRCDGST
+1836 PQYQNI
-1844 DEDGYLMKDGE
+1844 
-1855 SAFLVSGSSMTLDRV
+1855 TLND
-1870 VGRYAEEDGN
+1870 
-1880 IYDIPSSYTV
+1880 
-1890 TTDGSKEYTLP
+1890 SKEYTLAP
-1901 LPSAFTKME
+1901 LSGFD
-1910 SYPVKLK
+1910 SLQSQRIR
-1917 FNAASGSSL
+1917 FRFSLASGKSL
-1926 AGVKVSIICGNFRN
+1926 AGLSVQVSTMGDYRKT
-1940 EAVLDSNGEAT
+1940 VTLDQNGEAT
-1951 AVILPLNS
+1951 VLLLKPDVGGYSVSYSVADTALYSEDGSVVAYLPSQHRFFMLWQSAEEVLLTPQLQEAVI
-1959 ERIYAT
+1959 ET
-1965 IENITLYNEAGER
+1965 I
-1978 TTKIPYQTFNFMLM
+1978 
-1992 KPETSF
+1992 
-1998 EATLEEAVR
+1998 
-2007 EEVHLK
+2007 
-2013 FTSEGSLD
+2013 
-2021 GVTGVLSGK
+2021 
-2030 GDRLKFKLDAS
+2030 RLKFKSDAPLDGITGTLRSNLNDQLSFRLDAS
-2041 GEVTLPMQTLTA
+2041 GEIELPLKTATPGDYQLSIDSRLTDDYYIPSQSLSLEGTDYTMTVEAQKIEKQT
-2053 GSYSVTIDAAY
+2053 
-2064 KDGRY
+2064 
-2069 ISPQSFSFSGTEFTG
+2069 
-2084 QIKSQKAVVKRVK
+2084 VK
-2097 LHFTDP
+2097 LKFTDP
-2103 TGYSPEGATVKIST
+2103 SGYSVEGATVLIST
-2117 TFARFE
+2117 AFTRKE
-2123 YTLGADGILEADVV
+2123 YTLGADGILSAEVLVESRNAEAKSISVRISGKNGNILWKDSLYLSLADVL
-2137 FSDKNGEQFWVF
+2137 NGEYEIRINS
-2149 LSGANGN
+2149 LISISMDGAGRNQYERH
-2156 LKWDIYGKNFWQLDC
+2156 LF
-2171 SETSEYT
+2171 YT
-2178 LSVASNI
+2178 
-2185 DVHVKSTGNSYDWYF
+2185 
-2200 YYQKDGKPMFER
+2200 QDGTKKVIC
-2212 LYSAVPTD
+2212 LQSDNSAVPSH
-2220 ILVSGA
+2220 IIASGG
-2226 ELLALPLGSAAFS
+2226 ELIAVPRPIDTRLMLPDA
-2239 WKKATAQESYEFL
+2239 AQERYDLL
-2252 KSLPAVR
+2252 KSLTAIQ
-2259 SFALNKETV
+2259 SFVLNKETA

-2275 DSKTEYYTVNC
+2275 DSKTEYYTVNS
-2286 PTDLVGTKIPYYD
+2286 PTDLVGNRIPAFEYF
-2299 VYMQIGDTLLSHR
+2299 VLIGDTPILSQR
-2312 VTWQMPITL
+2312 GANGTSVRI
-2321 PKLADGQRVIVRPSS
+2321 PKLTNGQRVIIRPRS
-2336 TKDISESLKYLGTYC
+2336 TKDISESLKHLGTYC

-2356 DDLSPHEKSFQF
+2356 DDLSPHERSFRLGF
-2368 GYQSEFKF
+2368 QSIYEFR
-2376 ILKDKDGNEH
+2376 LEDKDGNPH
-2386 DGARMYFFDEVKQF
+2386 DGEFVRICDNSKKL
-2400 RGTGLKSY
+2400 TTKSSLRVN
-2408 TITDPLS
+2408 ISDPLS
-2415 FHTVTVFGAWVG
+2415 PPETLFAAWVG
-2427 SADGTLSRMY
+2427 YVEPYTASVY
-2437 SYWNGIS
+2437 SYWVDVCNSGTA
-2444 EEKNVARH
+2444 ARFDFNDMTTAYP
-2452 ELDITVAHTEL
+2452 ET
-2463 IVLTAEYDPIY
+2463 IVLTADYELLY
-2474 RISRIT
+2474 RIPRYT
-2480 GELDTNIKSVKQ
+2480 GEHDTNIKSVKQ
-2492 QADGSY
+2492 QKDGSY
-2498 LVRFTQAGA
+2498 LVRLTQNGA
-2507 YGYQSLIRL
+2507 NGYQSLIAL
-2516 PAGAYDITLDGENQ
+2516 PAGAFNVMLDGTEQ
-2530 ASGELNLVSGTY
+2530 TSRELELQPGKISHDVSF
-2542 THNLSFRISEAD
+2542 SISEAD
-2554 LKADNRI
+2554 LKSDNSIR
-2561 LCHIITPQGNRS
+2561 CYIITPQGNRS
-2573 LQFIREIENTV
+2573 LQFVREIDHDI
-2584 FTYSM
+2584 FAYSVPM
-2589 PTQVSSNE
+2589 KVSTNE
-2597 VMFSK
+2597 VMFHEALRNGTS
-2602 RLTESGSAYLLGYGT
+2602 LLGPGI
-2617 TQPAHSIFYYNLGT
+2617 TQPVQSIFYYNLGT
-2631 TFGAY
+2631 RFGTY
-2636 WGLERHIYT
+2636 WGLERRLFTNAIT
-2645 DPFSRKT
+2645 GKT
-2652 TSTEYDRLDPTKSYY
+2652 TSTEYDRLNPASQYY
-2667 KPDYSAEDYK
+2667 KPDYTVDDYRDTT
-2677 NAEYT
+2677 YT
-2682 AFSNGGSYKSF
+2682 AFAQGGSYKAF
-2693 ECKWVTF
+2693 ECKWVSF
-2700 KSTTN
+2700 KANTD
-2705 DFAVALNV
+2705 DFAIALNV
-2713 DGAVTYLDTQYIK
+2713 DGAVTYIDTIWPNASYFSSTRIVGFKQNIPPDNLSCSFT
-2726 AGYYSRSGFRMRI
+2726 AGYD
-2739 KSRSVGFTSSFGS
+2739 K
-2752 TYDAENQCY
+2752 ENNCY
-2761 WLSSYFLAEYG
+2761 WLTSAFLEKYG
-2772 LYDKSTG
+2772 FYNRSTG
-2779 IGFLPIPMSEPESY
+2779 YGILPIPMSEPDSY
-2793 PHTYKAELKYKY
+2793 PHTYKAELKFKY
-2805 KNGAGETVMQEVSHD
+2805 KNGAGETEMLENSND
-2820 IRLYYDA
+2820 IRMYYDA
-2827 PVLQKWNYEHFENQ
+2827 PVLQKWDFDHYTKWRIE
-2841 YVQTSPM
+2841 TSPM
-2848 HYATITNREDRIAY
+2848 HYVTITNRADREGCK
-2862 ANQKNQYFRL
+2862 QQQSKDTRFTL

-2883 AWFDKPKEVYN
+2883 AWFDKPSEVCN
-2894 VYAVADVPE
+2894 VYAIGNVPTQ
-2903 NCKNFAIKLEY
+2903 CDNFAIKLEY
-2914 DEEQGCYTG
+2914 DEELGCYTG
-2923 TGVLGDALNPPKEF
+2923 TGMLGDALNPPKQF
-2937 NIVYEL
+2937 SVVYEL
-2943 VAARPYDGMPTM
+2943 VAEQPYNGMPTV
-2955 QIKDLAKTYA
+2955 QLKDMRKTEQERNAA
-2965 SSKDRADK
+2965 SEKQY
-2973 GDNGLPEGWTMETV
+2973 NLPEGWTVKEN

-2994 LEKTHRIWAEYE
+2994 LAETYRAWEKYAELYNSDKPITKE
-3006 KLVLSGNKITDDDLK
+3006 TLLPILGKELILYRPLLEIYNPEGKLVGTVQNYYDFSGK
-3021 ALLGDEMKLYYP
+3021 ALDTQIGVDVAVMDGGKYITKVTSGASRSEDGKSIRFAMTSDDPAVILPDIKPTDVSSAGWGTVGKAVGTAVGAYSDYSTLDSVADYAASEADAAGWKNNLTPEQREAYNDYKQTEALRVGVESVMGISGIGAAVTVVGDLVIETVLGDQDVDGQYRKMAQLNEQMKKQQEEMEFFKEHGYRPGYP
-3033 AYNIYN
+3033 PPPAEPNI
-3039 EKGELLGTIQNYFI
+3039 KRG
-3053 FGGVKNTD
+3053 
-3061 GEYSVA
+3061 A
-3067 IMNGNEYLGKVT
+3067 
-3079 NGFAVNKDKGII
+3079 NGFPLDHVWSFD
-3091 SMYTTS
+3091 
-3097 DNYELL
+3097 
-3103 LPEFGEESVSAA
+3103 PE
-3115 GIPAVVAKA
+3115 
-3124 ASAIGGAIGNVGQL
+3124 
-3138 AASSPVVS
+3138 
-3146 AASDFFT
+3146 
-3153 VKGTAD
+3153 
-3159 VLNAAHGDYASN
+3159 Y
-3171 KDWMKYLT
+3171 Y
-3179 NEQRQDYLDM
+3179 
-3189 KSDSYLYT
+3189 
-3197 AVETA
+3197 
-3202 AGMAHPLAGV
+3202 
-3212 AFGLFD
+3212 
-3218 IWRGNMESDIE
+3218 
-3229 AKYKEIARLNRE
+3229 
-3241 NIRLKEKLEWEEFKE
+3241 
-3256 RWRIEME
+3256 
-3263 EHERA
+3263 
-3268 LVLIITY
+3268 
-3275 GWDGTTFPRNAEL
+3275 
-3288 PYELCYHID
+3288 ID
-3297 PSGYIFEGIEGNL
+3297 PSGYIFEGTESNL
-3310 LEGVKATV
+3310 LEGVRATV
-3318 YYLDTESGEWVQWDS
+3318 YYLDTASGEWVQWDS

-3403 GAMGAYI
+3403 GARGTYI

-3428 VMLGGDVPDGNV
+3428 VMLGGDALEGNV

-3456 GENDVTVGLNVATK
+3456 GVNDVTVGLNVATK

-3502 AFESGYVLVPD
+3502 AFESGYVLVPE

-3544 TGSKGALTFKAKT
+3544 TGSEGTLTFKAKT

-3566 GVVTAV
+3566 GVVTVV

-3587 TMAAVSVKEAPHTH
+3587 TMAAVSVKEAPHAH
-3601 SFTNEYPLMEYLASE
+3601 SFTEEYPLMEYLASE

-3643 AKGHS
+3643 AKGHV

-3682 SGRTA
+3682 SGKTA

-3693 SMTISLANNPGIAA
+3693 SVTISLANNPGIAA
-3707 LAFRVSYPKSAMT
+3707 LAFRVSYPKGAMT
-3720 LESAVAGELF
+3720 LESAVAGGLF
-3730 GSAALNTSTGMFLFD
+3730 GSATLNTSTGMFLFD
-3745 NAADVTENGALLTLT
+3745 NAADVTENGTLLTLT

-3778 VSCNN
+3778 ISCNN

-3794 QANIEIGDILPG
+3794 QANIEVRDILPG
-3806 DANGDGTVN
+3806 DANGDGVVD

-3829 SVDLFPGADM
+3829 SVDLSSGADM
-3839 NGDGAVDIEDL
+3839 NGDGVVDIEDL
-3850 ACLRRYL
+3850 ARLRRYL
-3857 VESGTGLGE
+3857 VESGTGLGG

>member
-1 MTERNKAMSKKATKL
+1 MTERNKAMIKKATKL
-16 ISLLLSVIMLLGMV
+16 ISLLLSVVMLLGML
-30 PMQVIAEGIDS
+30 PMQVIADGIDRS
-41 STSTVSYP
+41 LSKVSYP

-65 MEVFRTVYGGRILGG
+65 LEVFRSVYGGRVLGG

-134 APFLDTLGKMADEA
+134 APFLDALGKMADEA
-148 GLTSLYTVRVAVLDS
+148 GLSSLYTVRVAVLDT

-177 AGYDAINDAAIV
+177 AGYDAINNAAIA
-189 KGINSDIGENGHG
+189 KGINSDIGTNGHG

-210 AEADNGVGFCG
+210 AEADNGVGLCG

-364 YARFTGTSASC
+364 YTRFTGTSASC

-420 VYNFRNMTDMN
+420 VYNFRNMTDMD
-431 DSIKEAF
+431 DSIRQAF

-492 TSEPVLKT
+492 ASEPVLKT

-505 EYVFTLDT
+505 EYIFTLDT
-513 SGFEDGSIT
+513 SGFKDGNIT

-591 GGASSSK
+591 GGASSSE

-622 IFTKTSVFAP
+622 IFTKTSAFAP

-646 HFGGSTATLSYADIK
+646 HFSGSKVTLSYADIK
-661 LCYGSDSLDLGTT
+661 LCCGSDSLDIGNT

-692 VRDETN
+692 VKDEKN

-708 DGSKTE
+708 DGNKTE

-742 VAASNGSIL
+742 VVASNGSIL
-751 SAGDGMSLDMYGTD
+751 SASDGMSLNLYGTD

-774 MQNLA
+774 TQNLA
-779 VGIYDVIRHKYVTS
+779 VGIYDVIHHKYVTS

-836 DTLCYGENTTIVQ
+836 DTLCYGENTTIVH

-863 ILIDAKATSQDQ
+863 ILESAYSTTSTNQ
-875 YLNSTANE
+875 YFNSIANE

-894 ADYYSGMVE
+894 TDYYSGMVE

-931 RYALQTDLSYD
+931 RYALKTDLSYD

-961 RVKLDKMMTLRLEV
+961 HVKLDKMMTLRLEV

-985 VEQGNIYIVRNG
+985 ADQGNIYIVRNG
-997 KVETPTDIGYKA
+997 KVETPTAIGYKT

-1038 NSGSSDES
+1038 NSES

-1056 SANPNRTVTKPDAE
+1056 PANPTRTVTKPNAE
-1070 FGGLKVYLG
+1070 FGELKVYLG

-1102 AHDKIPVGSYYVG
+1102 AYDKIPVGSYHVG

-1140 EGTDV
+1140 EGTNV
-1145 FLSEEEFREYN
+1145 VLSDEEFREYN
-1156 ISNNDSSNSSLCL
+1156 ISNNDSSNSALSL
-1169 IPELSGI
+1169 IPELGGI

-1201 GMYAKLAERSFQWE
+1201 GMYAKLSERSFQWE

-1243 GSPAQSEF
+1243 GSPGQSEF
-1251 TAEQEVLIDLNA
+1251 TAEQDVLIDLNA
-1263 TVTGGLRITD
+1263 TVSGGLRITD

-1278 GSNPKAGITG
+1278 GSNPKMGITG

-1322 EVGEYEAVISFAGD
+1322 ETGEYEVVISFAGD

-1352 LGAPS
+1352 SGAPS
-1357 AHFVTLA
+1357 AHFVTLT

-1371 NVILTI
+1371 DVILTI

-1386 VSYTTPGSAAKTL
+1386 VSYTTPGGTAKTL
-1399 SPVTLP
+1399 NSVTLP
-1405 ANGIYRMSVPLT
+1405 ANGIYRLSVPLT

-1422 TFSAVSK
+1422 AFSAVSK
-1429 LAGESDATAEISV
+1429 LEGESDATAEVSV

-1516 AAGRRSGAAS
+1516 AAGRRSSAVS

-1549 ISGTSITLD
+1549 ISGTSITLN

-1570 YRVYRDGVIIRDTT
+1570 YRIYRDGVLIRDTA
-1584 KRTFTDEGLA
+1584 KRTFIDEGLA

-1609 GNESDASMI
+1609 GNESDASMT

-1632 DASLERNRDG
+1632 DVSLERNRDG
-1642 YIIGST
+1642 YIIRST

-1663 ATVVYRTMDDKDTL
+1663 ATVVYKTLDDKGTL

-1688 TAWNGVW
+1688 TAWNGVC

-1705 VTVTAYKNGAAVA
+1705 VTVTAYKDGVAVA

-1724 YPCSM
+1724 FPCLIASSVSIAL
-1729 TAKVSVEM
+1729 TVSNAPFAKA
-1737 TVNNAVYAKST
+1737 AVGN
-1748 VEKMLLVL
+1748 MQIVL
-1756 RNNTQKSTFTLAVSP
+1756 RGKQRNTTYTMPVLTES
-1771 DAETNFYTFGDLS
+1771 ETNFYSFDGLS
-1784 EGTYTLSLLLDGREV
+1784 AGTYTLSVLKDGRTV
-1799 YKSGSFYVGEGI
+1799 YEVGEI
-1811 NKVMT
+1811 AVAAEADRVLT
-1816 PIIFDKIVR
+1816 PHTISGFFRFKSPYGTALLYTPARLSDGYSVDENGYLTNGEDSAFWYSGETVR
-1825 FKVPKGIILFL
+1825 FYRVCEEYCEVEGGFYRL
-1836 PYRCDGST
+1836 PQYQNI
-1844 DEDGYLMKDGE
+1844 
-1855 SAFLVSGSSMTLDRV
+1855 TLND
-1870 VGRYAEEDGN
+1870 
-1880 IYDIPSSYTV
+1880 
-1890 TTDGSKEYTLP
+1890 SKEYTLAP
-1901 LPSAFTKME
+1901 LSGFD
-1910 SYPVKLK
+1910 SLQSQRIR
-1917 FNAASGSSL
+1917 FRFSLASGKSL
-1926 AGVKVSIICGNFRN
+1926 AGLSVQVSTMGNYRKT
-1940 EAVLDSNGEAT
+1940 VTLDQNGEAT
-1951 AVILPLNS
+1951 VLLLKPDVGGYRVSYSVADTALYSEDGSVVAYLPSQNRFFMLWQSDAEVLLTPQLQEAVI
-1959 ERIYAT
+1959 ET
-1965 IENITLYNEAGER
+1965 I
-1978 TTKIPYQTFNFMLM
+1978 
-1992 KPETSF
+1992 
-1998 EATLEEAVR
+1998 
-2007 EEVHLK
+2007 
-2013 FTSEGSLD
+2013 
-2021 GVTGVLSGK
+2021 
-2030 GDRLKFKLDAS
+2030 RLKFKSDAPLEGVTGTLRSNLNDQLSFRLDAS
-2041 GEVTLPMQTLTA
+2041 GEIELPLKTAIPGDYQLSIDSRLTDD
-2053 GSYSVTIDAAY
+2053 Y
-2064 KDGRY
+2064 Y
-2069 ISPQSFSFSGTEFTG
+2069 IPPQSLSLEGTDYTMTV
-2084 QIKSQKAVVKRVK
+2084 KAQKIEKQTVK
-2097 LHFTDP
+2097 LKFTDP
-2103 TGYSPEGATVKIST
+2103 SGYSVEGATVLIST
-2117 TFARFE
+2117 AFTRKG
-2123 YTLGADGILEADVV
+2123 YTLGADGILSAEVFVESRNAEAKSISVQIFGRNGNILWDDSLYLSLADVL
-2137 FSDKNGEQFWVF
+2137 NGEYEIRINS
-2149 LSGANGN
+2149 LISIRMGGAGWNQYERH
-2156 LKWDIYGKNFWQLDC
+2156 LF
-2171 SETSEYT
+2171 YT
-2178 LSVASNI
+2178 QDGTKKAICLQSDNSVVPSNI
-2185 DVHVKSTGNSYDWYF
+2185 IALG
-2200 YYQKDGKPMFER
+2200 GE
-2212 LYSAVPTD
+2212 LIAVPRPINTM
-2220 ILVSGA
+2220 LM
-2226 ELLALPLGSAAFS
+2226 LPDA
-2239 WKKATAQESYEFL
+2239 AQERYDLL
-2252 KSLPAVR
+2252 KSLTAIQ
-2259 SFALNKETV
+2259 SFVLNKETA
-2268 ETVFKID
+2268 ETVFRIE
-2275 DSKTEYYTVNC
+2275 DSKTEYYTVNS
-2286 PTDLVGTKIPYYD
+2286 PTDLVGNRIPRFECF
-2299 VYMQIGDTLLSHR
+2299 VLIGDTPILSSLGAIGTSAR
-2312 VTWQMPITL
+2312 I
-2321 PKLADGQRVIVRPSS
+2321 PKLTNGQRVIIRPRS
-2336 TKDISESLKYLGTYC
+2336 TKDISESLKHLGTYC

-2356 DDLSPHEKSFQF
+2356 DDLSPHERSFQLGF
-2368 GYQSEFKF
+2368 QSIYEFR
-2376 ILKDKDGNEH
+2376 LEDKDGNQH
-2386 DGARMYFFDEVKQF
+2386 DGELARIFDNSKKL
-2400 RGTGLKSY
+2400 TTKSSLRVN
-2408 TITDPLS
+2408 ISDPLS
-2415 FHTVTVFGAWVG
+2415 PPETLFAAWVG
-2427 SADGTLSRMY
+2427 YVEPYTASVY
-2437 SYWNGIS
+2437 SYWVDVCNSGTA
-2444 EEKNVARH
+2444 ARFDFNDMTTAYP
-2452 ELDITVAHTEL
+2452 ET
-2463 IVLTAEYDPIY
+2463 IVLTADYELLY
-2474 RISRIT
+2474 RIPRYT
-2480 GELDTNIKSVKQ
+2480 GEHDTNIKSVKQ
-2492 QADGSY
+2492 QKDGSY
-2498 LVRFTQAGA
+2498 LVRLTQNGA
-2507 YGYQSLIRL
+2507 NGYHSLIAL
-2516 PAGAYDITLDGENQ
+2516 PAGAFNVMLDGTEQ
-2530 ASGELNLVSGTY
+2530 TSRELELQPGKISHDVSF
-2542 THNLSFRISEAD
+2542 SISEAD
-2554 LKADNRI
+2554 LKSDNSIR
-2561 LCHIITPQGNRS
+2561 CYIITPQGNRS
-2573 LQFIREIENTV
+2573 LQFVREIDYDI
-2584 FTYSM
+2584 FAYSVPM
-2589 PTQVSSNE
+2589 KISTNE
-2597 VMFSK
+2597 VMFHEALRNGTS
-2602 RLTESGSAYLLGYGT
+2602 LLGPGI
-2617 TQPAHSIFYYNLGT
+2617 TQPVQSIFYYNLGT
-2631 TFGAY
+2631 RFGTY
-2636 WGLERHIYT
+2636 WGLERRLFTNAIT
-2645 DPFSRKT
+2645 GKT
-2652 TSTEYDRLDPTKSYY
+2652 TSTEYDRLNPASQYY
-2667 KPDYSAEDYK
+2667 KPDYTVDDYRDTT
-2677 NAEYT
+2677 YT
-2682 AFSNGGSYKSF
+2682 AFAQGGSYKAF
-2693 ECKWVTF
+2693 ECKWVSF
-2700 KSTTN
+2700 KANTD
-2705 DFAVALNV
+2705 DFAIALNV
-2713 DGAVTYLDTQYIK
+2713 DGAVTYIDTLWPNASYFSSTRIVGFKQYIPPDNLSCSFT
-2726 AGYYSRSGFRMRI
+2726 AGYD
-2739 KSRSVGFTSSFGS
+2739 K
-2752 TYDAENQCY
+2752 ENNCY
-2761 WLSSYFLAEYG
+2761 WLTSAFLEKYG
-2772 LYDKSTG
+2772 FYDRSTG
-2779 IGFLPIPMSEPESY
+2779 YGILPIPMSEPDSY
-2793 PHTYKAELKYKY
+2793 PHTYKAELKFKY
-2805 KNGAGETVMQEVSHD
+2805 KNGAGETEMLENSND
-2820 IRLYYDA
+2820 IRMYYDA
-2827 PVLQKWNYEHFENQ
+2827 PVLQKWDFDHYTPYGIE
-2841 YVQTSPM
+2841 TSPM
-2848 HYATITNREDRIAY
+2848 HYITITNRADREGCKQQQS
-2862 ANQKNQYFRL
+2862 NNNRFTL
-2872 DWNGTDIFTFR
+2872 NWNGTDIFTFR
-2883 AWFDKPKEVYN
+2883 AWFDKPSEVCN
-2894 VYAVADVPE
+2894 VYAIGNVPTQ
-2903 NCKNFAIKLEY
+2903 CDNFAIKLEY
-2914 DEEQGCYTG
+2914 DEELGCYTG
-2923 TGVLGDALNPPKEF
+2923 TGMLGDALNPPKQF
-2937 NIVYEL
+2937 SVVYEL
-2943 VAARPYDGMPTM
+2943 VAEQPYNGMPTV
-2955 QIKDLAKTYA
+2955 QLKDMRKTEQERNAA
-2965 SSKDRADK
+2965 SEKQY
-2973 GDNGLPEGWTMETV
+2973 NLPEGWTVKEN

-2994 LEKTHRIWAEYE
+2994 LAETYRAWEKYAELYNSDKPITKE
-3006 KLVLSGNKITDDDLK
+3006 TLLPILGKELILYRPLLEIYNPEGKLVGTVQNYYDFSGKTLDTQIGVDVAVMDGGKYITKVTSGASRSEDGKSIRFAMTSDDPAVILPDIKPTDVSSAGWGTVGK
-3021 ALLGDEMKLYYP
+3021 AVGTAVGAYSDYSTLDSVADYAASEADAAGWKNNLTPEQREAYNDYKQTEALRVGVESVMGISGIGAAVTVVGDMVIETVLGDQDVDGQYRKMAQLNEQMKKQQEEMEFFKEHGYRPGYP
-3033 AYNIYN
+3033 PPPAEPNI
-3039 EKGELLGTIQNYFI
+3039 KRG
-3053 FGGVKNTD
+3053 
-3061 GEYSVA
+3061 A
-3067 IMNGNEYLGKVT
+3067 
-3079 NGFAVNKDKGII
+3079 NGFPLDCVWGFD
-3091 SMYTTS
+3091 
-3097 DNYELL
+3097 
-3103 LPEFGEESVSAA
+3103 P
-3115 GIPAVVAKA
+3115 
-3124 ASAIGGAIGNVGQL
+3124 
-3138 AASSPVVS
+3138 
-3146 AASDFFT
+3146 
-3153 VKGTAD
+3153 
-3159 VLNAAHGDYASN
+3159 DY
-3171 KDWMKYLT
+3171 Y
-3179 NEQRQDYLDM
+3179 
-3189 KSDSYLYT
+3189 
-3197 AVETA
+3197 
-3202 AGMAHPLAGV
+3202 
-3212 AFGLFD
+3212 
-3218 IWRGNMESDIE
+3218 
-3229 AKYKEIARLNRE
+3229 
-3241 NIRLKEKLEWEEFKE
+3241 
-3256 RWRIEME
+3256 
-3263 EHERA
+3263 
-3268 LVLIITY
+3268 
-3275 GWDGTTFPRNAEL
+3275 
-3288 PYELCYHID
+3288 ID
-3297 PSGYIFEGIEGNL
+3297 PSGYIFEGTENNL
-3310 LEGVKATV
+3310 LDGVRATV
-3318 YYLDTESGEWVQWDS
+3318 YYLDKASGEWVKWDS

-3428 VMLGGDVPDGNV
+3428 VMLGGDALDGNV

-3502 AFESGYVLVPD
+3502 AFESGYVLVPE

-3544 TGSKGALTFKAKT
+3544 TGSEGTLTFKAKT

-3578 FEISCGAVR
+3578 FEISCGTVR
-3587 TMAAVSVKEAPHTH
+3587 TMAAVSVKEAPHAH
-3601 SFTNEYPLMEYLASE
+3601 SFTEEYPLMEYLASE

-3682 SGRTA
+3682 SGKTA

-3693 SMTISLANNPGIAA
+3693 SVTISLANNPGIAA
-3707 LAFRVSYPKSAMT
+3707 LAFRVSYPKGAMA
-3720 LESAVAGELF
+3720 LESAVAGGLF
-3730 GSAALNTSTGMFLFD
+3730 GSATLNTSTGMFLFD
-3745 NAADVTENGALLTLT
+3745 DAADVTENGTLLTLT

-3778 VSCNN
+3778 ISCNN

-3794 QANIEIGDILPG
+3794 QANIEVRDILPG
-3806 DANGDGTVN
+3806 DANGDGVVD

-3829 SVDLFPGADM
+3829 SVDLSSGADM
-3839 NGDGAVDIEDL
+3839 NGDGVVDIEDL
-3850 ACLRRYL
+3850 ARLRRYL
-3857 VESGTGLGE
+3857 VESGTGLGG

>member
-1 MTERNKAMSKKATKL
+1 MSKKATKL
-16 ISLLLSVIMLLGMV
+16 ISLLLSVVMLLGIF
-30 PMQVIAEGIDS
+30 PMQMSAGAANRSNSAVG
-41 STSTVSYP
+41 YP

-65 MEVFRTVYGGRILGG
+65 LEVFRTVYGGRMLGG

-148 GLTSLYTVRVAVLDS
+148 GLSSLYTVRVAVLDT

-177 AGYDAINDAAIV
+177 AGYDAINEAAIA
-189 KGINSDIGENGHG
+189 KGINSDIGADGHG

-247 VRGIYWAIDNGADI
+247 VRGIYWAIENGADI

-323 GYYMSANIQSF
+323 GYYSSANIQSF

-383 VMFSLLGGRTNSEA
+383 VMFSLLGGRTNPEA

-411 VSSYNKNYH
+411 VSYYNKNYH
-420 VYNFRNMTDMN
+420 VYNFRNMTDMD
-431 DSIKEAF
+431 DSVRQAF
-438 ISSVKATRVTIQGGI
+438 ISSVKATRVTIQGRI

-471 GATLAK
+471 GAALAK
-477 DATLVVYNEE
+477 DATLVVCNGE

-505 EYVFTLDT
+505 EYIFTLDT
-513 SGFEDGSIT
+513 SGFEDGDIT

-540 TVQNF
+540 TVNNY
-545 SEYATIIRNSLVV
+545 SEYATVIRNSLVV
-558 TKANLYIYDPAG
+558 TKANIYIYDPAG

-591 GGASSSK
+591 GGASSSEIK
-598 IEVDKKLFDENGG
+598 VDKKLFDENGG

-622 IFTKTSVFAP
+622 IFTKTSAFAP

-646 HFGGSTATLSYADIK
+646 HFSGSTVTLSYADIK
-661 LCYGSDSLDLGTT
+661 LCNGSDSIDLGST

-692 VRDETN
+692 VRDEAN

-751 SAGDGMSLDMYGTD
+751 SAGDGMSLNLYGTD

-774 MQNLA
+774 TQNLA
-779 VGIYDVIRHKYVTS
+779 VGIYDVIRYKYVTS

-836 DTLCYGENTTIVQ
+836 DTLCYGENTTIVH

-863 ILIDAKATSQDQ
+863 IMESAYSTSTNQ
-875 YLNSTANE
+875 YFNSTANE

-894 ADYYSGMVE
+894 TDYYSGMVE

-917 PKMPIAECDYILNV
+917 PKMPIAECDYIMNV
-931 RYALQTDLSYD
+931 RYALETDLSYD

-961 RVKLDKMMTLRLEV
+961 HVKLDKMMTLRLEV

-997 KVETPTDIGYKA
+997 KVETPTAIGYKT
-1009 EEDGTYIVYLDAKN
+1009 EEDGTYIVYLDAKD

-1038 NSGSSDES
+1038 NSES

-1056 SANPNRTVTKPDAE
+1056 PANPTRTVTKPDAE
-1070 FGGLKVYLG
+1070 FGELKVYLG

-1102 AHDKIPVGSYYVG
+1102 AYDKIPVGSYYVG

-1140 EGTDV
+1140 EGTNV
-1145 FLSEEEFREYN
+1145 VLSDEEFREYN
-1156 ISNNDSSNSSLCL
+1156 ISNNDSSNSSLSL
-1169 IPELSGI
+1169 IPELGGI
-1176 VMDNSDG
+1176 IMDNSDG

-1201 GMYAKLAERSFQWE
+1201 GMYAKLSERSFEWE

-1222 LTLPLNQTEFTV
+1222 LTLPLNQTEFAV
-1234 SGREIDSFV
+1234 NGREIDSFV

-1251 TAEQEVLIDLNA
+1251 TTEQDVLIDLNA

-1278 GSNPKAGITG
+1278 GGNPKMGITG

-1299 RKAGGDWQ
+1299 CKAGGDWQ

-1322 EVGEYEAVISFAGD
+1322 EAGEYEAVISFAGD
-1336 TESALASKET
+1336 TESALTSKET

-1352 LGAPS
+1352 SGAPS
-1357 AHFVTLA
+1357 AHFVTLS

-1371 NVILTI
+1371 DVILTI
-1377 SGKAGAIVS
+1377 SGKAGAVVS
-1386 VSYTTPGSAAKTL
+1386 VSYTTPGGAAKTL

-1405 ANGIYRMSVPLT
+1405 ANGIYRLSVPLT

-1429 LAGESDATAEISV
+1429 LTGESDATAETSV

-1499 KNLDSNRIYTYE
+1499 TNLDSNRIYTYE

-1516 AAGRRSGAAS
+1516 AAGRRSSAAS

-1536 TEKPTAPAVVTSQ
+1536 TEKPTAPAVVTAQ
-1549 ISGTSITLD
+1549 VSGTSITLN

-1570 YRVYRDGVIIRDTT
+1570 YRIYRDGVLIRDTT

-1609 GNESDASMI
+1609 GNESDASMT

-1663 ATVVYRTMDDKDTL
+1663 ATVIYKTLDDKDTL
-1677 QTEKIDLGNAG
+1677 QTDKIDLGNAG

-1705 VTVTAYKNGAAVA
+1705 VTVTAYKNGVAVA
-1718 EKAAEG
+1718 ERAAEG

-1756 RNNTQKSTFTLAVSP
+1756 RNNTQKSTFTLAVNTE
-1771 DAETNFYTFGDLS
+1771 AETNFYTFGDLS

-1799 YKSGSFYVGEGI
+1799 YKSGNFYVGEGI

-1816 PIIFDKIVR
+1816 PITFDKIVR
-1825 FKVPKGIILFL
+1825 FKVQKGIILFL
-1836 PYRCDGST
+1836 PYRGNGSIS
-1844 DEDGYLMKDGE
+1844 EDGYLMKDGE

-1926 AGVKVSIICGNFRN
+1926 AGVKVSITCGNFRN
-1940 EAVLDSNGEAT
+1940 EAVLDRNGEAT
-1951 AVILPLNS
+1951 AVIMPLNS

-1978 TTKIPYQTFNFMLM
+1978 TTKIPYQTFTFMLM

-2013 FTSEGSLD
+2013 FTFEGSLD
-2021 GVTGVLSGK
+2021 GITGVLSGK
-2030 GDRLKFKLDAS
+2030 GDKLNFRLDAS

-2069 ISPQSFSFSGTEFTG
+2069 ISPQSFSFSGTDFTG
-2084 QIKSQKAVVKRVK
+2084 QIQSQKAVSQRVK

-2103 TGYSPEGATVKIST
+2103 SGYSPEGATIEIAST
-2117 TFARFE
+2117 FE
-2123 YTLGADGILEADVV
+2123 SDYYTLGADGILETDVV
-2137 FSDKNGEQFWVF
+2137 FSDKNEKRLSVF

-2156 LKWDIYGKNFWQLDC
+2156 LAWNIYGKNYWWLDC

-2178 LSVASNI
+2178 LSVTSNI
-2185 DVHVKSTGNSYDWYF
+2185 KIRMDYQSKKHLIFV
-2200 YYQKDGKPMFER
+2200 YYLKDGEPQFEEVHEE
-2212 LYSAVPTD
+2212 VPSD
-2220 ILVSGA
+2220 IVASGA
-2226 ELLALPLGSAAFS
+2226 ELLALPAESAEFY
-2239 WKKATAQESYEFL
+2239 WKNATAQEKYELL
-2252 KSLPAVR
+2252 KSLPAVQT
-2259 SFALNKETV
+2259 FALNKETV

-2275 DSKTEYYTVNC
+2275 DSKTEYYTVNS
-2286 PTDLVGTKIPYYD
+2286 PTDLVGNRIPAFEYF
-2299 VYMQIGDTLLSHR
+2299 VLIGDTPILSPLGANGTSVR
-2312 VTWQMPITL
+2312 I
-2321 PKLADGQRVIVRPSS
+2321 PKLTNGQRVIIRPRS
-2336 TKDISESLKYLGTYC
+2336 TKDISESLKHLGTYC

-2356 DDLSPHEKSFQF
+2356 DDLSPHERSFRLGF
-2368 GYQSEFKF
+2368 QSIYEFR
-2376 ILKDKDGNEH
+2376 LEDKDGNPH
-2386 DGARMYFFDEVKQF
+2386 DGEHAYIFNSSKRLI
-2400 RGTGLKSY
+2400 TKSSLRVN
-2408 TITDPLS
+2408 ISDPLS
-2415 FHTVTVFGAWVG
+2415 PPETLFAAWVG
-2427 SADGTLSRMY
+2427 YVETYTGSVY
-2437 SYWNGIS
+2437 SYWVDVCNSGTA
-2444 EEKNVARH
+2444 ARFDFNDMTTAYP
-2452 ELDITVAHTEL
+2452 EP
-2463 IVLTAEYDPIY
+2463 IVLTADYEQLY
-2474 RISRIT
+2474 RIPRYT
-2480 GELDTNIKSVKQ
+2480 GEHDTNIKFVKQ
-2492 QADGSY
+2492 QKDGSY
-2498 LVRFTQAGA
+2498 LVRLTQNGA
-2507 YGYQSLIRL
+2507 TGYHSLIAL
-2516 PAGAYDITLDGENQ
+2516 PAGAFNAMLDGTEQ
-2530 ASGELNLVSGTY
+2530 TSRELELQPGNISHDV
-2542 THNLSFRISEAD
+2542 SFRISEAD
-2554 LKADNRI
+2554 LKSDNSIR
-2561 LCHIITPQGNRS
+2561 CYIITPQGNRS
-2573 LQFIREIENTV
+2573 LQFVREIDHDI
-2584 FTYSM
+2584 FAYSVPM
-2589 PTQVSSNE
+2589 KVSTNE
-2597 VMFSK
+2597 VMFHEALRNGTS
-2602 RLTESGSAYLLGYGT
+2602 LLGPGI
-2617 TQPAHSIFYYNLGT
+2617 TQPVQSIFYFNLGT
-2631 TFGAY
+2631 RFGTY
-2636 WGLERHIYT
+2636 WGLERHLFTNAIT
-2645 DPFSRKT
+2645 GKT
-2652 TSTEYDRLDPTKSYY
+2652 TSTEYDRLNPASPYY
-2667 KPDYSAEDYK
+2667 KPDYTVDDYRDTT
-2677 NAEYT
+2677 YT
-2682 AFSNGGSYKSF
+2682 AFANGNSYKAF
-2693 ECKWVTF
+2693 ECKWVSF
-2700 KSTTN
+2700 KANTD
-2705 DFAVALNV
+2705 DFAIALNV
-2713 DGAVTYLDTQYIK
+2713 DGAVTYIDTLWPNASYFSSTRIVGFKQYIPPDNLSCSFT
-2726 AGYYSRSGFRMRI
+2726 AGYD
-2739 KSRSVGFTSSFGS
+2739 K
-2752 TYDAENQCY
+2752 ENNCY
-2761 WLSSYFLAEYG
+2761 WLTSAFLEKYG
-2772 LYDKSTG
+2772 FYDRSTG
-2779 IGFLPIPMSEPESY
+2779 YGILPIPMSEPDSY
-2793 PHTYKAELKYKY
+2793 PHTYKAELKFKY
-2805 KNGAGETVMQEVSHD
+2805 KNGAGETEMLENSND
-2820 IRLYYDA
+2820 IRMYYDA
-2827 PVLQKWNYEHFENQ
+2827 PVLQKWDFDHYTPYGIE
-2841 YVQTSPM
+2841 TSPM
-2848 HYATITNREDRIAY
+2848 HYVTITNRADREGCKQQQS
-2862 ANQKNQYFRL
+2862 NNNRFTL

-2883 AWFDKPKEVYN
+2883 AWFDKPSEVCN
-2894 VYAVADVPE
+2894 VYAIGNVPTQ
-2903 NCKNFAIKLEY
+2903 CDNFAIRLKY
-2914 DEEQGCYTG
+2914 DEELGCYTG
-2923 TGVLGDALNPPKEF
+2923 TGVLGDALNPPKQF
-2937 NIVYEL
+2937 SVVYEL
-2943 VAARPYDGMPTM
+2943 VAEQPYNGMPTV
-2955 QIKDLAKTYA
+2955 QLKDMRKTEQERNAA
-2965 SSKDRADK
+2965 SEKQY
-2973 GDNGLPEGWTMETV
+2973 NLPEGWTVKEN

-2994 LEKTHRIWAEYE
+2994 LAETYRAWEKYAELYNSDKPITKE
-3006 KLVLSGNKITDDDLK
+3006 TLLPILGKELILYRPLLEIYNPEGKLVGTVQNYYDFSGK
-3021 ALLGDEMKLYYP
+3021 ALDTQISVDVAVMDGGKYITKVTSGASRSEDGKSIRFAMTSDDPAVILPDIKPTDVSSAGWGTIGKAVGTAVGAYSDYSTLDSVADYVASEADAAGWKNNLTPEQREAYNDYKQTEALRIGVESVMGISGIGAAVTVVGDLVIETVLGDQDIDGQYRKMAQLNEQMKKQQEEMEFFKEHGYRPGYP
-3033 AYNIYN
+3033 PPPAEPNI
-3039 EKGELLGTIQNYFI
+3039 KRG
-3053 FGGVKNTD
+3053 
-3061 GEYSVA
+3061 A
-3067 IMNGNEYLGKVT
+3067 
-3079 NGFAVNKDKGII
+3079 NGFPLDCVWSFD
-3091 SMYTTS
+3091 
-3097 DNYELL
+3097 
-3103 LPEFGEESVSAA
+3103 P
-3115 GIPAVVAKA
+3115 
-3124 ASAIGGAIGNVGQL
+3124 
-3138 AASSPVVS
+3138 
-3146 AASDFFT
+3146 
-3153 VKGTAD
+3153 
-3159 VLNAAHGDYASN
+3159 DY
-3171 KDWMKYLT
+3171 Y
-3179 NEQRQDYLDM
+3179 
-3189 KSDSYLYT
+3189 
-3197 AVETA
+3197 
-3202 AGMAHPLAGV
+3202 
-3212 AFGLFD
+3212 
-3218 IWRGNMESDIE
+3218 
-3229 AKYKEIARLNRE
+3229 
-3241 NIRLKEKLEWEEFKE
+3241 
-3256 RWRIEME
+3256 
-3263 EHERA
+3263 
-3268 LVLIITY
+3268 
-3275 GWDGTTFPRNAEL
+3275 
-3288 PYELCYHID
+3288 ID

-3310 LEGVKATV
+3310 LEGVRATV

-3428 VMLGGDVPDGNV
+3428 VMLGGDALDGNV

-3456 GENDVTVGLNVATK
+3456 GENDVTVGLNVATR
-3470 FRFTPEDP
+3470 FRFTPDEP

-3502 AFESGYVLVPD
+3502 AFESGYVLVPE

-3523 YTGIKEIEIGATLD
+3523 YSGIKEIEIGATLD
-3537 LKADLTI
+3537 LMSDLTI
-3544 TGSKGALTFKAKT
+3544 TGSEGTLTFKAKT

-3566 GVVTAV
+3566 GVVTAL

-3578 FEISCGAVR
+3578 FEISCGTVR

-3616 ATCTEPAKYYRFCSC
+3616 ATCTEAAKYYRFCSC

-3643 AKGHS
+3643 AKGHV

-3664 CSVCG
+3664 CYVCG

-3682 SGRTA
+3682 SGKTA

-3693 SMTISLANNPGIAA
+3693 SVTISLANNPGIAA
-3707 LAFRVSYPKSAMT
+3707 LAFRVSYPKGAMT
-3720 LESAVAGELF
+3720 LEGAVAGGLF
-3730 GSAALNTSTGMFLFD
+3730 GSATLNTSTGMFLFD
-3745 NAADVTENGALLTLT
+3745 NAADVTENGTLLTLT

-3778 VSCNN
+3778 ISCNN

-3794 QANIEIGDILPG
+3794 QANIEVRDILPG
-3806 DANGDGTVN
+3806 DANGDGTVD

-3829 SVDLFPGADM
+3829 SVDLSSGADM

-3850 ACLRRYL
+3850 TCLRRYL
-3857 VESGTGLGE
+3857 VEAGTGLGG

>member
-1 MTERNKAMSKKATKL
+1 MSKKATKL

-30 PMQVIAEGIDS
+30 PMQVIAEGIDRSS
-41 STSTVSYP
+41 STVGYP

-65 MEVFRTVYGGRILGG
+65 LEVFRTVYGGRMLGG

-134 APFLDTLGKMADEA
+134 APFLDTMGKMADEA
-148 GLTSLYTVRVAVLDS
+148 GLSSLYTVRVAVLDT

-177 AGYDAINDAAIV
+177 AGYDAINEAAIA
-189 KGINSDIGENGHG
+189 KGINSDIGADGHG

-247 VRGIYWAIDNGADI
+247 VRGIYWAIENGADI

-323 GYYMSANIQSF
+323 GYYSSANIQSF

-383 VMFSLLGGRTNSEA
+383 VMFSLLGGRTNPEA

-411 VSSYNKNYH
+411 VSYYNKNYH
-420 VYNFRNMTDMN
+420 VYNFRNMTDMD
-431 DSIKEAF
+431 DSVRQAF
-438 ISSVKATRVTIQGGI
+438 ISSVKATRVTIQGRI

-513 SGFEDGSIT
+513 SGFEDGDIT

-540 TVQNF
+540 TVNNY
-545 SEYATIIRNSLVV
+545 SEYATVIRNSLVV
-558 TKANLYIYDPAG
+558 TKANIYIYDPAG

-591 GGASSSK
+591 GGASSSE

-646 HFGGSTATLSYADIK
+646 HFSGSTVTLSYADIK

-692 VRDETN
+692 VRDEAN

-751 SAGDGMSLDMYGTD
+751 SAGDGMSLNLYGTD

-774 MQNLA
+774 TQNLA
-779 VGIYDVIRHKYVTS
+779 VGIYDVIRYKYVTS
-793 GGTESTIRRYCHVTH
+793 SGTESTIRRYCHVTH

-836 DTLCYGENTTIVQ
+836 DTLCYGENTTIVH

-863 ILIDAKATSQDQ
+863 IMESAYSTSTNQ
-875 YLNSTANE
+875 YFNSTANE

-894 ADYYSGMVE
+894 TDYYSGMVE

-917 PKMPIAECDYILNV
+917 PTMPIAECDYILNV
-931 RYALQTDLSYD
+931 RYALETDLSYD

-961 RVKLDKMMTLRLEV
+961 HVKLDKMMTLRLEV

-997 KVETPTDIGYKA
+997 KVETPTAIGYKT
-1009 EEDGTYIVYLDAKN
+1009 EEDGTYIVYLDAKD

-1038 NSGSSDES
+1038 NSDS

-1056 SANPNRTVTKPDAE
+1056 PANPTRTVTKPDAE
-1070 FGGLKVYLG
+1070 FGELKVYLG

-1102 AHDKIPVGSYYVG
+1102 AYDKIPVGSYHVG

-1130 VFYRGVNVAA
+1130 VFYREVNVAA
-1140 EGTDV
+1140 EGTNV
-1145 FLSEEEFREYN
+1145 VLSDEEFREYN
-1156 ISNNDSSNSSLCL
+1156 ISNNDSSNSSLSL
-1169 IPELSGI
+1169 IPELGGI

-1201 GMYAKLAERSFQWE
+1201 GMYAKLAERSFEWE

-1222 LTLPLNQTEFTV
+1222 LTLPLNQTEFAV
-1234 SGREIDSFV
+1234 NGREIDSFV

-1251 TAEQEVLIDLNA
+1251 TTEQDVLIDLNA

-1278 GSNPKAGITG
+1278 GGNPKMGITG

-1322 EVGEYEAVISFAGD
+1322 EAGEYEAVISFAGD
-1336 TESALASKET
+1336 TESALTSKET

-1352 LGAPS
+1352 SGAPS
-1357 AHFVTLA
+1357 AHFVTLS

-1371 NVILTI
+1371 DVILTI
-1377 SGKAGAIVS
+1377 SGKAGAVVS
-1386 VSYTTPGSAAKTL
+1386 VSYTTPGGAAKTL

-1405 ANGIYRMSVPLT
+1405 ANGIYRLSVPLT

-1429 LAGESDATAEISV
+1429 LTGESDATAETSV

-1499 KNLDSNRIYTYE
+1499 TNLDSNRIYTYE

-1516 AAGRRSGAAS
+1516 AAGRRSSAAS

-1536 TEKPTAPAVVTSQ
+1536 TEKPTAPAVVTAQ
-1549 ISGTSITLD
+1549 VSGTSVTLN

-1570 YRVYRDGVIIRDTT
+1570 YRIYRDGVLIRDTT

-1609 GNESDASMI
+1609 GNESDASMT

-1663 ATVVYRTMDDKDTL
+1663 ATVIYKTLDHKDTL
-1677 QTEKIDLGNAG
+1677 QTDKIDLGNAG

-1705 VTVTAYKNGAAVA
+1705 VTVTAYKNGVAVA
-1718 EKAAEG
+1718 ERAAEG

-1756 RNNTQKSTFTLAVSP
+1756 RNNTQKSTFTLAVNTE
-1771 DAETNFYTFGDLS
+1771 AETNFYTFGDLS

-1816 PIIFDKIVR
+1816 PITFDKIVR
-1825 FKVPKGIILFL
+1825 FKVQKGIILFL
-1836 PYRCDGST
+1836 PYRGNGSIS
-1844 DEDGYLMKDGE
+1844 EDGYLMKDGE

-1870 VGRYAEEDGN
+1870 VGRYVEEDGN

-1926 AGVKVSIICGNFRN
+1926 AGVKVSITCGNFRN
-1940 EAVLDSNGEAT
+1940 EAVLDRNGEAT
-1951 AVILPLNS
+1951 AVIMPLNS

-1978 TTKIPYQTFNFMLM
+1978 TTKIPYQTFTFMLM

-2013 FTSEGSLD
+2013 FTFEGSLD
-2021 GVTGVLSGK
+2021 GITGVLSGK
-2030 GDRLKFKLDAS
+2030 GDKLNFRLDAS

-2069 ISPQSFSFSGTEFTG
+2069 ISPQSFSFSGTDFTG
-2084 QIKSQKAVVKRVK
+2084 QIQSQKAVSQRVK

-2103 TGYSPEGATVKIST
+2103 SGYSPEGATIEIAST
-2117 TFARFE
+2117 FE
-2123 YTLGADGILEADVV
+2123 SDYYTLGADGILETDVV
-2137 FSDKNGEQFWVF
+2137 FSDKNEKRLSVF

-2156 LKWDIYGKNFWQLDC
+2156 LTWNIYGKNYWWLDC

-2178 LSVASNI
+2178 LSVTSNI
-2185 DVHVKSTGNSYDWYF
+2185 KIRMDYQSKKHLIFV
-2200 YYQKDGKPMFER
+2200 YYLKDGEPQFEEVHEE
-2212 LYSAVPTD
+2212 VPSD
-2220 ILVSGA
+2220 IVASGA
-2226 ELLALPLGSAAFS
+2226 ELLALPAESAEFY
-2239 WKKATAQESYEFL
+2239 WKNATAQEKYELL
-2252 KSLPAVR
+2252 KSLPAVQT
-2259 SFALNKETV
+2259 FALNKETV

-2275 DSKTEYYTVNC
+2275 DSKTEYYTVNS
-2286 PTDLVGTKIPYYD
+2286 PTDLVGNRIPAFEYF
-2299 VYMQIGDTLLSHR
+2299 VLIGDTPILSPLGANGTSVR
-2312 VTWQMPITL
+2312 I
-2321 PKLADGQRVIVRPSS
+2321 PKLTNGQRVIIRPRS
-2336 TKDISESLKYLGTYC
+2336 TKDISESLKHLGTYC

-2356 DDLSPHEKSFQF
+2356 DDLSPHERSFRLGF
-2368 GYQSEFKF
+2368 QSIYEFR
-2376 ILKDKDGNEH
+2376 LEDKDGNPH
-2386 DGARMYFFDEVKQF
+2386 DGEHAYIFNSSKRLI
-2400 RGTGLKSY
+2400 TKSSLRVN
-2408 TITDPLS
+2408 ISDPLS
-2415 FHTVTVFGAWVG
+2415 PPETLFAAWVG
-2427 SADGTLSRMY
+2427 YVETYTGSVY
-2437 SYWNGIS
+2437 SYWVDVCNSGTA
-2444 EEKNVARH
+2444 ARFDFNDMTTAYP
-2452 ELDITVAHTEL
+2452 EP
-2463 IVLTAEYDPIY
+2463 IVLTADYEQLY
-2474 RISRIT
+2474 RIPRYT
-2480 GELDTNIKSVKQ
+2480 GEHDTNIKFVKQ
-2492 QADGSY
+2492 QKDGSY
-2498 LVRFTQAGA
+2498 LVRLTQNGA
-2507 YGYQSLIRL
+2507 TGYHSLIAL
-2516 PAGAYDITLDGENQ
+2516 PAGAFNAMLDGTEQ
-2530 ASGELNLVSGTY
+2530 TSRELELQPGNISHDV
-2542 THNLSFRISEAD
+2542 SFRISEAD
-2554 LKADNRI
+2554 LKSDNSIR
-2561 LCHIITPQGNRS
+2561 CYIITPQGNRS
-2573 LQFIREIENTV
+2573 LQFVREIDHDI
-2584 FTYSM
+2584 FAYSVPM
-2589 PTQVSSNE
+2589 KVSTNE
-2597 VMFSK
+2597 VMFHEALRNGTS
-2602 RLTESGSAYLLGYGT
+2602 LLGPGI
-2617 TQPAHSIFYYNLGT
+2617 TQPVQSIFYYNLGT
-2631 TFGAY
+2631 RFGTY
-2636 WGLERHIYT
+2636 WGLERRLFTNAIT
-2645 DPFSRKT
+2645 GKT
-2652 TSTEYDRLDPTKSYY
+2652 TSTEYDRLNPASPYY
-2667 KPDYSAEDYK
+2667 KPDYTVDDYRDTT
-2677 NAEYT
+2677 YT
-2682 AFSNGGSYKSF
+2682 AFAQGGSYKAF
-2693 ECKWVTF
+2693 ECKWVSF
-2700 KSTTN
+2700 KANTD
-2705 DFAVALNV
+2705 DFAIALNV
-2713 DGAVTYLDTQYIK
+2713 DGAVTYIDTIWPNASYFSSTRIVGFKQNIPPDNLSCSFT
-2726 AGYYSRSGFRMRI
+2726 AGYD
-2739 KSRSVGFTSSFGS
+2739 K
-2752 TYDAENQCY
+2752 ENNCY
-2761 WLSSYFLAEYG
+2761 WLTSAFLEKYG
-2772 LYDKSTG
+2772 FYDRSTG
-2779 IGFLPIPMSEPESY
+2779 YGILPIPMSEPDSY
-2793 PHTYKAELKYKY
+2793 PHTYKAELKFKY
-2805 KNGAGETVMQEVSHD
+2805 KNGAGETEMLENSND
-2820 IRLYYDA
+2820 IRMYYDA
-2827 PVLQKWNYEHFENQ
+2827 PVLQKWDFDHYTPYGIE
-2841 YVQTSPM
+2841 TSPM
-2848 HYATITNREDRIAY
+2848 HYVTITNRADREGCKQQQS
-2862 ANQKNQYFRL
+2862 NNNRFTL

-2883 AWFDKPKEVYN
+2883 AWFDKPSEVCN
-2894 VYAVADVPE
+2894 VYAIGNVPTQ
-2903 NCKNFAIKLEY
+2903 CDNFAIRLKY
-2914 DEEQGCYTG
+2914 DEELGCYTG
-2923 TGVLGDALNPPKEF
+2923 TGVLGDALNPPKQF
-2937 NIVYEL
+2937 SVVYEL
-2943 VAARPYDGMPTM
+2943 VAEQPYNGMPTV
-2955 QIKDLAKTYA
+2955 QLKDMRKTEQERNAA
-2965 SSKDRADK
+2965 SEKQY
-2973 GDNGLPEGWTMETV
+2973 NLPEGWTVKEN

-2994 LEKTHRIWAEYE
+2994 LAETYRAWEKYAELYNSDKPITKE
-3006 KLVLSGNKITDDDLK
+3006 TLLPILGKELILYRPLLEIYNPEGKLVGTVQNYYDFSGK
-3021 ALLGDEMKLYYP
+3021 ALDTQISVDVAVMDGGKYITKVTSGASRSEDGKSIRFAMTSDDPAVILPDIKPTDVSSAGWGTIGKAVGTAVGAYSDYSTLDSVADYVASEADAAGWKNNLTPEQREAYNDYKQTEALRIGVESVMGISGIGAAVTVVGDLVIETVLGDQDIDGQYRKMAQLNEQMKKQQEEMEFFKEHGYRPGYP
-3033 AYNIYN
+3033 PPPAEPNI
-3039 EKGELLGTIQNYFI
+3039 KRG
-3053 FGGVKNTD
+3053 
-3061 GEYSVA
+3061 A
-3067 IMNGNEYLGKVT
+3067 
-3079 NGFAVNKDKGII
+3079 NGF
-3091 SMYTTS
+3091 
-3097 DNYELL
+3097 
-3103 LPEFGEESVSAA
+3103 P
-3115 GIPAVVAKA
+3115 
-3124 ASAIGGAIGNVGQL
+3124 
-3138 AASSPVVS
+3138 
-3146 AASDFFT
+3146 
-3153 VKGTAD
+3153 
-3159 VLNAAHGDYASN
+3159 
-3171 KDWMKYLT
+3171 
-3179 NEQRQDYLDM
+3179 LDCVW
-3189 KSDSYLYT
+3189 S
-3197 AVETA
+3197 
-3202 AGMAHPLAGV
+3202 
-3212 AFGLFD
+3212 FD
-3218 IWRGNMESDIE
+3218 PD
-3229 AKYKEIARLNRE
+3229 
-3241 NIRLKEKLEWEEFKE
+3241 
-3256 RWRIEME
+3256 
-3263 EHERA
+3263 
-3268 LVLIITY
+3268 
-3275 GWDGTTFPRNAEL
+3275 
-3288 PYELCYHID
+3288 YHID

-3310 LEGVKATV
+3310 LEGVRATV

-3428 VMLGGDVPDGNV
+3428 VMLGGDALDGNV

-3456 GENDVTVGLNVATK
+3456 GENDVTVGLNVATR
-3470 FRFTPEDP
+3470 FRFTPDEP

-3502 AFESGYVLVPD
+3502 AFESGYVLVPE

-3523 YTGIKEIEIGATLD
+3523 YSGIKEIEIGATLD
-3537 LKADLTI
+3537 LMSDLTI
-3544 TGSKGALTFKAKT
+3544 TGSEGTLTFKAKT

-3566 GVVTAV
+3566 GVVTAL

-3616 ATCTEPAKYYRFCSC
+3616 ATCTEAAKYYRFCSC

-3643 AKGHS
+3643 AKGHV

-3682 SGRTA
+3682 SGKTA

-3693 SMTISLANNPGIAA
+3693 SVTISLANNPGIAA
-3707 LAFRVSYPKSAMT
+3707 LAFRVSYPKGAMT
-3720 LESAVAGELF
+3720 LEGAVAGGLF
-3730 GSAALNTSTGMFLFD
+3730 GSATLNTSTGMFLFD
-3745 NAADVTENGALLTLT
+3745 NAADVTENGTLLTLT

-3778 VSCNN
+3778 ISCNN

-3794 QANIEIGDILPG
+3794 QANIEVRDILPG
-3806 DANGDGTVN
+3806 DANGDGTVD
-3815 TLDITRLRRYLAEE
+3815 TLDITRLRRYIAEE
-3829 SVDLFPGADM
+3829 SLDLSSGADM
-3839 NGDGAVDIEDL
+3839 NGDGVVDIEDL
-3850 ACLRRYL
+3850 ARLRRYL
-3857 VESGTGLGE
+3857 VESGTGLGG

>member
-1 MTERNKAMSKKATKL
+1 MSKKATKL
-16 ISLLLSVIMLLGMV
+16 ISLLLSVIMLLGML
-30 PMQVIAEGIDS
+30 PMQVIAEGIDRS
-41 STSTVSYP
+41 SSTVSYP

-65 MEVFRTVYGGRILGG
+65 LEVFRAVYGGRKLGG

-148 GLTSLYTVRVAVLDS
+148 GLTSLYTVRVAVLDT

-177 AGYDAINDAAIV
+177 AGYDAINDAAIA
-189 KGINSDIGENGHG
+189 KGINSDIGAGGHG

-323 GYYMSANIQSF
+323 GYYTSANIQSF

-383 VMFSLLGGRTNSEA
+383 VMFSLLGGRTNPEA

-411 VSSYNKNYH
+411 VSYYNKNYH
-420 VYNFRNMTDMN
+420 VYNFRNMTDMD
-431 DSIKEAF
+431 DSVRQAF

-471 GATLAK
+471 GAALVK
-477 DATLVVYNEE
+477 DATLAVYNEE

-505 EYVFTLDT
+505 EYIFTLDT
-513 SGFEDGSIT
+513 SAFEDGNIT

-611 RLTFSFVTDDM
+611 RLTFSFVADDM

-646 HFGGSTATLSYADIK
+646 HFSGSAVTLSHADIK
-661 LCYGSDSLDLGTT
+661 LCYGSDSLDIGST

-687 EHRFF
+687 EHRFL
-692 VRDETN
+692 VKDEKN

-742 VAASNGSIL
+742 VVASNGSIL
-751 SAGDGMSLDMYGTD
+751 SASDGMSLNLYGTD

-774 MQNLA
+774 TQNLA
-779 VGIYDVIRHKYVTS
+779 VGIYDVIRYKYVTS
-793 GGTESTIRRYCHVTH
+793 SGTESTIRRYCHVTH
-808 ILGEVDVN
+808 LLGEVDVN

-836 DTLCYGENTTIVQ
+836 DTLCYGENTTIVH

-863 ILIDAKATSQDQ
+863 ILESAYSTTSTNQ
-875 YLNSTANE
+875 YFNSTANE

-931 RYALQTDLSYD
+931 RYALKTDLSYD

-961 RVKLDKMMTLRLEV
+961 HVKLDKMMTLRLEV

-997 KVETPTDIGYKA
+997 KAEAPTAIGYKA
-1009 EEDGTYIVYLDAKN
+1009 EEDGTYIVYLDAKD

-1056 SANPNRTVTKPDAE
+1056 PANPNRTVTKPDAE
-1070 FGGLKVYLG
+1070 FGELKVYLG
-1079 QSGRQ
+1079 QNGRQ

-1093 YGGHTFTTS
+1093 CGGHTFTTS

-1140 EGTDV
+1140 EGTNV
-1145 FLSEEEFREYN
+1145 VLAEEEFRECN
-1156 ISNNDSSNSSLCL
+1156 ISNNDNSNSSLCL
-1169 IPELSGI
+1169 IPELGGI

-1201 GMYAKLAERSFQWE
+1201 GMHAKLAERSFQWE

-1234 SGREIDSFV
+1234 GGRGIDSFV

-1251 TAEQEVLIDLNA
+1251 TTEQDVLIDLNA

-1278 GSNPKAGITG
+1278 GSNPKMGITG
-1288 EVRLLP
+1288 ETRLLP

-1322 EVGEYEAVISFAGD
+1322 EDGEYEAVISFAGD
-1336 TESALASKET
+1336 TESALAPKET
-1346 TFAFKV
+1346 TFAFQV
-1352 LGAPS
+1352 SGAPS
-1357 AHFVTLA
+1357 AHFVTLS
-1364 APNAAAD
+1364 APDAAAD
-1371 NVILTI
+1371 DVILTI

-1386 VSYTTPGSAAKTL
+1386 VSYTTPGGAAKTL

-1405 ANGIYRMSVPLT
+1405 ANGIYRLSVPLT

-1429 LAGESDATAEISV
+1429 LTGESDATAETSV

-1499 KNLDSNRIYTYE
+1499 TNLDSNRIYTYE

-1516 AAGRRSGAAS
+1516 AAGMRSSAAS

-1536 TEKPTAPAVVTSQ
+1536 TEKPTVPAVVTAQ
-1549 ISGTSITLD
+1549 VSGTSITLS
-1558 WTRATDNVRVSG
+1558 WTRAKDNVRVSG
-1570 YRVYRDGVIIRDTT
+1570 YRIYRDGVLIRDTT

-1609 GNESDASMI
+1609 GNESDASMT

-1648 LNIRASIGAGIDSAV
+1648 LNIRASIGAGVDSAA
-1663 ATVVYRTMDDKDTL
+1663 ATIVYKTMDDKDTL
-1677 QTEKIDLGNAG
+1677 QTDTVDLGNAG

-1695 KLSRIYEIVS
+1695 KLSRIYEIAS

-1737 TVNNAVYAKST
+1737 TVNNATYAKST

-1756 RNNTQKSTFTLAVSP
+1756 RNNTQKSTFTLAVNT

-1799 YKSGSFYVGEGI
+1799 YKSGNFYVGEGI

-1816 PIIFDKIVR
+1816 PITFDKIVR

-1844 DEDGYLMKDGE
+1844 DENGYLMKDGE
-1855 SAFLVSGSSMTLDRV
+1855 SAFLVSGSSMTLGRV
-1870 VGRYAEEDGN
+1870 VERYAEEDGN

-1890 TTDGSKEYTLP
+1890 ALDGSKEYTLP

-1917 FNAASGSSL
+1917 FNAASGSCL

-1951 AVILPLNS
+1951 VAVMPLNS

-1965 IENITLYNEAGER
+1965 IEDVTLYNEAGER
-1978 TTKIPYQTFNFMLM
+1978 TTKIPYQTFTFMLM

-1998 EATLEEAVR
+1998 EATLEEAVK

-2053 GSYSVTIDAAY
+2053 GSYYVTIDAAY

-2084 QIKSQKAVVKRVK
+2084 HIKSQKAVVKRVK
-2097 LHFTDP
+2097 LHFIDP
-2103 TGYSPEGATVKIST
+2103 LGYSTEGAIVETLT
-2117 TFARFE
+2117 TFGNDR
-2123 YTLGADGILEADVV
+2123 YILGADGILETDVV
-2137 FSDKNGEQFWVF
+2137 FSDKNEEQLSVF
-2149 LSGANGN
+2149 LGGANGN
-2156 LKWDIYGKNFWQLDC
+2156 LNWNISDNNFWQLDC

-2178 LSVASNI
+2178 LSVNSNI
-2185 DVHVKSTGNSYDWYF
+2185 DVQKSHGNSYDWYF
-2200 YYQKDGKPMFER
+2200 YYQKDGKPVFER
-2212 LYSAVPTD
+2212 LNVAVPTD

-2226 ELLALPLGSAAFS
+2226 ELLALPMGSVAFS

-2252 KSLPAVR
+2252 KSLPAVQT
-2259 SFALNKETV
+2259 FALNKETV

-2286 PTDLVGTKIPYYD
+2286 PTDLVGTKISYYD
-2299 VYMQIGDTLLSHR
+2299 VYLQIGDTLLSHR
-2312 VTWQMPITL
+2312 FTWQKSITL

-2336 TKDISESLKYLGTYC
+2336 KKDISESLKYLGTYC

-2368 GYQSEFKF
+2368 AYQHKFEF

-2386 DGARMYFFDEVKQF
+2386 DGARMSLFDEVKQF
-2400 RGTGLKSY
+2400 LETGLKSY

-2415 FHTVTVFGAWVG
+2415 FHTFTVFGAWVG
-2427 SADGTLSRMY
+2427 SADDTLSRMY

-2444 EEKNVARH
+2444 EEKNVAKY
-2452 ELDITVAHTEL
+2452 ELDITVAHTEP

-2498 LVRFTQAGA
+2498 LVRFTQNGA

-2530 ASGELNLVSGTY
+2530 ASGELSLAEGKN
-2542 THNLSFRISEAD
+2542 THNISFRISEAD

-2597 VMFSK
+2597 VMFNK
-2602 RLTESGSAYLLGYGT
+2602 RLTESGSAYLLGQGT
-2617 TQPAHSIFYYNLGT
+2617 TQPAHSIFYYTLGT

-2636 WGLERHIYT
+2636 WGLERHVYA

-2682 AFSNGGSYKSF
+2682 AFSNGSSYKSF

-2700 KSTTN
+2700 KSTTD

-2726 AGYYSRSGFRMRI
+2726 VEYYNRRFRMRT
-2739 KSRSVGFTSSFGS
+2739 KSKSVGFTSSFAS

-2761 WLSSYFLAEYG
+2761 WLSSEFLAEYG

-2793 PHTYKAELKYKY
+2793 PHTYKAELKYKH

-2827 PVLQKWNYEHFENQ
+2827 PVLQKWNCEHFEK
-2841 YVQTSPM
+2841 YFFKTSPM
-2848 HYATITNREDRIAY
+2848 HYVTITNREDRIAY
-2862 ANQKNQYFRL
+2862 ANQTNRYFQL

-2894 VYAVADVPE
+2894 VYAVADVSE

-2914 DEEQGCYTG
+2914 DEELGCYTG

-2943 VAARPYDGMPTM
+2943 VAARPYEGMPTM

-2994 LEKTHRIWAEYE
+2994 LEETYRIWAEYE

-3033 AYNIYN
+3033 AYNVYN
-3039 EKGELLGTIQNYFI
+3039 EKGEFLGTVQNYFI
-3053 FGGVKNTD
+3053 FGGVKHTD
-3061 GEYSVA
+3061 GEYSIA

-3091 SMYTTS
+3091 SLYTTS
-3097 DNYELL
+3097 ENYELL

-3124 ASAIGGAIGNVGQL
+3124 ASAIGGAIGSVGQL

-3159 VLNAAHGDYASN
+3159 VLNAAHGDYIGN
-3171 KDWMKYLT
+3171 KDWMNYLT

-3197 AVETA
+3197 AIETA

-3241 NIRLKEKLEWEEFKE
+3241 NARLEDRLAWETFFE
-3256 RWRIEME
+3256 RARIEME

-3268 LVLIITY
+3268 LVLIITQ

-3288 PYELCYHID
+3288 PYELSYHID
-3297 PSGYIFEGIEGNL
+3297 PSGYIFEGTENNL
-3310 LEGVKATV
+3310 LEGVRATV

-3394 PATLKEVKA
+3394 PAMLKEVKA

-3428 VMLGGDVPDGNV
+3428 VMLGGDALEGNV

-3451 NKQKA
+3451 NKQKV

-3478 IEVGASVKVVG
+3478 IEVGASVKIVG

-3502 AFESGYVLVPD
+3502 AFESVYVSVPD

-3523 YTGIKEIEIGATLD
+3523 YIGIKEIEIGATLD

-3544 TGSKGALTFKAKT
+3544 TGSEGTLTFKAKT

-3578 FEISCGAVR
+3578 FEISCGTVR
-3587 TMAAVSVKEAPHTH
+3587 TMAAVSVKEAPHAH
-3601 SFTNEYPLMEYLASE
+3601 SFTEEYPLMEYLASE

-3631 GIVGTE
+3631 GMVGTE
-3637 TYSHGD
+3637 TYSRGN

-3693 SMTISLANNPGIAA
+3693 SVTISLANNPGIAA
-3707 LAFRVSYPKSAMT
+3707 LAFRVSYPKGAMT

-3730 GSAALNTSTGMFLFD
+3730 GSATLNTSTGMFLFD
-3745 NAADVTENGALLTLT
+3745 NADDVTENGTLLTLT

-3770 EYRISVEI
+3770 EYRISVEMI
-3778 VSCNN
+3778 SCNN

-3794 QANIEIGDILPG
+3794 QANIEVRDILPG
-3806 DANGDGTVN
+3806 DVNGDGVVD

-3839 NGDGAVDIEDL
+3839 NGDGVVDIEDL
-3850 ACLRRYL
+3850 ARLRRYL
-3857 VESGTGLGE
+3857 VEVGMGLGE

>member
-16 ISLLLSVIMLLGMV
+16 ISLLLSVIMLLGIF
-30 PMQVIAEGIDS
+30 PMQMSAGAANRSNSAVG
-41 STSTVSYP
+41 YP

-65 MEVFRTVYGGRILGG
+65 LEVFRTVYGGRKLGG

-148 GLTSLYTVRVAVLDS
+148 GLSSLYTVRVAVLDT

-177 AGYDAINDAAIV
+177 AGYDAINDAAIA
-189 KGINSDIGENGHG
+189 KGINSDIGVGGHG

-247 VRGIYWAIDNGADI
+247 VRGIYWAIENGADI

-280 IRDARRQN
+280 IRDAHRQN

-323 GYYMSANIQSF
+323 GYYTSANIQSF

-383 VMFSLLGGRTNSEA
+383 VMFSLLGGRTNPEA

-411 VSSYNKNYH
+411 VSYYNKNYH
-420 VYNFRNMTDMN
+420 VYNFRNMTDMD
-431 DSIKEAF
+431 DSVRQAF

-471 GATLAK
+471 GAALAK
-477 DATLVVYNEE
+477 DATLVVYNGE

-505 EYVFTLDT
+505 EYIFTLDT
-513 SGFEDGSIT
+513 SGFEDGDIT

-540 TVQNF
+540 TVHNY
-545 SEYATIIRNSLVV
+545 SEYATVIRNSLVV
-558 TKANLYIYDPAG
+558 TKANLYIYDPEG

-591 GGASSSK
+591 GSASSSK

-622 IFTKTSVFAP
+622 IFTKTSAFAP

-646 HFGGSTATLSYADIK
+646 HFSGSTVTLSYADIK
-661 LCYGSDSLDLGTT
+661 LCYGSDSLDIGST
-674 DSAGDIT
+674 DKAGDIT

-692 VRDETN
+692 VKDEKN

-742 VAASNGSIL
+742 VVASNGSIL
-751 SAGDGMSLDMYGTD
+751 SASDGMSLNLYGTD

-774 MQNLA
+774 TQNLA
-779 VGIYDVIRHKYVTS
+779 VGIYDVIRYKYITS
-793 GGTESTIRRYCHVTH
+793 SGAESTIRRYCHVTH

-836 DTLCYGENTTIVQ
+836 DTLCYGENTTIVH

-863 ILIDAKATSQDQ
+863 ILESAYSTTSTNQ
-875 YLNSTANE
+875 YFNSTANE

-894 ADYYSGMVE
+894 TDYYSGMVE

-931 RYALQTDLSYD
+931 RYALKTDLSYD

-961 RVKLDKMMTLRLEV
+961 HVKLDKMMTLRLEV

-997 KVETPTDIGYKA
+997 KAETPTAIGYKS

-1038 NSGSSDES
+1038 NSGSSNES

-1056 SANPNRTVTKPDAE
+1056 PANPTRTITKPDAE
-1070 FGGLKVYLG
+1070 FGELKVYLG

-1093 YGGHTFTTS
+1093 CGGHTFITS

-1115 GVDSVYGSDKTETYY
+1115 GVDSVYGSDKSQIYY
-1130 VFYRGVNVAA
+1130 VFYREVNVAA
-1140 EGTDV
+1140 EGTNVYLAD
-1145 FLSEEEFREYN
+1145 EEFREYN
-1156 ISNNDSSNSSLCL
+1156 ISNNDNSNSSLSL
-1169 IPELSGI
+1169 IPELGGI

-1183 NSMYVYSTQK
+1183 NSIYVYRTQK

-1201 GMYAKLAERSFQWE
+1201 GMYAKLSERSFEWE

-1251 TAEQEVLIDLNA
+1251 TTEQDVLIDLNA
-1263 TVTGGLRITD
+1263 TVSGGLRITD
-1273 IRHVT
+1273 IRHIT
-1278 GSNPKAGITG
+1278 GGNPKMGITG
-1288 EVRLLP
+1288 EVRLFP

-1322 EVGEYEAVISFAGD
+1322 EAGEYEAVISFAGD
-1336 TESALASKET
+1336 TESALTSKET
-1346 TFAFKV
+1346 TFAFKIS
-1352 LGAPS
+1352 GAPS
-1357 AHFVTLA
+1357 AHFVTLT

-1371 NVILTI
+1371 DVILTI
-1377 SGKAGAIVS
+1377 SGKAGAVVS
-1386 VSYTTPGSAAKTL
+1386 VSYTTPGGAAKTL

-1405 ANGIYRMSVPLT
+1405 ANGIYRLSVPLT

-1429 LAGESDATAEISV
+1429 LEGASDATAETSV

-1499 KNLDSNRIYTYE
+1499 TNLDSNRIYTYE

-1516 AAGRRSGAAS
+1516 AAGMRSSAAS

-1536 TEKPTAPAVVTSQ
+1536 TEKPTAPAVVTPQ
-1549 ISGTSITLD
+1549 ISGTSITLS

-1570 YRVYRDGVIIRDTT
+1570 YRIYRDGVLIRDTA

-1609 GNESDASMI
+1609 GNESDASMT

-1648 LNIRASIGAGIDSAV
+1648 LNIRASIGAGVDSAV

-1677 QTEKIDLGNAG
+1677 QTDKIDLGNAG

-1695 KLSRIYEIVS
+1695 RLSRIYEIVS

-1718 EKAAEG
+1718 EKAAED

-1729 TAKVSVEM
+1729 TAKVSVEL

-1756 RNNTQKSTFTLAVSP
+1756 RNKTQKSTFTLAVNTE
-1771 DAETNFYTFGDLS
+1771 AETNFYTFGDLS

-1799 YKSGSFYVGEGI
+1799 YKSGNFYVGEGI

-1816 PIIFDKIVR
+1816 PITFDKIVR

-1855 SAFLVSGSSMTLDRV
+1855 SAFLVSGSSMTLGRV
-1870 VGRYAEEDGN
+1870 VERYAEEDGN

-1951 AVILPLNS
+1951 VAVMPLNS

-1965 IENITLYNEAGER
+1965 IEDVTLYNEAGER
-1978 TTKIPYQTFNFMLM
+1978 TTKIPYQTFTFMLM

-1998 EATLEEAVR
+1998 EATLEEAVK

-2103 TGYSPEGATVKIST
+2103 LGYSTEGAIVETLT
-2117 TFARFE
+2117 TFGNDR
-2123 YTLGADGILEADVV
+2123 YMLGADGILETDVV
-2137 FSDKNGEQFWVF
+2137 FSDKNEERLSVF

-2156 LKWDIYGKNFWQLDC
+2156 LTWDISDNNFWHLDC
-2171 SETSEYT
+2171 SETIEYT
-2178 LSVASNI
+2178 LSVNSNI
-2185 DVHVKSTGNSYDWYF
+2185 DIHVKYTGNSYDWYF
-2200 YYQKDGKPMFER
+2200 YYQKDGKPVFER
-2212 LYSAVPTD
+2212 LNIAVPTD

-2226 ELLALPLGSAAFS
+2226 ELLALPMGTGKLS

-2252 KSLPAVR
+2252 KSLPAVQT
-2259 SFALNKETV
+2259 FALNKETV

-2275 DSKTEYYTVNC
+2275 DSKTEYYTINSL
-2286 PTDLVGTKIPYYD
+2286 TDLVGANIMYYD
-2299 VYMQIGDTLLSHR
+2299 VYLQIGDTLLSYR
-2312 VTWQMPITL
+2312 VAGQQSITL
-2321 PKLADGQRVIVRPSS
+2321 PKLADGQRVIIRPSS

-2368 GYQSEFKF
+2368 AYQHKFEF

-2400 RGTGLKSY
+2400 CGTNSKSY
-2408 TITDPLS
+2408 TLTDPLS
-2415 FHTVTVFGAWVG
+2415 FHKFTVFGAWVG
-2427 SADGTLSRMY
+2427 KSDNTVMSSY
-2437 SYWNGIS
+2437 SYWDSIS
-2444 EEKNVARH
+2444 GEKNVAKY
-2452 ELDITVAHTEL
+2452 EPDITVAHPEP
-2463 IVLTAEYDPIY
+2463 IVLTAEYELIY
-2474 RISRIT
+2474 RIPRYT
-2480 GELDTNIKSVKQ
+2480 GELNTNIKSVKQ

-2542 THNLSFRISEAD
+2542 THNISFRISEAD

-2617 TQPAHSIFYYNLGT
+2617 TQPAHSIFYYTLGT

-2636 WGLERHIYT
+2636 WGLERHVYT

-2682 AFSNGGSYKSF
+2682 AFSNGSSYKSF

-2726 AGYYSRSGFRMRI
+2726 VRYYNRSFRMRT
-2739 KSRSVGFTSSFGS
+2739 KFKSVGFTSSFAS

-2761 WLSSYFLAEYG
+2761 WLSSEFLAEYG

-2793 PHTYKAELKYKY
+2793 PHTYKAELKYKH

-2827 PVLQKWNYEHFENQ
+2827 PVLQKWNYEHFEK
-2841 YVQTSPM
+2841 YFFKTSPM
-2848 HYATITNREDRIAY
+2848 HYVTITNREDRIAY
-2862 ANQKNQYFRL
+2862 ANQTNRYFAL

-2914 DEEQGCYTG
+2914 DEELGCYTG
-2923 TGVLGDALNPPKEF
+2923 TGLLGDALNPPKEF

-2943 VAARPYDGMPTM
+2943 VAARPYEGMPTM

-2994 LEKTHRIWAEYE
+2994 LEETYRIWAEYE
-3006 KLVLSGNKITDDDLK
+3006 KLVLSGNEITDDDLK

-3061 GEYSVA
+3061 GEYSIA

-3115 GIPAVVAKA
+3115 GIPAVVSKA

-3159 VLNAAHGDYASN
+3159 VLNAAHGDYIGN

-3197 AVETA
+3197 AIETA
-3202 AGMAHPLAGV
+3202 AGMVHPVAGV

-3241 NIRLKEKLEWEEFKE
+3241 NIRLKEKLEWEEFEE
-3256 RWRIEME
+3256 RWRTEME

-3268 LVLIITY
+3268 LVLIMTY

-3288 PYELCYHID
+3288 PYDLSYHID

-3318 YYLDTESGEWVQWDS
+3318 YYLDTASGEWIQWDS

-3394 PATLKEVKA
+3394 PAMLKEVKA
-3403 GAMGAYI
+3403 GARGAYI

-3418 LVDDAKRLVS
+3418 LVDDAKRLIS
-3428 VMLGGDVPDGNV
+3428 VMFGGDALDGNT

-3456 GENDVTVGLNVATK
+3456 GEHDVTVGLNAATK
-3470 FRFTPEDP
+3470 FRFTPDEP

-3502 AFESGYVLVPD
+3502 AFESGYVLVPE

-3523 YTGIKEIEIGATLD
+3523 YSGIKEIEIGATLD
-3537 LKADLTI
+3537 LMSDLTI
-3544 TGSKGALTFKAKT
+3544 TGSEGTLTFKAKT

-3566 GVVTAV
+3566 GVVTAL
-3572 SGGIAY
+3572 SGGMAY
-3578 FEISCGAVR
+3578 FEISCGSLR
-3587 TMAAVSVKEAPHTH
+3587 TMAAVSVKEAPHAH
-3601 SFTNEYPLMEYLASE
+3601 SFTEEFPLIKYLASE
-3616 ATCTEPAKYYRFCSC
+3616 ATCTEAAKYYRFCSC

-3637 TYSHGD
+3637 TFSHGD
-3643 AKGHS
+3643 AKGHN

-3669 EVEKDNSMSLLSV
+3669 DVEKDNSISLLSV
-3682 SGRTA
+3682 SGKTA
-3687 KAGGTV
+3687 KAGDTV
-3693 SMTISLANNPGIAA
+3693 SVTISLANNPGIAA
-3707 LAFRVSYPKSAMT
+3707 LAFRVSYPKGAMK
-3720 LESAVAGELF
+3720 LESAVAGGLF
-3730 GSAALNTSTGMFLFD
+3730 GSATLNTSTGMFLFD
-3745 NAADVTENGALLTLT
+3745 NAADVTENGTLLTLT

-3778 VSCNN
+3778 ISCNN

-3794 QANIEIGDILPG
+3794 QANIEVSDILSG
-3806 DANGDGTVN
+3806 DANGDGTVD

-3850 ACLRRYL
+3850 TCLRRYL
-3857 VESGTGLGE
+3857 VEAGAGLGE

>member
-1 MTERNKAMSKKATKL
+1 MTERNKAMIKKATKL
-16 ISLLLSVIMLLGMV
+16 ISLLLSVVMLLGML
-30 PMQVIAEGIDS
+30 PMQVIADGIDRS
-41 STSTVSYP
+41 LSKVSYP

-65 MEVFRTVYGGRILGG
+65 LEVFRTVYGGRVLGG

-134 APFLDTLGKMADEA
+134 APFLDALGKMADEA
-148 GLTSLYTVRVAVLDS
+148 GLSSLYTVRVAVLDT

-177 AGYDAINDAAIV
+177 AGYDAINNAAIA
-189 KGINSDIGENGHG
+189 KGINSDIGTNGHG

-210 AEADNGVGFCG
+210 AEADNGVGLCG

-364 YARFTGTSASC
+364 YTRFTGTSASC

-397 ITAAKRMFAYGHGG
+397 ITAAKRMFAYGHGE

-420 VYNFRNMTDMN
+420 VYNFRNMTDMD
-431 DSIKEAF
+431 DSIRQAF

-492 TSEPVLKT
+492 ASEPVLKT

-505 EYVFTLDT
+505 EYIFTLDT
-513 SGFEDGSIT
+513 SGFKDGNIT

-527 RTAAE
+527 RTA

-591 GGASSSK
+591 GGASSSE

-622 IFTKTSVFAP
+622 IFTKTSAFAP

-646 HFGGSTATLSYADIK
+646 HFSGSKVTLSYADIK
-661 LCYGSDSLDLGTT
+661 LCCGSDSLDIGNT

-692 VRDETN
+692 VKDEKN

-708 DGSKTE
+708 DGNKTE

-742 VAASNGSIL
+742 VVASNGSIL
-751 SAGDGMSLDMYGTD
+751 SASDGMSLNLYGTD

-774 MQNLA
+774 TQNLA
-779 VGIYDVIRHKYVTS
+779 VGIYDVIHHKYVTS

-836 DTLCYGENTTIVQ
+836 DTLCYGENTTIVH

-863 ILIDAKATSQDQ
+863 ILESAYSTTSTNQ
-875 YLNSTANE
+875 YFNSIANE

-894 ADYYSGMVE
+894 TDYYSGMVE

-931 RYALQTDLSYD
+931 RYALKTDLSYD

-961 RVKLDKMMTLRLEV
+961 HVKLDKMMTLRLEV

-985 VEQGNIYIVRNG
+985 ADQGNIYIVRNG
-997 KVETPTDIGYKA
+997 KVETPTAIGYKT

-1038 NSGSSDES
+1038 NSES

-1056 SANPNRTVTKPDAE
+1056 PANPTRTVTKPNAE
-1070 FGGLKVYLG
+1070 FGELKVYLG

-1102 AHDKIPVGSYYVG
+1102 AYDKIPVGSYHVG

-1140 EGTDV
+1140 EGTNV
-1145 FLSEEEFREYN
+1145 VLSDEEFREYN
-1156 ISNNDSSNSSLCL
+1156 ISNNDSSNSALSL
-1169 IPELSGI
+1169 IPELGGI

-1201 GMYAKLAERSFQWE
+1201 GMYAKLSERSFQWE

-1243 GSPAQSEF
+1243 GSPGQSEF
-1251 TAEQEVLIDLNA
+1251 TAEQDVLIDLNA
-1263 TVTGGLRITD
+1263 TVSGGLRITD

-1278 GSNPKAGITG
+1278 GSNPKMGITG

-1322 EVGEYEAVISFAGD
+1322 ETGEYEVVISFAGD

-1352 LGAPS
+1352 SGAPS
-1357 AHFVTLA
+1357 AHFVTLT

-1371 NVILTI
+1371 DVILTI

-1386 VSYTTPGSAAKTL
+1386 VSYTTPGGTAKTL
-1399 SPVTLP
+1399 NSVTLP
-1405 ANGIYRMSVPLT
+1405 ANGIYRLSVPLT

-1422 TFSAVSK
+1422 AFSAVSK
-1429 LAGESDATAEISV
+1429 LAGESDATAEVSV

-1511 IVFEN
+1511 IIFEN
-1516 AAGRRSGAAS
+1516 AAGMRSSAVS

-1549 ISGTSITLD
+1549 ISGTSITLN

-1570 YRVYRDGVIIRDTT
+1570 YRIYRDGVLIRDTA

-1609 GNESDASMI
+1609 GNESDASMT

-1642 YIIGST
+1642 YIIRST

-1663 ATVVYRTMDDKDTL
+1663 ATVVYKTLDDKGTL

-1688 TAWNGVW
+1688 TAWNGVC

-1705 VTVTAYKNGAAVA
+1705 VTVTAYKDGVAVA

-1724 YPCSM
+1724 FPCLIASSVSIAL
-1729 TAKVSVEM
+1729 TVSNAPFAKA
-1737 TVNNAVYAKST
+1737 AVGN
-1748 VEKMLLVL
+1748 MQIVL
-1756 RNNTQKSTFTLAVSP
+1756 RGKQRNTTYTMPVLTES
-1771 DAETNFYTFGDLS
+1771 ETNFYSFDGLS
-1784 EGTYTLSLLLDGREV
+1784 AGTYTLSVLKDGRTV
-1799 YKSGSFYVGEGI
+1799 YEVGEI
-1811 NKVMT
+1811 AVAAEADRVLT
-1816 PIIFDKIVR
+1816 PHTISGFFRFKSPYGTALLYTPARLSDGYSVDENGYLTNGEDSAFWYSGGTVR
-1825 FKVPKGIILFL
+1825 FYRVCEEYCEVEGGFYRL
-1836 PYRCDGST
+1836 PQYQNI
-1844 DEDGYLMKDGE
+1844 
-1855 SAFLVSGSSMTLDRV
+1855 TLND
-1870 VGRYAEEDGN
+1870 
-1880 IYDIPSSYTV
+1880 
-1890 TTDGSKEYTLP
+1890 SKEYTLAP
-1901 LPSAFTKME
+1901 LSGFD
-1910 SYPVKLK
+1910 SLQSQRIR
-1917 FNAASGSSL
+1917 FRFSLASGKSL
-1926 AGVKVSIICGNFRN
+1926 AGLSVQVSTMGDYRKT
-1940 EAVLDSNGEAT
+1940 VTLDQNGEAT
-1951 AVILPLNS
+1951 VLLLKPDVGGYSVSYSVADTALYSEDGSVVAYLPSQHRFFMLWQSAEEVLLTPQLQEAVI
-1959 ERIYAT
+1959 ET
-1965 IENITLYNEAGER
+1965 I
-1978 TTKIPYQTFNFMLM
+1978 
-1992 KPETSF
+1992 
-1998 EATLEEAVR
+1998 
-2007 EEVHLK
+2007 
-2013 FTSEGSLD
+2013 
-2021 GVTGVLSGK
+2021 
-2030 GDRLKFKLDAS
+2030 RLKFKSDAPLDGITGTLRSNLNDQLSFRLDAS
-2041 GEVTLPMQTLTA
+2041 GEIELPLKTATPGDYQLSIDSRLTDDYYIPSQSLSLEGTDYTMTVEAQKIEKQT
-2053 GSYSVTIDAAY
+2053 
-2064 KDGRY
+2064 
-2069 ISPQSFSFSGTEFTG
+2069 
-2084 QIKSQKAVVKRVK
+2084 VK
-2097 LHFTDP
+2097 LKFTDP
-2103 TGYSPEGATVKIST
+2103 SGYSVEGATVLIST
-2117 TFARFE
+2117 AFTRKE
-2123 YTLGADGILEADVV
+2123 YTLGADGILSAEVLVESRNAEAKSISVRISGKNGNILWKDSLYLSLADVL
-2137 FSDKNGEQFWVF
+2137 NGEYEIRINS
-2149 LSGANGN
+2149 LISISMDGAGRNQYERH
-2156 LKWDIYGKNFWQLDC
+2156 LF
-2171 SETSEYT
+2171 YT
-2178 LSVASNI
+2178 
-2185 DVHVKSTGNSYDWYF
+2185 
-2200 YYQKDGKPMFER
+2200 QDGTKKVIC
-2212 LYSAVPTD
+2212 LQSDNSAVPSH
-2220 ILVSGA
+2220 IIASGG
-2226 ELLALPLGSAAFS
+2226 ELIAVPRPIDTRLMLPDA
-2239 WKKATAQESYEFL
+2239 AQERYDLL
-2252 KSLPAVR
+2252 KSLTAIQ
-2259 SFALNKETV
+2259 SFVLNKETA

-2275 DSKTEYYTVNC
+2275 DSKTEYYTVNS
-2286 PTDLVGTKIPYYD
+2286 PTDLVGNRIPAFEYF
-2299 VYMQIGDTLLSHR
+2299 VLIGDTPILSQR
-2312 VTWQMPITL
+2312 GANGTSVRI
-2321 PKLADGQRVIVRPSS
+2321 PKLTNGQRVIIRPHS
-2336 TKDISESLKYLGTYC
+2336 TKDISESLKHLGTYC

-2356 DDLSPHEKSFQF
+2356 DDLSPHERSFRLGF
-2368 GYQSEFKF
+2368 QSIYEFR
-2376 ILKDKDGNEH
+2376 LEDKDGNPH
-2386 DGARMYFFDEVKQF
+2386 DGEFVRICDNSKKL
-2400 RGTGLKSY
+2400 TTKSSLRVN
-2408 TITDPLS
+2408 ISDPLS
-2415 FHTVTVFGAWVG
+2415 PPETLFAAWVG
-2427 SADGTLSRMY
+2427 YVEPYTASVY
-2437 SYWNGIS
+2437 SYWVDVCNSGTA
-2444 EEKNVARH
+2444 ARFDFNDMTTAYP
-2452 ELDITVAHTEL
+2452 ET
-2463 IVLTAEYDPIY
+2463 IVLTADYELLY
-2474 RISRIT
+2474 RIPRYT
-2480 GELDTNIKSVKQ
+2480 GEHDTNIKSVKQ
-2492 QADGSY
+2492 QKDGSY
-2498 LVRFTQAGA
+2498 LVRLTQNGA
-2507 YGYQSLIRL
+2507 NGYHSLIAL
-2516 PAGAYDITLDGENQ
+2516 PAGAFNVMLDGTEQ
-2530 ASGELNLVSGTY
+2530 TSRELELQPGKISHDVSF
-2542 THNLSFRISEAD
+2542 SISEAD
-2554 LKADNRI
+2554 LKSDNSIR
-2561 LCHIITPQGNRS
+2561 CYIITPQGNRS
-2573 LQFIREIENTV
+2573 LQFVREIDYDI
-2584 FTYSM
+2584 FAYSVPM
-2589 PTQVSSNE
+2589 KISTNE
-2597 VMFSK
+2597 VMFHEALRNGTS
-2602 RLTESGSAYLLGYGT
+2602 LLGPGI
-2617 TQPAHSIFYYNLGT
+2617 TQPVQSIFYYNLGT
-2631 TFGAY
+2631 RFGTY
-2636 WGLERHIYT
+2636 WGLERRLFTNAIT
-2645 DPFSRKT
+2645 GKT
-2652 TSTEYDRLDPTKSYY
+2652 TSTEYDRLNPASQYY
-2667 KPDYSAEDYK
+2667 KPDYTVDDYRDTT
-2677 NAEYT
+2677 YT
-2682 AFSNGGSYKSF
+2682 AFAQGGSYKAF
-2693 ECKWVTF
+2693 ECKWVSF
-2700 KSTTN
+2700 KANTD
-2705 DFAVALNV
+2705 DFAIALNV
-2713 DGAVTYLDTQYIK
+2713 DGAVTYIDTIWPNASYFSSTRIVGFKQYIPPDNLSCSFT
-2726 AGYYSRSGFRMRI
+2726 AGYD
-2739 KSRSVGFTSSFGS
+2739 K
-2752 TYDAENQCY
+2752 ENNCY
-2761 WLSSYFLAEYG
+2761 WLTSAFLEKYG
-2772 LYDKSTG
+2772 FYDRSTG
-2779 IGFLPIPMSEPESY
+2779 YGILPIPMSEPDSY
-2793 PHTYKAELKYKY
+2793 PHTYKAELKFKY
-2805 KNGAGETVMQEVSHD
+2805 KNGAGETEMLENSND
-2820 IRLYYDA
+2820 IRMYYDA
-2827 PVLQKWNYEHFENQ
+2827 PVLQKWDFDHYTPYGIE
-2841 YVQTSPM
+2841 TSPM
-2848 HYATITNREDRIAY
+2848 HYITITNRADREGCKQQQS
-2862 ANQKNQYFRL
+2862 NNNRFTL
-2872 DWNGTDIFTFR
+2872 NWNGTDIFTFR
-2883 AWFDKPKEVYN
+2883 AWFDKPSEVCN
-2894 VYAVADVPE
+2894 VYAIGNVPTQ
-2903 NCKNFAIKLEY
+2903 CDNFAIKLEY
-2914 DEEQGCYTG
+2914 DEELGCYTG
-2923 TGVLGDALNPPKEF
+2923 TGMLGDALNPPKQF
-2937 NIVYEL
+2937 SVVYEL
-2943 VAARPYDGMPTM
+2943 VAEQPYNGMPTV
-2955 QIKDLAKTYA
+2955 QLKDMRKTEQERNAA
-2965 SSKDRADK
+2965 SEKQY
-2973 GDNGLPEGWTMETV
+2973 NLPEGWTVKEN

-2994 LEKTHRIWAEYE
+2994 LAETYRAWEKYAELYNSDKPITKE
-3006 KLVLSGNKITDDDLK
+3006 TLLPILGKELILYRPLLEIYNPEGKLVGTVQNYYDFSGK
-3021 ALLGDEMKLYYP
+3021 ALDTQIGVDVAVMDGGKYITKVTSGASRSEDGKSIRFAMTSDDPAVILPDIKPTDVSSAGWGTVGKAVGTAVGAYSDYSTLDSVADYAASEADAAGWKNNLTPEQREAYNDYKQTEALRVGVESVMGISGIGAAVTVVGDLVIETVLGDQDVDGQYRKMAQLNEQMKKQQEEMEFFKEHGYRPGYP
-3033 AYNIYN
+3033 PPPAEPNI
-3039 EKGELLGTIQNYFI
+3039 KRG
-3053 FGGVKNTD
+3053 
-3061 GEYSVA
+3061 A
-3067 IMNGNEYLGKVT
+3067 
-3079 NGFAVNKDKGII
+3079 NGFPLDHVWSFD
-3091 SMYTTS
+3091 
-3097 DNYELL
+3097 
-3103 LPEFGEESVSAA
+3103 PE
-3115 GIPAVVAKA
+3115 
-3124 ASAIGGAIGNVGQL
+3124 
-3138 AASSPVVS
+3138 
-3146 AASDFFT
+3146 
-3153 VKGTAD
+3153 
-3159 VLNAAHGDYASN
+3159 Y
-3171 KDWMKYLT
+3171 Y
-3179 NEQRQDYLDM
+3179 
-3189 KSDSYLYT
+3189 
-3197 AVETA
+3197 
-3202 AGMAHPLAGV
+3202 
-3212 AFGLFD
+3212 
-3218 IWRGNMESDIE
+3218 
-3229 AKYKEIARLNRE
+3229 
-3241 NIRLKEKLEWEEFKE
+3241 
-3256 RWRIEME
+3256 
-3263 EHERA
+3263 
-3268 LVLIITY
+3268 
-3275 GWDGTTFPRNAEL
+3275 
-3288 PYELCYHID
+3288 ID
-3297 PSGYIFEGIEGNL
+3297 PSGYIFEGTESNL
-3310 LEGVKATV
+3310 LEGVRATV
-3318 YYLDTESGEWVQWDS
+3318 YYLDTASGEWVQWDS

-3403 GAMGAYI
+3403 GARGTYI

-3428 VMLGGDVPDGNV
+3428 VMLGGDALEGNV

-3456 GENDVTVGLNVATK
+3456 GVNDVTVGLNVATK

-3502 AFESGYVLVPD
+3502 AFESGYVLVPE

-3544 TGSKGALTFKAKT
+3544 TGSEGTLTFKAKT

-3587 TMAAVSVKEAPHTH
+3587 TMAAVSVKEAPHAH
-3601 SFTNEYPLMEYLASE
+3601 SFTEEYPLMEYLASE

-3643 AKGHS
+3643 AKGHV

-3682 SGRTA
+3682 SGKTA

-3693 SMTISLANNPGIAA
+3693 SVTISLANNPGIAA
-3707 LAFRVSYPKSAMT
+3707 LAFRVSYPKGAMT
-3720 LESAVAGELF
+3720 LESAVAGGLF
-3730 GSAALNTSTGMFLFD
+3730 GSATLNTSTGMFLFD
-3745 NAADVTENGALLTLT
+3745 DAADVTENGTLLTLT

-3778 VSCNN
+3778 ISCNN

-3794 QANIEIGDILPG
+3794 QANIEVRDILPG
-3806 DANGDGTVN
+3806 DANGDGVVD

-3829 SVDLFPGADM
+3829 SVDLSSGADM
-3839 NGDGAVDIEDL
+3839 NGDGVVDIEDL
-3850 ACLRRYL
+3850 ARLRRYL
-3857 VESGTGLGE
+3857 VESGTGLGG

>member
-1 MTERNKAMSKKATKL
+1 MTERNKAMIKKATKL
-16 ISLLLSVIMLLGMV
+16 ISLLLSVVMLLGML
-30 PMQVIAEGIDS
+30 PMQVIADGIDRS
-41 STSTVSYP
+41 LSKVSYP

-65 MEVFRTVYGGRILGG
+65 LEVFRTVYGGRVLGG

-134 APFLDTLGKMADEA
+134 APFLDALGKMADEA
-148 GLTSLYTVRVAVLDS
+148 GLSSLYTVRVAVLDT
-163 GIDATHEDLVNRVV
+163 GIDAAHEDLVNRVV
-177 AGYDAINDAAIV
+177 AGYDAINNAAIA
-189 KGINSDIGENGHG
+189 KGINSDIGTNGHG

-210 AEADNGVGFCG
+210 AEADNGVGLCG

-364 YARFTGTSASC
+364 YTRFTGTSASC

-383 VMFSLLGGRTNSEA
+383 VMFSLLGGRTNPEA

-420 VYNFRNMTDMN
+420 VYNFRNMTDMD
-431 DSIKEAF
+431 DSVRQAF

-492 TSEPVLKT
+492 ASEPVLKT

-505 EYVFTLDT
+505 EYIFTLDT
-513 SGFEDGSIT
+513 SGFEDGNIT

-545 SEYATIIRNSLVV
+545 SEYATVIRNSLVV

-622 IFTKTSVFAP
+622 IFTKTSAFAP

-646 HFGGSTATLSYADIK
+646 HFSGSTVTLSYADIK
-661 LCYGSDSLDLGTT
+661 LCCGSDSLDLGKT
-674 DSAGDIT
+674 DEAGDIT

-692 VRDETN
+692 VKDETN

-751 SAGDGMSLDMYGTD
+751 SASDGMSLDLYGTD
-765 IKTVYLSPV
+765 TKTVYLSPV
-774 MQNLA
+774 TQNLA
-779 VGIYDVIRHKYVTS
+779 VGIYDVIRYKYVTPS
-793 GGTESTIRRYCHVTH
+793 GTESTIRRYCHVTH
-808 ILGEVDVN
+808 LLGEVDVN
-816 TMNSIDFDPT
+816 TMNSIDFDPA

-863 ILIDAKATSQDQ
+863 ILIDAKATSENQ
-875 YLNSTANE
+875 YFNSEANE

-894 ADYYSGMVE
+894 TDYYSGMVE

-931 RYALQTDLSYD
+931 RYALKTDLSYD

-961 RVKLDKMMTLRLEV
+961 HVKLDKMMTLRLEV

-985 VEQGNIYIVRNG
+985 ADQGNIYIVRNG
-997 KVETPTDIGYKA
+997 KVETPTAIGYKT
-1009 EEDGTYIVYLDAKN
+1009 EEDGTYIVYLDAKD

-1038 NSGSSDES
+1038 NSES

-1056 SANPNRTVTKPDAE
+1056 PANPTRTVTKPDAE
-1070 FGGLKVYLG
+1070 FGELKVYLG
-1079 QSGRQ
+1079 QNGRQ

-1102 AHDKIPVGSYYVG
+1102 AYDKIPVGSYYVG
-1115 GVDSVYGSDKTETYY
+1115 GVDSVYGSDKSQIYY
-1130 VFYRGVNVAA
+1130 VFYREVNVAA
-1140 EGTDV
+1140 EGTNVVLAD
-1145 FLSEEEFREYN
+1145 EEFREYN
-1156 ISNNDSSNSSLCL
+1156 ISNNDSSNSSLSL
-1169 IPELSGI
+1169 IPELGGI

-1222 LTLPLNQTEFTV
+1222 LTLPLNQSEFTV
-1234 SGREIDSFV
+1234 SGREIESFA

-1251 TAEQEVLIDLNA
+1251 TTERDVLIDLNA
-1263 TVTGGLRITD
+1263 TVSGGLRITD

-1278 GSNPKAGITG
+1278 GSNPKMGITG

-1322 EVGEYEAVISFAGD
+1322 EDGEYEAVISFAGD
-1336 TESALASKET
+1336 TESALAPKET

-1352 LGAPS
+1352 AGAPS
-1357 AHFVTLA
+1357 AHFVTLS

-1371 NVILTI
+1371 DVILTI

-1386 VSYTTPGSAAKTL
+1386 VSYTTPGGAAKTL

-1405 ANGIYRMSVPLT
+1405 ANGIYRLSVPLT

-1429 LAGESDATAEISV
+1429 LTGESDATAETSV

-1499 KNLDSNRIYTYE
+1499 TNLDSNRIYTYE

-1516 AAGRRSGAAS
+1516 AAGRRSSAVS

-1549 ISGTSITLD
+1549 ISGTSITLN

-1570 YRVYRDGVIIRDTT
+1570 YRIYRDGVLIRDTA

-1632 DASLERNRDG
+1632 DVSLERNRDG
-1642 YIIGST
+1642 YIIRST

-1663 ATVVYRTMDDKDTL
+1663 ATVVYKTLDDKGTL

-1688 TAWNGVW
+1688 TAWNGVC

-1724 YPCSM
+1724 FPCLIASSVSIAL
-1729 TAKVSVEM
+1729 TVSNAPFAKAAAGNM
-1737 TVNNAVYAKST
+1737 Q
-1748 VEKMLLVL
+1748 LVL
-1756 RNNTQKSTFTLAVSP
+1756 RGKQRNETYTMPVLTES
-1771 DAETNFYTFGDLS
+1771 ETNFYSFDGLS
-1784 EGTYTLSLLLDGREV
+1784 AGTYTLSVLKDGRTVYAVDEIAVAAEADKVLTPHTISGFFRFRSPYGTALLYTPARLPDGYSVDENGYLTNGEDSAFWYSGETVRFYRVCEEYCEV
-1799 YKSGSFYVGEGI
+1799 EGSFY
-1811 NKVMT
+1811 
-1816 PIIFDKIVR
+1816 R
-1825 FKVPKGIILFL
+1825 L
-1836 PYRCDGST
+1836 PQYQNI
-1844 DEDGYLMKDGE
+1844 
-1855 SAFLVSGSSMTLDRV
+1855 TLND
-1870 VGRYAEEDGN
+1870 
-1880 IYDIPSSYTV
+1880 
-1890 TTDGSKEYTLP
+1890 SKEYTLAP
-1901 LPSAFTKME
+1901 LSDFDLLQAQRIRFRF
-1910 SYPVKLK
+1910 SL
-1917 FNAASGSSL
+1917 ASGKSL
-1926 AGVKVSIICGNFRN
+1926 AGLSVQVSTMGDYRKT
-1940 EAVLDSNGEAT
+1940 VTLDQNGEAT
-1951 AVILPLNS
+1951 VLLLKPDVGGYSVSYSVADTVLYAEDGSVVACLTSQHRFFMLWQSDTEVLLTPQLQEAVI
-1959 ERIYAT
+1959 ET
-1965 IENITLYNEAGER
+1965 IR
-1978 TTKIPYQTFNFMLM
+1978 
-1992 KPETSF
+1992 
-1998 EATLEEAVR
+1998 
-2007 EEVHLK
+2007 LK
-2013 FTSEGSLD
+2013 FKSDAPLD
-2021 GVTGVLSGK
+2021 GVTGTLRSNLNDQLSF
-2030 GDRLKFKLDAS
+2030 RLDAS
-2041 GEVTLPMQTLTA
+2041 GEIELPLKAATPGDYLLSIDSRLTDD
-2053 GSYSVTIDAAY
+2053 Y
-2064 KDGRY
+2064 Y
-2069 ISPQSFSFSGTEFTG
+2069 IPSQSFRLEGTDHTMTV
-2084 QIKSQKAVVKRVK
+2084 KAQKIEKQTVK
-2097 LHFTDP
+2097 LKFTDP
-2103 TGYSPEGATVKIST
+2103 SGYSVEGATVLIST
-2117 TFARFE
+2117 DFTRKG
-2123 YTLGADGILEADVV
+2123 YTLGADGILSAEVFVASRNAEAKSISVQIFGKNGNIQWNDSRYLSLADVLNV
-2137 FSDKNGEQFWVF
+2137 EYEIRINSLISIRMDGAGRNQYDRYLFYTQDGTKKTICLQSDNSVVPSHIIALGGE
-2149 LSGANGN
+2149 L
-2156 LKWDIYGKNFWQLDC
+2156 I
-2171 SETSEYT
+2171 
-2178 LSVASNI
+2178 
-2185 DVHVKSTGNSYDWYF
+2185 
-2200 YYQKDGKPMFER
+2200 
-2212 LYSAVPTD
+2212 AVPRPINTM
-2220 ILVSGA
+2220 
-2226 ELLALPLGSAAFS
+2226 LLLPDA
-2239 WKKATAQESYEFL
+2239 AQERYDLL
-2252 KSLPAVR
+2252 KSLTAIQ
-2259 SFALNKETV
+2259 SFVLNKETA
-2268 ETVFKID
+2268 ETVFRID
-2275 DSKTEYYTVNC
+2275 DSKTEYYTVNN
-2286 PTDLVGTKIPYYD
+2286 PTDLVGNRIPRFEYF
-2299 VYMQIGDTLLSHR
+2299 VLIGDTPILSSLGAIGTSAR
-2312 VTWQMPITL
+2312 I
-2321 PKLADGQRVIVRPSS
+2321 PKLTNGQRVIIRPRS
-2336 TKDISESLKYLGTYC
+2336 TKDISESLKHLGTYC

-2356 DDLSPHEKSFQF
+2356 DDLSPHERSFRLGF
-2368 GYQSEFKF
+2368 QSIYEFR
-2376 ILKDKDGNEH
+2376 LEDKDGNPH
-2386 DGARMYFFDEVKQF
+2386 DGAFAYIFNNSKQLI
-2400 RGTGLKSY
+2400 TKSSLRVN
-2408 TITDPLS
+2408 ISDPLS
-2415 FHTVTVFGAWVG
+2415 PPKTLFAAWVG
-2427 SADGTLSRMY
+2427 YVENYTASVY
-2437 SYWNGIS
+2437 SYWVDVCNSGTA
-2444 EEKNVARH
+2444 ARFDFN
-2452 ELDITVAHTEL
+2452 DITTAYPEP
-2463 IVLTAEYDPIY
+2463 IVLTIDYELLY
-2474 RISRIT
+2474 RIPRYT
-2480 GELDTNIKSVKQ
+2480 GDHDTNIKSVKQ
-2492 QADGSY
+2492 QKDGSY
-2498 LVRFTQAGA
+2498 LVRLTQNGA
-2507 YGYQSLIRL
+2507 NGYQSLIAL
-2516 PAGAYDITLDGENQ
+2516 PAGAFNVMLDGTEQ
-2530 ASGELNLVSGTY
+2530 TSRELELQPGKISHDVSF
-2542 THNLSFRISEAD
+2542 SISEAD
-2554 LKADNRI
+2554 LKSDNSIR
-2561 LCHIITPQGNRS
+2561 CYIITPQGNRS
-2573 LQFIREIENTV
+2573 LQFVREIDYDI
-2584 FTYSM
+2584 FAYSVPM
-2589 PTQVSSNE
+2589 KVSTNE
-2597 VMFSK
+2597 VMFHEALRNGTS
-2602 RLTESGSAYLLGYGT
+2602 LLGPGI
-2617 TQPAHSIFYYNLGT
+2617 TQPVQSIFYYNLGT
-2631 TFGAY
+2631 RFGTY
-2636 WGLERHIYT
+2636 WGLERRLFTNAIT
-2645 DPFSRKT
+2645 GKT
-2652 TSTEYDRLDPTKSYY
+2652 TSTEYDRLNPASQYY
-2667 KPDYSAEDYK
+2667 KPDYTVDDYRDTT
-2677 NAEYT
+2677 YT
-2682 AFSNGGSYKSF
+2682 AFAQGGSYKAF
-2693 ECKWVTF
+2693 ECKWVSF
-2700 KSTTN
+2700 KANTD
-2705 DFAVALNV
+2705 DFAIALNV
-2713 DGAVTYLDTQYIK
+2713 DGAVTYIDTLWPNASYFSSTRIVGFRQNIPPDNLSCSFT
-2726 AGYYSRSGFRMRI
+2726 AGYD
-2739 KSRSVGFTSSFGS
+2739 K
-2752 TYDAENQCY
+2752 ENNCY
-2761 WLSSYFLAEYG
+2761 WLTSAFLEKYG
-2772 LYDKSTG
+2772 FYDRSTG
-2779 IGFLPIPMSEPESY
+2779 YGILPIPMSEPDSY
-2793 PHTYKAELKYKY
+2793 PHTYKAELKFKY
-2805 KNGAGETVMQEVSHD
+2805 KNGAGETEMLENSND
-2820 IRLYYDA
+2820 IRMYYDA
-2827 PVLQKWNYEHFENQ
+2827 PVLQKWDFDHYTP
-2841 YVQTSPM
+2841 YGIKTSPM
-2848 HYATITNREDRIAY
+2848 QYVTITNRADREDCKQQQSKDTR
-2862 ANQKNQYFRL
+2862 FRL

-2883 AWFDKPKEVYN
+2883 AWFDKPAEVCN
-2894 VYAVADVPE
+2894 VYAIGNVPTQ
-2903 NCKNFAIKLEY
+2903 CDNFAIRLEY
-2914 DEEQGCYTG
+2914 DEELGCYTG
-2923 TGVLGDALNPPKEF
+2923 TGMLGDALNPPKQF
-2937 NIVYEL
+2937 SVVYEL
-2943 VAARPYDGMPTM
+2943 VAEQPYNGMPTV
-2955 QIKDLAKTYA
+2955 QLKDMRKTEQERNAA
-2965 SSKDRADK
+2965 SEKQY
-2973 GDNGLPEGWTMETV
+2973 NLPEGWTVKEN
-2987 APTNGWT
+2987 APINGWT
-2994 LEKTHRIWAEYE
+2994 LAETYRAWEKYAELYNSDKPITKE
-3006 KLVLSGNKITDDDLK
+3006 TLLPILGKELILYRPLLEIYNPEGKLVGTVQNYYDFSGKVLDTQINVDVAVMDGGKYITKVTSGASRSEDGKSIRFAMTSDDPAVILPDIKPTDVSSAGWGTVGKAIGTAVGAYSDYSTLDGVADYAASEADAAGWKNNLTPEQREAYNDYKQTEALRVGVESVMGISGIGAAVTVVGDLVIETV
-3021 ALLGDEMKLYYP
+3021 LGDQDVDGQYRKMAQLNEQMKKQQEEMEFFKEHGYRPGYP
-3033 AYNIYN
+3033 PPPAEPNI
-3039 EKGELLGTIQNYFI
+3039 KRG
-3053 FGGVKNTD
+3053 
-3061 GEYSVA
+3061 A
-3067 IMNGNEYLGKVT
+3067 
-3079 NGFAVNKDKGII
+3079 NGFPLDCVWGFD
-3091 SMYTTS
+3091 
-3097 DNYELL
+3097 
-3103 LPEFGEESVSAA
+3103 P
-3115 GIPAVVAKA
+3115 
-3124 ASAIGGAIGNVGQL
+3124 
-3138 AASSPVVS
+3138 
-3146 AASDFFT
+3146 
-3153 VKGTAD
+3153 
-3159 VLNAAHGDYASN
+3159 DY
-3171 KDWMKYLT
+3171 Y
-3179 NEQRQDYLDM
+3179 
-3189 KSDSYLYT
+3189 
-3197 AVETA
+3197 
-3202 AGMAHPLAGV
+3202 
-3212 AFGLFD
+3212 
-3218 IWRGNMESDIE
+3218 
-3229 AKYKEIARLNRE
+3229 
-3241 NIRLKEKLEWEEFKE
+3241 
-3256 RWRIEME
+3256 
-3263 EHERA
+3263 
-3268 LVLIITY
+3268 
-3275 GWDGTTFPRNAEL
+3275 
-3288 PYELCYHID
+3288 ID

-3310 LEGVKATV
+3310 LEGVSATV
-3318 YYLDTESGEWVQWDS
+3318 YYLDKDSGEWVKWDS

-3428 VMLGGDVPDGNV
+3428 VIFGGNALDGNV

-3456 GENDVTVGLNVATK
+3456 GEQDVTVGLNVATR

-3502 AFESGYVLVPD
+3502 AFESGYVLVPK
-3513 TVADPITALS
+3513 TVADPITALYYS
-3523 YTGIKEIEIGATLD
+3523 GIKEIEIGATLD

-3544 TGSKGALTFKAKT
+3544 TGSEGTLTFKAKT

-3578 FEISCGAVR
+3578 FEISCGTVR
-3587 TMAAVSVKEAPHTH
+3587 TMAAVSVKEAPHAH
-3601 SFTNEYPLMEYLASE
+3601 SFTEEYPLMEYLASE

-3693 SMTISLANNPGIAA
+3693 SVTISLANNPGIAA
-3707 LAFRVSYPKSAMT
+3707 LAFRVSYPKGAMT

-3730 GSAALNTSTGMFLFD
+3730 GSATLNTSTGMFLFD
-3745 NAADVTENGALLTLT
+3745 DAADVTENGTLLTLT

-3778 VSCNN
+3778 ISCNN

-3794 QANIEIGDILPG
+3794 QANIEVRDILPG
-3806 DANGDGTVN
+3806 DANGDGVVD

-3829 SVDLFPGADM
+3829 SVDLSSGADM
-3839 NGDGAVDIEDL
+3839 NGDGVVDIEDL
-3850 ACLRRYL
+3850 ARLRRYL
-3857 VESGTGLGE
+3857 VESGTGLGG

>member
-1 MTERNKAMSKKATKL
+1 MTERNKAMIKKATKL
-16 ISLLLSVIMLLGMV
+16 ISLLLSVVMLLGML
-30 PMQVIAEGIDS
+30 PMQVIADGIDRS
-41 STSTVSYP
+41 LSKVSYP

-65 MEVFRTVYGGRILGG
+65 LEVFRTVYGGRVLGG

-134 APFLDTLGKMADEA
+134 APFLDALGKMADEA
-148 GLTSLYTVRVAVLDS
+148 GLSSLYTVRVAVLDT

-177 AGYDAINDAAIV
+177 AGYDAINNAAIA
-189 KGINSDIGENGHG
+189 KGINSDIGTNGHG

-210 AEADNGVGFCG
+210 AEADNGVGLCG

-383 VMFSLLGGRTNSEA
+383 VMFSLLGGRTNPEA

-420 VYNFRNMTDMN
+420 VYNFKNMTDMD
-431 DSIKEAF
+431 DSVRQAF

-492 TSEPVLKT
+492 ASEPVLKT

-505 EYVFTLDT
+505 EYIFTLDT
-513 SGFEDGSIT
+513 SGFKDGNIT

-591 GGASSSK
+591 GGASSSE

-622 IFTKTSVFAP
+622 IFTKTSAFAP

-646 HFGGSTATLSYADIK
+646 HFSGSAVTLSYADIK
-661 LCYGSDSLDLGTT
+661 LCYGSDSLDLGST
-674 DSAGDIT
+674 DEAGDIT

-692 VRDETN
+692 VKDEKN

-742 VAASNGSIL
+742 VVASNGSIL
-751 SAGDGMSLDMYGTD
+751 SASDGMSLNLYGTD

-774 MQNLA
+774 TQNLA
-779 VGIYDVIRHKYVTS
+779 VGIYDVIRCKYVTS

-894 ADYYSGMVE
+894 TDYYSGMVE

-931 RYALQTDLSYD
+931 RYALKTDLSYD

-961 RVKLDKMMTLRLEV
+961 HVKLDKMMTLRLEV

-985 VEQGNIYIVRNG
+985 VDQGNIYIVRNG
-997 KVETPTDIGYKA
+997 KVETPTAIGYKT

-1038 NSGSSDES
+1038 NSES

-1056 SANPNRTVTKPDAE
+1056 PANPTRTVTKPDAE
-1070 FGGLKVYLG
+1070 FGELKVYLG

-1102 AHDKIPVGSYYVG
+1102 AYDKIPVGSYHVG
-1115 GVDSVYGSDKTETYY
+1115 GVDSVYGSDKSQIYY

-1140 EGTDV
+1140 EGTNVVLAD
-1145 FLSEEEFREYN
+1145 EEFREYN
-1156 ISNNDSSNSSLCL
+1156 ISNNDNSNSALSL
-1169 IPELSGI
+1169 IPELGGI

-1183 NSMYVYSTQK
+1183 NSMYVYNTQK

-1201 GMYAKLAERSFQWE
+1201 GMYAKLSERSFQWE

-1243 GSPAQSEF
+1243 GSPGQSEF
-1251 TAEQEVLIDLNA
+1251 TAEQDVLIDLNA
-1263 TVTGGLRITD
+1263 TVSGGLRITD

-1278 GSNPKAGITG
+1278 GSNPKMGITG

-1299 RKAGGDWQ
+1299 HKAGGDWQ

-1322 EVGEYEAVISFAGD
+1322 ETGEYEVVISFAGD

-1352 LGAPS
+1352 SGAPS
-1357 AHFVTLA
+1357 AHFVTLT

-1371 NVILTI
+1371 DVILTI

-1386 VSYTTPGSAAKTL
+1386 VSYTTPGGAAKTL

-1405 ANGIYRMSVPLT
+1405 ANGIYRLSVPLT

-1422 TFSAVSK
+1422 AFSAVSK
-1429 LAGESDATAEISV
+1429 LAGESDATAEVSV

-1516 AAGRRSGAAS
+1516 AAGRRSSAAS

-1549 ISGTSITLD
+1549 ISGTSITLN

-1570 YRVYRDGVIIRDTT
+1570 YRIYRDGVLIRDTT

-1609 GNESDASMI
+1609 GNESDASMT

-1632 DASLERNRDG
+1632 DVSLERNRDG
-1642 YIIGST
+1642 YIIRST

-1663 ATVVYRTMDDKDTL
+1663 ATVVYKTLDDKGTL

-1688 TAWNGVW
+1688 TAWNGVC

-1705 VTVTAYKNGAAVA
+1705 VTVTAYKDGVAVA

-1724 YPCSM
+1724 FPCLIASSVSIAL
-1729 TAKVSVEM
+1729 TVSNAPFAKA
-1737 TVNNAVYAKST
+1737 AVGN
-1748 VEKMLLVL
+1748 MQIVL
-1756 RNNTQKSTFTLAVSP
+1756 RGKQRNTTYTMPVLTES
-1771 DAETNFYTFGDLS
+1771 ETNFYSFDGLS
-1784 EGTYTLSLLLDGREV
+1784 AGTYTLSVLKDGRTV
-1799 YKSGSFYVGEGI
+1799 YEVGEI
-1811 NKVMT
+1811 AVAAEADKVLT
-1816 PIIFDKIVR
+1816 PHTISGFFRFKSPYGTALLYTPARLPDGYSVDENGYLTNGEDSAFWYSGGTVR
-1825 FKVPKGIILFL
+1825 FYRVCEEYCEVEGGFYRL
-1836 PYRCDGST
+1836 PQYQNI
-1844 DEDGYLMKDGE
+1844 
-1855 SAFLVSGSSMTLDRV
+1855 TLND
-1870 VGRYAEEDGN
+1870 
-1880 IYDIPSSYTV
+1880 
-1890 TTDGSKEYTLP
+1890 SKEYTLAP
-1901 LPSAFTKME
+1901 LSGFD
-1910 SYPVKLK
+1910 SLQSQRIR
-1917 FNAASGSSL
+1917 FRFSLASGKSL
-1926 AGVKVSIICGNFRN
+1926 AGLSVQVSTMGDYRKT
-1940 EAVLDSNGEAT
+1940 VTLDQNGEAT
-1951 AVILPLNS
+1951 VLLLKPDVGGYSVSYSVADTALYSEDGSVVAYLPSQHRFFMLWQSAEEVLLTPQLQEAVI
-1959 ERIYAT
+1959 ET
-1965 IENITLYNEAGER
+1965 I
-1978 TTKIPYQTFNFMLM
+1978 
-1992 KPETSF
+1992 
-1998 EATLEEAVR
+1998 
-2007 EEVHLK
+2007 
-2013 FTSEGSLD
+2013 
-2021 GVTGVLSGK
+2021 
-2030 GDRLKFKLDAS
+2030 RLKFKSDAPLDGITGTLRSNLNDQLSFRLDAS
-2041 GEVTLPMQTLTA
+2041 GEIELPLKTATPGDYLLSIDSRLTDDYYIPSQSLSLEGTDYTMTVEAQKIEKQT
-2053 GSYSVTIDAAY
+2053 
-2064 KDGRY
+2064 
-2069 ISPQSFSFSGTEFTG
+2069 
-2084 QIKSQKAVVKRVK
+2084 VK
-2097 LHFTDP
+2097 LKFTDP
-2103 TGYSPEGATVKIST
+2103 SGYSVEGASVLIST
-2117 TFARFE
+2117 AFTRKE
-2123 YTLGADGILEADVV
+2123 YTLGADGILSAEVLVESRNAEAKSISVRIFGRNGNILWKDSLYLSLADVL
-2137 FSDKNGEQFWVF
+2137 NGEYEIRINS
-2149 LSGANGN
+2149 LISISMDGAGRNQYERH
-2156 LKWDIYGKNFWQLDC
+2156 LF
-2171 SETSEYT
+2171 YT
-2178 LSVASNI
+2178 
-2185 DVHVKSTGNSYDWYF
+2185 
-2200 YYQKDGKPMFER
+2200 QDGTKKVIC
-2212 LYSAVPTD
+2212 LQSDNSAVPSH
-2220 ILVSGA
+2220 IIASGG
-2226 ELLALPLGSAAFS
+2226 ELIAVPRPIDTRLMLPDA
-2239 WKKATAQESYEFL
+2239 AQERYDLL
-2252 KSLPAVR
+2252 KSLTAIQ
-2259 SFALNKETV
+2259 SFVLNKETA

-2275 DSKTEYYTVNC
+2275 DSKTEYYTVNN
-2286 PTDLVGTKIPYYD
+2286 PTDLVGNRIPTFDYF
-2299 VYMQIGDTLLSHR
+2299 VLIGDTPILSQR
-2312 VTWQMPITL
+2312 GANGTSVRI
-2321 PKLADGQRVIVRPSS
+2321 PKLTNGQRVIIRPHS
-2336 TKDISESLKYLGTYC
+2336 TKDISESLKHLGTYC

-2356 DDLSPHEKSFQF
+2356 DDLSPHERSFRLGF
-2368 GYQSEFKF
+2368 QSIYEFR
-2376 ILKDKDGNEH
+2376 LEDKDGNPH
-2386 DGARMYFFDEVKQF
+2386 DGELVRICDNSK
-2400 RGTGLKSY
+2400 RLTTKSSLRVN
-2408 TITDPLS
+2408 ISDPLS
-2415 FHTVTVFGAWVG
+2415 PPETLFAAWVG
-2427 SADGTLSRMY
+2427 YVEPYTASVY
-2437 SYWNGIS
+2437 SYWVDVCNSGTA
-2444 EEKNVARH
+2444 ARFDFNDMTTAYP
-2452 ELDITVAHTEL
+2452 ET
-2463 IVLTAEYDPIY
+2463 IVLTADYELLY
-2474 RISRIT
+2474 RIPRYT
-2480 GELDTNIKSVKQ
+2480 GEHDTNIKSVKQ
-2492 QADGSY
+2492 QKDGSY
-2498 LVRFTQAGA
+2498 LVRLTQNGA
-2507 YGYQSLIRL
+2507 NGYHSLIAL
-2516 PAGAYDITLDGENQ
+2516 PAGAFNVMLDGTEQ
-2530 ASGELNLVSGTY
+2530 TSRELELQPGKISHDVSF
-2542 THNLSFRISEAD
+2542 SISEAD
-2554 LKADNRI
+2554 LKSDNSIR
-2561 LCHIITPQGNRS
+2561 CYIITPQGNRS
-2573 LQFIREIENTV
+2573 LQFVREIDYDI
-2584 FTYSM
+2584 FAYSVPM
-2589 PTQVSSNE
+2589 KISTNE
-2597 VMFSK
+2597 VMFHEALRNGTS
-2602 RLTESGSAYLLGYGT
+2602 LLGPGI
-2617 TQPAHSIFYYNLGT
+2617 TQPVQSIFYYNLGT
-2631 TFGAY
+2631 RFGTY
-2636 WGLERHIYT
+2636 WGLERRLFTNAIT
-2645 DPFSRKT
+2645 GKT
-2652 TSTEYDRLDPTKSYY
+2652 TSTEYDRLNPASQYY
-2667 KPDYSAEDYK
+2667 KPDYTVDDYRDTT
-2677 NAEYT
+2677 YT
-2682 AFSNGGSYKSF
+2682 AFAQGGSYKAF
-2693 ECKWVTF
+2693 ECKWVSF
-2700 KSTTN
+2700 KANTD
-2705 DFAVALNV
+2705 DFAIALNV
-2713 DGAVTYLDTQYIK
+2713 DGAVTYIDTLWPNASYFSSTRIVGFKQYIPPDNLSCSFT
-2726 AGYYSRSGFRMRI
+2726 AGYD
-2739 KSRSVGFTSSFGS
+2739 K
-2752 TYDAENQCY
+2752 ENNCY
-2761 WLSSYFLAEYG
+2761 WLTSAFLEKYG
-2772 LYDKSTG
+2772 FYDRSTG
-2779 IGFLPIPMSEPESY
+2779 YGILPIPMSEPDSY
-2793 PHTYKAELKYKY
+2793 PHTYKAELKFKY
-2805 KNGAGETVMQEVSHD
+2805 KNGAGETEMLENSND
-2820 IRLYYDA
+2820 IRMYYDA
-2827 PVLQKWNYEHFENQ
+2827 PVLQKWDFDHYTPYGIE
-2841 YVQTSPM
+2841 TSPM
-2848 HYATITNREDRIAY
+2848 HYITITNRADREGCKQQQS
-2862 ANQKNQYFRL
+2862 NNNRFTL
-2872 DWNGTDIFTFR
+2872 NWNGTDIFTFR
-2883 AWFDKPKEVYN
+2883 AWFDKPSEVCN
-2894 VYAVADVPE
+2894 VYAIGNVPTQ
-2903 NCKNFAIKLEY
+2903 CDNFAIKLEY
-2914 DEEQGCYTG
+2914 DEELGCYTG
-2923 TGVLGDALNPPKEF
+2923 TGMLGDALNPPKQF
-2937 NIVYEL
+2937 SVVYEL
-2943 VAARPYDGMPTM
+2943 VAEQPYNGMPTV
-2955 QIKDLAKTYA
+2955 QLKDMRKTEQERNAA
-2965 SSKDRADK
+2965 SEKQY
-2973 GDNGLPEGWTMETV
+2973 NLPEGWTVKEN

-2994 LEKTHRIWAEYE
+2994 LAETYRAWEKYAELYNSDKPITKE
-3006 KLVLSGNKITDDDLK
+3006 TLLPILGKELILYRPLLEIYNPEGKLVGTVQNYYDFSGK
-3021 ALLGDEMKLYYP
+3021 ALDTQINVDVAVMDGGKYITKVTSGASRSEDGKSIRFAMTSDDPAVILPDIKPTDVSSAGWGTIGKAVGTAVGAYSDYSTLDGVADYAASEADAAGWKNNLTPEQREAYNDYKQTEALRVGVESVMGVSGIGAAVTVVGDLVIETVLGDQDVDGQYRKMAQLNEQMKKQQEEMEFFKEHGYRPGYP
-3033 AYNIYN
+3033 PPPAEPNI
-3039 EKGELLGTIQNYFI
+3039 KRG
-3053 FGGVKNTD
+3053 
-3061 GEYSVA
+3061 A
-3067 IMNGNEYLGKVT
+3067 
-3079 NGFAVNKDKGII
+3079 NGFPLDCVWGFD
-3091 SMYTTS
+3091 
-3097 DNYELL
+3097 
-3103 LPEFGEESVSAA
+3103 P
-3115 GIPAVVAKA
+3115 
-3124 ASAIGGAIGNVGQL
+3124 
-3138 AASSPVVS
+3138 
-3146 AASDFFT
+3146 
-3153 VKGTAD
+3153 
-3159 VLNAAHGDYASN
+3159 DY
-3171 KDWMKYLT
+3171 Y
-3179 NEQRQDYLDM
+3179 
-3189 KSDSYLYT
+3189 
-3197 AVETA
+3197 
-3202 AGMAHPLAGV
+3202 
-3212 AFGLFD
+3212 
-3218 IWRGNMESDIE
+3218 
-3229 AKYKEIARLNRE
+3229 
-3241 NIRLKEKLEWEEFKE
+3241 
-3256 RWRIEME
+3256 
-3263 EHERA
+3263 
-3268 LVLIITY
+3268 
-3275 GWDGTTFPRNAEL
+3275 
-3288 PYELCYHID
+3288 ID
-3297 PSGYIFEGIEGNL
+3297 PSGYIFEGTENNL
-3310 LEGVKATV
+3310 LDGVSATV
-3318 YYLDTESGEWVQWDS
+3318 YYLDKDSGEWVKWDS

-3343 ISGADGKYGW
+3343 VSGADGKYGW

-3418 LVDDAKRLVS
+3418 LVDDAKHLVS
-3428 VMLGGDVPDGNV
+3428 VMLGGDALDGNV

-3456 GENDVTVGLNVATK
+3456 GEHDVTVGLNVATK

-3502 AFESGYVLVPD
+3502 AFESGYVLVPE
-3513 TVADPITALS
+3513 TVADPITALY
-3523 YTGIKEIEIGATLD
+3523 YTGIKEIEIGAMLD

-3544 TGSKGALTFKAKT
+3544 TGSEGTLTFKAKT
-3557 PTVATVDEN
+3557 PTVATIDEN
-3566 GVVTAV
+3566 GVVTAL
-3572 SGGIAY
+3572 SGGLAY
-3578 FEISCGAVR
+3578 FEITCGTVK
-3587 TMAAVSVKEAPHTH
+3587 TMAAVSVKEAPHAH
-3601 SFTNEYPLMEYLASE
+3601 SFTEEFPLMEYLASE

-3637 TYSHGD
+3637 TYSYGD
-3643 AKGHS
+3643 AKGHV

-3682 SGRTA
+3682 SGKTA

-3693 SMTISLANNPGIAA
+3693 SVTISLANNPGIAA
-3707 LAFRVSYPKSAMT
+3707 LAFRVSYPKGAMT

-3730 GSAALNTSTGMFLFD
+3730 GSATLNTSTGMFLFD
-3745 NAADVTENGALLTLT
+3745 DAADVTENGTLLTLT

-3794 QANIEIGDILPG
+3794 QANIEVRDILPG
-3806 DANGDGTVN
+3806 DANGDGVVD

-3829 SVDLFPGADM
+3829 SVDLSSGADM
-3839 NGDGAVDIEDL
+3839 NGDGVVDIEDL
-3850 ACLRRYL
+3850 ARLRRYL
-3857 VESGTGLGE
+3857 VESGTGLGG

>member
-1 MTERNKAMSKKATKL
+1 MTERNKAMIKKATKL
-16 ISLLLSVIMLLGMV
+16 ISLLLSVVMLLGML
-30 PMQVIAEGIDS
+30 PMQVIADGIDRS
-41 STSTVSYP
+41 LSKVSYP

-65 MEVFRTVYGGRILGG
+65 LEVFRTVYGGRVLGG

-85 DGSYEEAVRYE
+85 DGSYEEAVCYE

-134 APFLDTLGKMADEA
+134 APFLDALGKMADEA
-148 GLTSLYTVRVAVLDS
+148 GLSSLYTVRVAVLDT

-177 AGYDAINDAAIV
+177 AGYDAINNAAIA
-189 KGINSDIGENGHG
+189 KGINSDIGTNGHG

-210 AEADNGVGFCG
+210 AEADNGVGLCG

-364 YARFTGTSASC
+364 YTRFTGTSASC

-383 VMFSLLGGRTNSEA
+383 VMFSLLGGRTNPEA

-420 VYNFRNMTDMN
+420 VYNFRNMTDMD
-431 DSIKEAF
+431 DSIRQAF

-492 TSEPVLKT
+492 ASEPVLKT

-505 EYVFTLDT
+505 EYIFTLDT
-513 SGFEDGSIT
+513 SGFKDGNIT

-591 GGASSSK
+591 GGASSSE

-622 IFTKTSVFAP
+622 IFTKTSAFAP

-646 HFGGSTATLSYADIK
+646 HFSGSKVTLSYADIK
-661 LCYGSDSLDLGTT
+661 LCYGSDSLDIGNT

-692 VRDETN
+692 VKDEKN

-708 DGSKTE
+708 DGNKTE

-742 VAASNGSIL
+742 VVASNGSIL
-751 SAGDGMSLDMYGTD
+751 SASDGMSLNLYGTD

-774 MQNLA
+774 TQNLA
-779 VGIYDVIRHKYVTS
+779 VGIYDVIHHKYVTS

-836 DTLCYGENTTIVQ
+836 DTLCYGENTTIVH

-863 ILIDAKATSQDQ
+863 ILESAYSTTSTNQ
-875 YLNSTANE
+875 YFNSIANE

-894 ADYYSGMVE
+894 TDYYSGMVE

-931 RYALQTDLSYD
+931 RYALKTDLSYD

-961 RVKLDKMMTLRLEV
+961 HVKLDKMMTLRLEV

-985 VEQGNIYIVRNG
+985 ADQGNIYIVRNG
-997 KVETPTDIGYKA
+997 KVETPTAIGYKT

-1038 NSGSSDES
+1038 NSES

-1056 SANPNRTVTKPDAE
+1056 PANPTRTVTKPNAE
-1070 FGGLKVYLG
+1070 FGELKVYLG

-1102 AHDKIPVGSYYVG
+1102 AYDKIPVGSYHVG

-1140 EGTDV
+1140 EGTNV
-1145 FLSEEEFREYN
+1145 VLSDEEFREYN
-1156 ISNNDSSNSSLCL
+1156 ISNNDSSNSALSL
-1169 IPELSGI
+1169 IPELGGI

-1201 GMYAKLAERSFQWE
+1201 GMYAKLSERSFQWE

-1243 GSPAQSEF
+1243 GSPGQSEF
-1251 TAEQEVLIDLNA
+1251 TAEQDVLIDLNA
-1263 TVTGGLRITD
+1263 TVSGGLRITD

-1278 GSNPKAGITG
+1278 GSNPKMGITG

-1322 EVGEYEAVISFAGD
+1322 ETGEYEVVISFAGD

-1352 LGAPS
+1352 SGAPS
-1357 AHFVTLA
+1357 AHFVTLT

-1371 NVILTI
+1371 DVILTI

-1386 VSYTTPGSAAKTL
+1386 VSYTTPGGTAKTL
-1399 SPVTLP
+1399 NSVTLP
-1405 ANGIYRMSVPLT
+1405 ANGIYRLSAPLT

-1422 TFSAVSK
+1422 AFSAVSK
-1429 LAGESDATAEISV
+1429 LEGESDATAEVSV

-1516 AAGRRSGAAS
+1516 AAGRRSSAVS

-1549 ISGTSITLD
+1549 ISGTSITLN

-1570 YRVYRDGVIIRDTT
+1570 YRIYRDGVLIRDTA
-1584 KRTFTDEGLA
+1584 KRTFIDEGLA

-1609 GNESDASMI
+1609 GNESDASMT

-1632 DASLERNRDG
+1632 DVSLERNRDG
-1642 YIIGST
+1642 YIIRST

-1663 ATVVYRTMDDKDTL
+1663 ATVVYKTLDDKGTL

-1688 TAWNGVW
+1688 TAWNGVC

-1705 VTVTAYKNGAAVA
+1705 VTVTAYKDGVAVA

-1724 YPCSM
+1724 FPCLIASSVSIAL
-1729 TAKVSVEM
+1729 TVSNAPFAKA
-1737 TVNNAVYAKST
+1737 AVGN
-1748 VEKMLLVL
+1748 MQIVL
-1756 RNNTQKSTFTLAVSP
+1756 RGKQRNTTYTMPVLTES
-1771 DAETNFYTFGDLS
+1771 ETNFYSFDGLS
-1784 EGTYTLSLLLDGREV
+1784 AGTYTLSVLKDGRTV
-1799 YKSGSFYVGEGI
+1799 YEVGEI
-1811 NKVMT
+1811 AVAAEADRVLT
-1816 PIIFDKIVR
+1816 PHTISGFFRFKSPYGTALLYTPARLSDGYSVDENGYLTNGEDSAFWYSGETVR
-1825 FKVPKGIILFL
+1825 FYRVCEEYCEVEGGFYRL
-1836 PYRCDGST
+1836 PQYQNI
-1844 DEDGYLMKDGE
+1844 
-1855 SAFLVSGSSMTLDRV
+1855 TLND
-1870 VGRYAEEDGN
+1870 
-1880 IYDIPSSYTV
+1880 
-1890 TTDGSKEYTLP
+1890 SKEYTLAP
-1901 LPSAFTKME
+1901 LSGFD
-1910 SYPVKLK
+1910 SLQSQRIR
-1917 FNAASGSSL
+1917 FRFSLASGKSL
-1926 AGVKVSIICGNFRN
+1926 AGLSVQVSTMGNYRKT
-1940 EAVLDSNGEAT
+1940 VTLDQNGEAT
-1951 AVILPLNS
+1951 VLLLKPDVGGYRVSYSVADTALYSEDGSVVAYLPSQNRFFMLWQSDAEVLLTPQLQEAVI
-1959 ERIYAT
+1959 ET
-1965 IENITLYNEAGER
+1965 I
-1978 TTKIPYQTFNFMLM
+1978 
-1992 KPETSF
+1992 
-1998 EATLEEAVR
+1998 
-2007 EEVHLK
+2007 
-2013 FTSEGSLD
+2013 
-2021 GVTGVLSGK
+2021 
-2030 GDRLKFKLDAS
+2030 RLKFKSDAPLEGVTGTLRSNLNDQLSFRLDAS
-2041 GEVTLPMQTLTA
+2041 GEIELPLKTAIPGDYQLSIDSRLTDD
-2053 GSYSVTIDAAY
+2053 Y
-2064 KDGRY
+2064 Y
-2069 ISPQSFSFSGTEFTG
+2069 IPPQSLSLEGTDYTMTV
-2084 QIKSQKAVVKRVK
+2084 KAQKIEKQTVK
-2097 LHFTDP
+2097 LKFTDP
-2103 TGYSPEGATVKIST
+2103 SGYSVEGATVLIST
-2117 TFARFE
+2117 AFTRKG
-2123 YTLGADGILEADVV
+2123 YTLGADGILSAEVFVESRNAEAKSISVQIFGRNGNILWDDSLYLSLADVL
-2137 FSDKNGEQFWVF
+2137 NGEYEIRINS
-2149 LSGANGN
+2149 LISIRMGGAGWNQYERH
-2156 LKWDIYGKNFWQLDC
+2156 LF
-2171 SETSEYT
+2171 YT
-2178 LSVASNI
+2178 QDGTKKAICLQSDNSVVPSNI
-2185 DVHVKSTGNSYDWYF
+2185 IALG
-2200 YYQKDGKPMFER
+2200 GE
-2212 LYSAVPTD
+2212 LIAVPRPINTM
-2220 ILVSGA
+2220 LM
-2226 ELLALPLGSAAFS
+2226 LPDA
-2239 WKKATAQESYEFL
+2239 AQERYDLL
-2252 KSLPAVR
+2252 KSLTAIQ
-2259 SFALNKETV
+2259 SFVLNKETA
-2268 ETVFKID
+2268 ETVFRIE
-2275 DSKTEYYTVNC
+2275 DSKTEYYTVNS
-2286 PTDLVGTKIPYYD
+2286 PTDLVGNRIPRFECF
-2299 VYMQIGDTLLSHR
+2299 VLIGDTPILSSLGAIGTSAR
-2312 VTWQMPITL
+2312 I
-2321 PKLADGQRVIVRPSS
+2321 PKLTNGQRVIIRPRS
-2336 TKDISESLKYLGTYC
+2336 TKDISESLKHLGTYC

-2356 DDLSPHEKSFQF
+2356 DDLSPHERSFQLGF
-2368 GYQSEFKF
+2368 QSIYEFR
-2376 ILKDKDGNEH
+2376 LEDKDGNQH
-2386 DGARMYFFDEVKQF
+2386 DGELARIFDNSKKL
-2400 RGTGLKSY
+2400 TTKSSLRVN
-2408 TITDPLS
+2408 ISDPLS
-2415 FHTVTVFGAWVG
+2415 PPETLFAAWVG
-2427 SADGTLSRMY
+2427 YVEPYTASVY
-2437 SYWNGIS
+2437 SYWVDVCNSGTA
-2444 EEKNVARH
+2444 ARFDFNDMTTAYP
-2452 ELDITVAHTEL
+2452 ET
-2463 IVLTAEYDPIY
+2463 IVLTADYELLY
-2474 RISRIT
+2474 RIPRYT
-2480 GELDTNIKSVKQ
+2480 GEHDTNIKSVKQ
-2492 QADGSY
+2492 QKDGSY
-2498 LVRFTQAGA
+2498 LVRLTQNGA
-2507 YGYQSLIRL
+2507 NGYHSLIAL
-2516 PAGAYDITLDGENQ
+2516 PAGAFNVMLDGTEQ
-2530 ASGELNLVSGTY
+2530 TSRELELQPGKISHDVSF
-2542 THNLSFRISEAD
+2542 SISEAD
-2554 LKADNRI
+2554 LKSDNSIR
-2561 LCHIITPQGNRS
+2561 CYIITPQGNRS
-2573 LQFIREIENTV
+2573 LQFVREIDYDI
-2584 FTYSM
+2584 FAYSVPM
-2589 PTQVSSNE
+2589 KISTNE
-2597 VMFSK
+2597 VMFHEALRNGTS
-2602 RLTESGSAYLLGYGT
+2602 LLGPGI
-2617 TQPAHSIFYYNLGT
+2617 TQPVQSIFYFNLGT
-2631 TFGAY
+2631 RFGTY
-2636 WGLERHIYT
+2636 WGLERRLFTNAIT
-2645 DPFSRKT
+2645 GKT
-2652 TSTEYDRLDPTKSYY
+2652 TSTEYDRLNPASQYY
-2667 KPDYSAEDYK
+2667 KPDYTVDDYRDTT
-2677 NAEYT
+2677 YT
-2682 AFSNGGSYKSF
+2682 AFAQGGSYKAF
-2693 ECKWVTF
+2693 ECKWVSF
-2700 KSTTN
+2700 KANTD
-2705 DFAVALNV
+2705 DFAIALNV
-2713 DGAVTYLDTQYIK
+2713 DGAVTYIDTLWPNASYFSSTRIVGFKQYIPPDNLSCSFT
-2726 AGYYSRSGFRMRI
+2726 AGYD
-2739 KSRSVGFTSSFGS
+2739 K
-2752 TYDAENQCY
+2752 ENNCY
-2761 WLSSYFLAEYG
+2761 WLTSAFLEKYG
-2772 LYDKSTG
+2772 FYDRSTG
-2779 IGFLPIPMSEPESY
+2779 YGILPIPMSEPDSY
-2793 PHTYKAELKYKY
+2793 PHTYKAELKFKY
-2805 KNGAGETVMQEVSHD
+2805 KNGAGETEMLENSND
-2820 IRLYYDA
+2820 IRMYYDA
-2827 PVLQKWNYEHFENQ
+2827 PVLQKWDFDHYTKWRIE
-2841 YVQTSPM
+2841 TSPM
-2848 HYATITNREDRIAY
+2848 HYVTITNRADREGCKQQQS
-2862 ANQKNQYFRL
+2862 NNNRFTL

-2883 AWFDKPKEVYN
+2883 AWFDKPSEVCN
-2894 VYAVADVPE
+2894 VYAIGNVPTQ
-2903 NCKNFAIKLEY
+2903 CDNFAIKLEY
-2914 DEEQGCYTG
+2914 DEELGCYTG
-2923 TGVLGDALNPPKEF
+2923 TGMLGDALNPPKQF
-2937 NIVYEL
+2937 SVVYEL
-2943 VAARPYDGMPTM
+2943 VAEQPYNGMPTV
-2955 QIKDLAKTYA
+2955 QLKDMRKTEQERNAA
-2965 SSKDRADK
+2965 SEKQY
-2973 GDNGLPEGWTMETV
+2973 NLPEGWTVKEN

-2994 LEKTHRIWAEYE
+2994 LAETYRAWEKYAELYNSDKPITKE
-3006 KLVLSGNKITDDDLK
+3006 TLLPILGKELILYRPLLEIYNPEGKLVGTVQNYYDFSGK
-3021 ALLGDEMKLYYP
+3021 ALDTQIGVDVAVMDGGKYITKVTSGASRSEDGKSIRFAMTSDDPAVILPDIKPTDVSSAGWGTVGKAVGTAVGAYSDYSTLDSVADYAASEADAAGWKNNLTPEQREAYNDYKQTEALRVGVESVMGISGIGAAVTVVGDMVIETVLGDQDVDGQYRKMAQLNEQMKKQQEEMEFFKEHGYRPGYP
-3033 AYNIYN
+3033 PPPAEPNI
-3039 EKGELLGTIQNYFI
+3039 KRG
-3053 FGGVKNTD
+3053 
-3061 GEYSVA
+3061 A
-3067 IMNGNEYLGKVT
+3067 
-3079 NGFAVNKDKGII
+3079 NGFPLDCVWGFD
-3091 SMYTTS
+3091 
-3097 DNYELL
+3097 
-3103 LPEFGEESVSAA
+3103 P
-3115 GIPAVVAKA
+3115 
-3124 ASAIGGAIGNVGQL
+3124 
-3138 AASSPVVS
+3138 
-3146 AASDFFT
+3146 
-3153 VKGTAD
+3153 
-3159 VLNAAHGDYASN
+3159 DY
-3171 KDWMKYLT
+3171 Y
-3179 NEQRQDYLDM
+3179 
-3189 KSDSYLYT
+3189 
-3197 AVETA
+3197 
-3202 AGMAHPLAGV
+3202 
-3212 AFGLFD
+3212 
-3218 IWRGNMESDIE
+3218 
-3229 AKYKEIARLNRE
+3229 
-3241 NIRLKEKLEWEEFKE
+3241 
-3256 RWRIEME
+3256 
-3263 EHERA
+3263 
-3268 LVLIITY
+3268 
-3275 GWDGTTFPRNAEL
+3275 
-3288 PYELCYHID
+3288 ID
-3297 PSGYIFEGIEGNL
+3297 PSGYIFEGTENNL
-3310 LEGVKATV
+3310 LDGVRATV
-3318 YYLDTESGEWVQWDS
+3318 YYLDKASGEWVKWDS

-3428 VMLGGDVPDGNV
+3428 VMLGGDALDGNV

-3456 GENDVTVGLNVATK
+3456 GVNDVTVGLNVATK

-3502 AFESGYVLVPD
+3502 AFESGYVLVPE

-3544 TGSKGALTFKAKT
+3544 TGSEGTLTFKAKT

-3587 TMAAVSVKEAPHTH
+3587 TMAAVSVKEAPHAH
-3601 SFTNEYPLMEYLASE
+3601 SFTEEYPLMEYLASE

-3643 AKGHS
+3643 AKGHV

-3682 SGRTA
+3682 SGKTA

-3693 SMTISLANNPGIAA
+3693 SVTISLANNPGIAA
-3707 LAFRVSYPKSAMT
+3707 LAFRVSYPKGAMT
-3720 LESAVAGELF
+3720 LESAVAGGLF
-3730 GSAALNTSTGMFLFD
+3730 GSATLNTSTGMFLFD
-3745 NAADVTENGALLTLT
+3745 DAADVTENGTLLTLT

-3778 VSCNN
+3778 ISCNN

-3794 QANIEIGDILPG
+3794 QANIEVRDILPG
-3806 DANGDGTVN
+3806 DANGDGVVD

-3829 SVDLFPGADM
+3829 SVDLSSGADM
-3839 NGDGAVDIEDL
+3839 NGDGVVDIEDL
-3850 ACLRRYL
+3850 ARLRRYL
-3857 VESGTGLGE
+3857 VESGTGLGG